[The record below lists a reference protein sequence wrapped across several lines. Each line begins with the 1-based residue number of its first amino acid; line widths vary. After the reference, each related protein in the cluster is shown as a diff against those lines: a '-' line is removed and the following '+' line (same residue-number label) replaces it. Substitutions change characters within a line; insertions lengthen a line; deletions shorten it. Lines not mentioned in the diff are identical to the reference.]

1 MIFSKSKAMT
11 SKILAGFLALIM
23 LVSIIPLGTFVTAF
37 AATIDSYTVS
47 LTDGTDIIAL
57 DDVKITIKNKNDV
70 EKVLSQSSKNGIAT
84 FNNFIEEDE
93 TYIVSID
100 SIVGYKNVADFEIT
114 PTAGE
119 SNKDVA
125 LTAIGKITIS
135 GKVVDENDVA
145 YSGASVAI
153 SGYTNATTTTNASG
167 EYSFE
172 VYEGQNYTIKATA
185 KEAKYEEKT
194 TTITNPTKDYTCDT
208 LKFAVKQ
215 FTIATT
221 AGNNGTITPTESVEY
236 GSNKVVKAVAN
247 DGYRIESYKV
257 DGQEQSAAKGEK
269 EYAYTFSNITEAHK
283 VDVSFIRQTYKI
295 TFTVSENGKVT
306 YNDGTDQ
313 EVTGGSVNI
322 EKIFNES
329 TDPANPTKVIV
340 EVIPNPTYR
349 VSKISYKGDL
359 ETDKKEEKNYT
370 QNNKS
375 LEGSEAITL
384 EMNKNY
390 TFEAEF
396 ALNQYDINIANE
408 TDKGT
413 VTVSGSTNK
422 VATKANYGDEL
433 KFQIKNTQGYIIKE
447 VKVNDVTTAFEY
459 DNDAAAYV
467 VIVKDVSDTINF
479 NVSYG
484 INDKLYSFK
493 DNVKLEIK
501 NGTKSIVFN
510 DGANELNS
518 ISELKSSNTDGLVV
532 KTEGNTIVLK
542 SGSEIVFTNKNKDKR
557 GRNQNIELQFVY
569 SQFET
574 NDKGWYNPRSNSVI
588 VSKSCEL
595 TNVQVKP
602 NDRNTIN
609 PQDAIKASEQPIK
622 YTIVIDNDVP
632 EISVPES
639 EFKWTNANNVE
650 ITGTVTDKNEE
661 KKPSSGLAYIVW
673 NKDATLNNDAV
684 LNATENKVLLK
695 SDGKFSFTSVDG
707 EQNSLYYIYAVD
719 IAGNVSDA
727 KSVSVR
733 IDRKDPTVTAFTYS
747 TSETSVVEDF
757 ISFLTFGTVSS
768 KSIYV
773 TVTGADEDITSGLKE
788 ITLYKG
794 SDVFETKTTTGN
806 TATFKL
812 TEAEF
817 KNGAEISATV
827 TDIAGNVSNNTKP
840 TDEGVTTKAKN
851 NTVKIDTAKPEA
863 TIQPD
868 EAVYTDGDGKLW
880 YNGNTALNIVATD
893 NNAGICSVEIK
904 LNGESLKTD
913 VEGKAI
919 DTDFSAVYT
928 TSEKFVINTAQN
940 AVDGENVIEVI
951 VTNNAGVQSE
961 TKIQKVYIDTTAPD
975 ITNFEVTRVGGKA
988 LDKILNF
995 LTFGI
1000 FFNDQVEVT
1009 VTAADSNATSGV
1021 KTVTLF
1027 AGEKVFETKNVENDK
1042 VTFVIPTDAITDE
1055 TKHFDAVISA
1065 KATDNTGNT
1074 TQTAVEP
1081 NTENSNVKDS
1091 GLMIET
1097 IKPTI
1102 DVEFPEAVTG
1112 KNNNTATAGDW
1123 YNSDVKFAITANDAD
1138 AGLRNVLITI
1148 NDKELVNDNLYASEK
1163 ITSKEYEVNTAD
1175 AVRADDGSYTLKV
1188 IVTDNAGNVSDT
1200 YSKTIFKDVDKPY
1213 ITGFDFAPDKYIEG
1227 SETKSTVEVTDYG
1240 FYFKADTKVTISSK
1254 DDAPTAGVKSI
1265 TYYTVDID
1273 SGKSEEITELVN
1285 KDNCIDFT
1293 IKANFKGQIYAK
1305 ATDNVLNVASD
1316 FVNPDSAIVES
1327 PEKHEKEEHIAFS
1340 KSPTE
1345 HKTQDETELYSKDV
1359 PVTLTVTDTYSGIR
1373 NIEWEVVA
1381 PYDTEN
1387 NQSGKVS
1394 VNNDK
1399 TFGEGSD
1406 TDWKQTKTE
1415 SNLVTEMQ
1423 KTITVNN
1430 NSNDIVVLVKMTDRA
1445 GNTSEKQIKFSIDK
1459 TNPVIEVEYDNNVP
1473 DETYKDI
1480 FKANRTA
1487 TIKITERNF
1496 NGKDVIH
1503 RITNTDGVIPALS
1516 AWEEHKNTENPDET
1530 YYTATIAY
1538 TADGDYTF
1546 DISYSDL
1553 ADNAAE
1559 KFTQHKFTIDKTIP
1573 TVVVSYDNNSA
1584 LNGNYYKADRTA
1596 TITIVE
1602 HNFDSSRVN
1611 VVGTAT
1617 DNGTALSFPATS
1629 TWTSNGDTHTA
1640 TINYSSDSKYTFD
1653 IEFLDMAGNSIADYA
1668 AEEFFVDKT
1677 APTLEI
1683 SGVADKSA
1691 NNGTVAPVVTYSDT
1705 NFNKDAIN
1713 IELSGVSNGKV
1724 NYAGS
1729 VEDIANGQKFT
1740 YADFEKIQD
1749 VDDIY
1754 TLTATL
1760 TDMAGNETTKTIVFS
1775 ANRFGSVYTFDSFL
1789 KSIEG
1794 KYTNT
1799 EQDVVF
1805 TETNVDTLDRESIKL
1820 KLIKNGTPSDLKEGN
1835 DYTITTSG
1843 GNGQWSQYKYVV
1855 NKALFA
1861 DDGNYRLTIYSID
1874 AAGNVNENIDESKK
1888 AEISFGIDKTNPVIV
1903 PIDFESG
1910 KQYPVE
1916 VKNVKAEVKDNL
1928 VLESVKVYL
1937 NGEEIEYKVEGE
1949 TYTFDIPKSNSKQ
1962 DVKIVAVD
1970 AAGNEQLIEIT
1981 DFLVND
1987 NFFVRWYNNT
1997 PLFIGSI
2004 IGVVVIALGVFSLI
2018 LFGKKKKKDDE

>member
-1 MIFSKSKAMT
+1 MGKTLDIKNTWKRGRLKMIFSKSKTMA
-11 SKILAGFLALIM
+11 SKILAGFLALMM
-23 LVSIIPLGTFVTAF
+23 LVSVIPLGTLVTAF

-47 LTDGTDIIAL
+47 LTDGADIIAL
-57 DDVKITIKNKNDV
+57 DDVRITIKSKNDV
-70 EKVLSQSSKNGIAT
+70 EKVLSQATKNGVAT
-84 FNNFIEEDE
+84 FNNFVDEDE
-93 TYIVSID
+93 TYIVSVD
-100 SIVGYKNVADFEIT
+100 SIVGYNNVADFEIT

-119 SNKDVA
+119 SNTDVA

-172 VYEGQNYTIKATA
+172 AYEGQNYTIKAIA
-185 KEAKYEEKT
+185 KEDKYEEKT

-208 LKFAVKQ
+208 LKFTVKQ

-221 AGNNGTITPTESVEY
+221 AGENGTVTSTESVEY

-306 YNDGTDQ
+306 YNDGTAQ
-313 EVTGGSVNI
+313 EVAGGSVNI

-329 TDPANPTKVIV
+329 TDPANPTKI
-340 EVIPNPTYR
+340 ELTATPEANYR
-349 VSKISYKGDL
+349 VSQVIVDNGNPETFSENDKSYTKEFEMTKDHSFVVEFKLNTYTVKVNAVENGSVTFPNGKSEITVNYGDNTELKITPQIGYELTSLTVGST
-359 ETDKKEEKNYT
+359 ESIEK
-370 QNNKS
+370 
-375 LEGSEAITL
+375 IT
-384 EMNKNY
+384 EKDGYY
-390 TFEAEF
+390 TFALENITQDTEINVEF
-396 ALNQYDINIANE
+396 TKRNIANV
-408 TDKGT
+408 TDKIDNEYYTISFTNPAIVKGNEYIIRDGDSATITPKAPYKRVNINWSWASGETGKTIVISKSKKIDSIFVSEKNSGGWSDEIPVNIQIRIDDTAPTVGT
-413 VTVSGSTNK
+413 VSKTP
-422 VATKANYGDEL
+422 
-433 KFQIKNTQGYIIKE
+433 
-447 VKVNDVTTAFEY
+447 
-459 DNDAAAYV
+459 
-467 VIVKDVSDTINF
+467 
-479 NVSYG
+479 NVDWN
-484 INDKLYSFK
+484 NDKYSIF
-493 DNVKLEIK
+493 VP
-501 NGTKSIVFN
+501 V
-510 DGANELNS
+510 
-518 ISELKSSNTDGLVV
+518 TDDYAGV
-532 KTEGNTIVLK
+532 
-542 SGSEIVFTNKNKDKR
+542 DKV
-557 GRNQNIELQFVY
+557 VY
-569 SQFET
+569 SPNNDISAAVNAKWNNEHQAYQFET
-574 NDKGWYNPRSNSVI
+574 IDTEYNGN
-588 VSKSCEL
+588 
-595 TNVQVKP
+595 
-602 NDRNTIN
+602 
-609 PQDAIKASEQPIK
+609 
-622 YTIVIDNDVP
+622 
-632 EISVPES
+632 
-639 EFKWTNANNVE
+639 
-650 ITGTVTDKNEE
+650 
-661 KKPSSGLAYIVW
+661 
-673 NKDATLNNDAV
+673 
-684 LNATENKVLLK
+684 
-695 SDGKFSFTSVDG
+695 
-707 EQNSLYYIYAVD
+707 YYIWAYD
-719 IAGNVSDA
+719 LLGNVSNPTQ
-727 KSVSVR
+727 VR
-733 IDRKDPTVTAFTYS
+733 VQIDRKAPTITAFTYS
-747 TSETSVVEDF
+747 SSETSVVEDF
-757 ISFLTFGTVSS
+757 IKFLTFGTVSS

-773 TVTGADEDITSGLKE
+773 TVTGSDEDITSGLKE

-827 TDIAGNVSNNTKP
+827 TDVAGNVSNNTKP
-840 TDEGVTTKAKN
+840 TDESVTTKAKN

-868 EAVYTDGDGKLW
+868 EAVYTDGEGKLW
-880 YNGNTALNIVATD
+880 YDGNTALNIVATD
-893 NNAGICSVEIK
+893 NNAGICSVEVK

-913 VEGKAI
+913 AEGKAI
-919 DTDFSAVYT
+919 DTDFSATYT
-928 TSEKFVINTAQN
+928 TSEKFVINTSQN
-940 AVDGENVIEVI
+940 AADGENVIEVT
-951 VTNNAGVQSE
+951 VTNNAGVRSE
-961 TKIQKVYIDTTAPD
+961 TQIQKVYIDTTAPD

-1021 KTVTLF
+1021 KTITLF

-1042 VTFVIPTDAITDE
+1042 ATFVIPTDAITDE

-1065 KATDNTGNT
+1065 KAIDNTGNT

-1102 DVEFPEAVTG
+1102 DVKFPEAVTG
-1112 KNNNTATAGDW
+1112 KNANTATAGDW

-1148 NDKELVNDNLYASEK
+1148 NDKELVNENLYASEK

-1175 AVRADDGSYTLKV
+1175 AVRAEDGSYTLKV
-1188 IVTDNAGNVSDT
+1188 VVTDNAGNVSDT

-1285 KDNCIDFT
+1285 KDNCIEFT

-1340 KSPTE
+1340 KSSTE
-1345 HKTQDETELYSKDV
+1345 CKTQDETELYAKDV

-1399 TFGEGSD
+1399 TFAEGSD

-1430 NSNDIVVLVKMTDRA
+1430 NSNNIVVLVKMTDRA
-1445 GNTSEKQIKFSIDK
+1445 GNTSEKQIEFSIDK
-1459 TNPVIEVEYDNNVP
+1459 TNPVIEVKYDNNVP

-1538 TADGDYTF
+1538 AADGDYTF

-1559 KFTQHKFTIDKTIP
+1559 KFAQHKFTIDKTIP
-1573 TVVVSYDNNSA
+1573 TIVVSYDNNTA

-1653 IEFLDMAGNSIADYA
+1653 IEFLDMAGNPIADYTT
-1668 AEEFFVDKT
+1668 EEFFVDKT

-1705 NFNKDAIN
+1705 NFNKDAVN

-1729 VEDIANGQKFT
+1729 AEDIANGQKFT
-1740 YADFEKIQD
+1740 YADFEKVQN

-1820 KLIKNGTPSDLKEGN
+1820 KLVKNGTPSDLKEGN

-1861 DDGNYRLTIYSID
+1861 DDGNYRLTIYSMD

-1928 VLESVKVYL
+1928 VLESVKIYL
-1937 NGEEIEYKVEGE
+1937 NGEEVEYKVDGE
-1949 TYTFDIPKSNSKQ
+1949 AYTFDIPEANEKQ
-1962 DVKIVAVD
+1962 NVEFVAVD
-1970 AAGNEQLIEIT
+1970 AAGNEYKLQVD
-1981 DFLVND
+1981 DFLVSTNI
-1987 NFFVRWYNNT
+1987 FVRWYNNT
-1997 PLFIGSI
+1997 PLFVGSI
-2004 IGVVVIALGVFSLI
+2004 IGVVVLAVAITAFI
-2018 LFGKKKKKDDE
+2018 LFGKKKKKDEEK

>member
-1 MIFSKSKAMT
+1 MIFSKSKTMV

-23 LVSIIPLGTFVTAF
+23 LVSVIPLGALVTAF
-37 AATIDSYTVS
+37 ATTIDNYTMS
-47 LTDGTDIIAL
+47 LTDGADIIAL

-70 EKVLSQSSKNGIAT
+70 EKVLSQTSKNGIAT

-145 YSGASVAI
+145 YSGAFVAI

-172 VYEGQNYTIKATA
+172 AYEGQNYTIKATA

-208 LKFAVKQ
+208 LKFDVKQ
-215 FTIATT
+215 YTIATT

-236 GSNKVVKAVAN
+236 GSNKVVQAVAN

-257 DGQEQSAAKGEK
+257 NGQEQSAAKGEK

-306 YNDGTDQ
+306 YNDGTVQ
-313 EVTGGSVNI
+313 EVAGGSVNI

-329 TDPANPTKVIV
+329 TDPANPTKI
-340 EVIPNPTYR
+340 ELTATPNANYR
-349 VSKISYKGDL
+349 VSQVIVDNGKPETFSENDKTYTKEFEMTKDHSFVVEFKLNTYTVEVNTGENGSVTFPNGKSKITVNHGDNTEL
-359 ETDKKEEKNYT
+359 KIIPQIGYELTSLTVGSTESIEK
-370 QNNKS
+370 
-375 LEGSEAITL
+375 I
-384 EMNKNY
+384 
-390 TFEAEF
+390 AEKDGYYVF
-396 ALNQYDINIANE
+396 ALENITQDTQISVEFTKINIANV
-408 TDKGT
+408 TDKIDNEYYT
-413 VTVSGSTNK
+413 ISFTNPAIVK
-422 VATKANYGDEL
+422 GNE
-433 KFQIKNTQGYIIKE
+433 YIIKDGDVVTITPKAPYKR
-447 VKVNDVTTAFEY
+447 VKINRSWASGETGKTIVISKSKKIDSIFVSERNSGGWSDEIPVNIQIRVDNTAPT
-459 DNDAAAYV
+459 V
-467 VIVKDVSDTINF
+467 GTVSKTP
-479 NVSYG
+479 NVDWN
-484 INDKLYSFK
+484 NDKYSIF
-493 DNVKLEIK
+493 VP
-501 NGTKSIVFN
+501 V
-510 DGANELNS
+510 
-518 ISELKSSNTDGLVV
+518 TDDYAGV
-532 KTEGNTIVLK
+532 
-542 SGSEIVFTNKNKDKR
+542 DKV
-557 GRNQNIELQFVY
+557 VY
-569 SQFET
+569 SPNNDISAAVNAEWNNEHQAYQFET
-574 NDKGWYNPRSNSVI
+574 IDTEYNGN
-588 VSKSCEL
+588 
-595 TNVQVKP
+595 
-602 NDRNTIN
+602 
-609 PQDAIKASEQPIK
+609 
-622 YTIVIDNDVP
+622 
-632 EISVPES
+632 
-639 EFKWTNANNVE
+639 
-650 ITGTVTDKNEE
+650 
-661 KKPSSGLAYIVW
+661 
-673 NKDATLNNDAV
+673 
-684 LNATENKVLLK
+684 
-695 SDGKFSFTSVDG
+695 
-707 EQNSLYYIYAVD
+707 YYIWAYD
-719 IAGNVSDA
+719 LLGNVSNPTQ
-727 KSVSVR
+727 VR
-733 IDRKDPTVTAFTYS
+733 VQIDRKAPTVTAFTYS
-747 TSETSVVEDF
+747 TSETSVVENF
-757 ISFLTFGTVSS
+757 IKFLTFGTVSS

-773 TVTGADEDITSGLKE
+773 TVTGSDEDITSGLKE

-919 DTDFSAVYT
+919 DTDFSAAYT

-940 AVDGENVIEVI
+940 AVNGENVIEVI

-961 TKIQKVYIDTTAPD
+961 SKIQKVYIDTTAPD

-1021 KTVTLF
+1021 KTITLF

-1112 KNNNTATAGDW
+1112 KNTNTATAGDW

-1148 NDKELVNDNLYASEK
+1148 NDKELVNDNLYASKK

-1213 ITGFDFAPDKYIEG
+1213 ITGFDFAADKYIEG

-1340 KSPTE
+1340 KSSTE
-1345 HKTQDETELYSKDV
+1345 YKTQDETELYAKDV

-1381 PYDTEN
+1381 PYNTEN

-1399 TFGEGSD
+1399 TFAEGSD

-1459 TNPVIEVEYDNNVP
+1459 TNPVIEVKYDNNVP

-1480 FKANRTA
+1480 FKASRTA

-1503 RITNTDGVIPALS
+1503 RITNTDSVIPALS

-1538 TADGDYTF
+1538 TVDGDYTF

-1559 KFTQHKFTIDKTIP
+1559 KFAQHKFTIDKTIP

-1640 TINYSSDSKYTFD
+1640 TINYTSDSKYTFD
-1653 IEFLDMAGNSIADYA
+1653 IEFLDMAGNPIADYTT
-1668 AEEFFVDKT
+1668 EEFFVDKT

-1691 NNGTVAPVVTYSDT
+1691 NNGTVAPVVTYTDT
-1705 NFNKDAIN
+1705 NFNKDAVN
-1713 IELSGVSNGKV
+1713 IELSSVSNGKV

-1729 VEDIANGQKFT
+1729 AEDIANGQKFT
-1740 YADFEKIQD
+1740 YADFEKVQN

-1760 TDMAGNETTKTIVFS
+1760 TDMAGNETTKSIVFS
-1775 ANRFGSVYTFDSFL
+1775 ANRFGSVYTFGSFL

-1820 KLIKNGTPSDLKEGN
+1820 KLVKNGTPSDLKEGN

-1861 DDGNYRLTIYSID
+1861 DDGNYRLTIYSMD
-1874 AAGNVNENIDESKK
+1874 AAGNVNENINESKK

-1928 VLESVKVYL
+1928 VLESVKIYL
-1937 NGEEIEYKVEGE
+1937 NGEEVEYKVDGE
-1949 TYTFDIPKSNSKQ
+1949 SYTFDVPEANEKQ
-1962 DVKIVAVD
+1962 NVEFVAVD
-1970 AAGNEQLIEIT
+1970 AAGNEYKLQVD
-1981 DFLVND
+1981 DFLVSTNI
-1987 NFFVRWYNNT
+1987 FVRWYNNT
-1997 PLFIGSI
+1997 PLFVGSI
-2004 IGVVVIALGVFSLI
+2004 IGVVVLAVAITAFI
-2018 LFGKKKKKDDE
+2018 LFGKKKKKDEEK

>member
-1 MIFSKSKAMT
+1 MIFSKSKTMA

-23 LVSIIPLGTFVTAF
+23 LVSVIPLGALVTAF
-37 AATIDSYTVS
+37 ATTIDSYTVS
-47 LTDGTDIIAL
+47 LTDGADIIAL

-70 EKVLSQSSKNGIAT
+70 EKILSQSSKNGIAT

-153 SGYTNATTTTNASG
+153 SGYTNVTTTTNASG

-172 VYEGQNYTIKATA
+172 AYEGQNYTIKATA

-306 YNDGTDQ
+306 YNDGTAQ
-313 EVTGGSVNI
+313 EVAGGSVNI

-329 TDPANPTKVIV
+329 TDSANPTKIELTATPNANYRVYQVIV
-340 EVIPNPTYR
+340 DNGKSETFSENDKTYTKEFEMTKDHSF
-349 VSKISYKGDL
+349 VVEFKLNTYIVKTIDSENGYSTVDKTVVDYDGTAIITIKPENNSYKVDSITIK
-359 ETDKKEEKNYT
+359 TDDDSNGIPVDKAT
-370 QNNKS
+370 
-375 LEGSEAITL
+375 
-384 EMNKNY
+384 
-390 TFEAEF
+390 
-396 ALNQYDINIANE
+396 DINYVENEDGSVSYTLQSIRNNTTVDVKYVAIPVEVSEWAEKVTIESKEGTLIKQYNDDQGNYVLVFSNDAVVNVKANSPYSHTDMKFTSKSSFEGWKSNDRCKDYNDSFEIERLQVKNGKRGNE
-408 TDKGT
+408 TEIGLNGK
-413 VTVSGSTNK
+413 K
-422 VATKANYGDEL
+422 
-433 KFQIKNTQGYIIKE
+433 II
-447 VKVNDVTTAFEY
+447 
-459 DNDAAAYV
+459 
-467 VIVKDVSDTINF
+467 VIIDKDVP
-479 NVSYG
+479 
-484 INDKLYSFK
+484 
-493 DNVKLEIK
+493 
-501 NGTKSIVFN
+501 
-510 DGANELNS
+510 
-518 ISELKSSNTDGLVV
+518 VV
-532 KTEGNTIVLK
+532 E
-542 SGSEIVFTNKNKDKR
+542 
-557 GRNQNIELQFVY
+557 
-569 SQFET
+569 
-574 NDKGWYNPRSNSVI
+574 P
-588 VSKSCEL
+588 
-595 TNVQVKP
+595 
-602 NDRNTIN
+602 
-609 PQDAIKASEQPIK
+609 
-622 YTIVIDNDVP
+622 DNDVMD
-632 EISVPES
+632 
-639 EFKWTNANNVE
+639 WTNSNQVT
-650 ITGTVTDKNEE
+650 ITGSVSDSNTSA
-661 KKPSSGLAYIVW
+661 KPSSGLSHIIW
-673 NKDATLNNDAV
+673 IKDATMSKDEV
-684 LNATENKVLLK
+684 LAATFNKVK
-695 SDGKFSFTSVDG
+695 IESDGTYSFDSVEG
-707 EQNSLYYIYAVD
+707 EQNSIYYIYAVD

-733 IDRKDPTVTAFTYS
+733 IDQKDPAVTAFTYS
-747 TSETSVVEDF
+747 ISETSVVENF
-757 ISFLTFGTVSS
+757 IKFLTFGTVSS

-773 TVTGADEDITSGLKE
+773 TVTGSDEDITSGLKE

-863 TIQPD
+863 TIQTD

-913 VEGKAI
+913 IEGKAI
-919 DTDFSAVYT
+919 DTDFSAAYT

-940 AVDGENVIEVI
+940 AVNGENVIEVI

-961 TKIQKVYIDTTAPD
+961 SKIQKVYIDTTAPD

-1021 KTVTLF
+1021 KTITLF
-1027 AGEKVFETKNVENDK
+1027 AGEKVFETKKVENDK

-1074 TQTAVEP
+1074 TQTTVEP

-1112 KNNNTATAGDW
+1112 KNTNTATAGDW

-1148 NDKELVNDNLYASEK
+1148 NDKELVNDNLYASKK

-1213 ITGFDFAPDKYIEG
+1213 ITGFDFALDKYIEG

-1327 PEKHEKEEHIAFS
+1327 LEKHEKEEHIAFS
-1340 KSPTE
+1340 KSSTE
-1345 HKTQDETELYSKDV
+1345 YKTQDETELYAKDV
-1359 PVTLTVTDTYSGIR
+1359 SVTLTVTDTYSGIR

-1399 TFGEGSD
+1399 TFAEGSD

-1459 TNPVIEVEYDNNVP
+1459 TNPVIEVKYDNNVP

-1480 FKANRTA
+1480 FKASRTA

-1553 ADNAAE
+1553 ADNATE
-1559 KFTQHKFTIDKTIP
+1559 KFAQHKFTIDKTIP

-1640 TINYSSDSKYTFD
+1640 TINYTSDSKYTFD
-1653 IEFLDMAGNSIADYA
+1653 IEFLDMAGNPIADYTT
-1668 AEEFFVDKT
+1668 EEFFVDKT

-1691 NNGTVAPVVTYSDT
+1691 NNGTVAPVVTYTDT
-1705 NFNKDAIN
+1705 NFNKDAVN
-1713 IELSGVSNGKV
+1713 IELSSVSNGKV

-1729 VEDIANGQKFT
+1729 AEDIANGQKFT
-1740 YADFEKIQD
+1740 YADFEKVQN

-1760 TDMAGNETTKTIVFS
+1760 TDMAGNETTKSIVFS

-1820 KLIKNGTPSDLKEGN
+1820 KLVKNGTPSDLKEGN

-1861 DDGNYRLTIYSID
+1861 DDGNYRLTIYSMD

-1928 VLESVKVYL
+1928 VLESVKIYL
-1937 NGEEIEYKVEGE
+1937 NGEEVEYKVEGE
-1949 TYTFDIPKSNSKQ
+1949 SYTFDVPEANEKQ
-1962 DVKIVAVD
+1962 NVEFVAVD
-1970 AAGNEQLIEIT
+1970 AAGNEYKLQVD
-1981 DFLVND
+1981 DFLVSTNI
-1987 NFFVRWYNNT
+1987 FVRWYNNT
-1997 PLFIGSI
+1997 PLFVGSI
-2004 IGVVVIALGVFSLI
+2004 IGVVVLAVAITAFI
-2018 LFGKKKKKDDE
+2018 LFGKKKKKDEEK

>member
-1 MIFSKSKAMT
+1 MIFSKSKTMA
-11 SKILAGFLALIM
+11 SKILAGFLALMM
-23 LVSIIPLGTFVTAF
+23 LVSVIPLGTLVTAF

-47 LTDGTDIIAL
+47 LTDGADIIAL
-57 DDVKITIKNKNDV
+57 DDVRITIKSKNDV
-70 EKVLSQSSKNGIAT
+70 EKVLSQATKNGVAT
-84 FNNFIEEDE
+84 FNNFVDEDE
-93 TYIVSID
+93 TYIVSVD
-100 SIVGYKNVADFEIT
+100 SIVGYNNVADFEIT

-119 SNKDVA
+119 SNTDVA

-172 VYEGQNYTIKATA
+172 AYEGQNYTIKAIA
-185 KEAKYEEKT
+185 KEDKYEEKT

-208 LKFAVKQ
+208 LKFTVKQ

-221 AGNNGTITPTESVEY
+221 AGENGTVTSTESVEY

-306 YNDGTDQ
+306 YNDGTAQ

-329 TDPANPTKVIV
+329 TDPANPTKI
-340 EVIPNPTYR
+340 ELTATPNANYR
-349 VSKISYKGDL
+349 VSQVIVDNGKPETFSENDKTYTKEFEMTKDHSFVVEFKLNTYTVKTIDGENGYSTVDKTVVNYDETAIITIKPENNSYKVDSITIKTDDNSTGILVDK
-359 ETDKKEEKNYT
+359 ETDINYVENEDGSVTYALQNIRKNTIVDVKYVAIPVEEG
-370 QNNKS
+370 
-375 LEGSEAITL
+375 EWSE
-384 EMNKNY
+384 K
-390 TFEAEF
+390 
-396 ALNQYDINIANE
+396 
-408 TDKGT
+408 
-413 VTVSGSTNK
+413 VTVEPKEGTLVKQYNDVQGNYVLVFSNDA
-422 VATKANYGDEL
+422 VVNVKANSPYSHTDM
-433 KFQIKNTQGYIIKE
+433 KFTSKSRFEGWKSNDRCKDYNASFEIERLQVKNGKRGNEIEIGLNGKKIIVIIDKDAPT
-447 VKVNDVTTAFEY
+447 VKPDKDVMDWTNSDQVT
-459 DNDAAAYV
+459 
-467 VIVKDVSDTINF
+467 ITGSVSDT
-479 NVSYG
+479 
-484 INDKLYSFK
+484 
-493 DNVKLEIK
+493 
-501 NGTKSIVFN
+501 
-510 DGANELNS
+510 
-518 ISELKSSNTDGLVV
+518 NT
-532 KTEGNTIVLK
+532 
-542 SGSEIVFTNKNKDKR
+542 S
-557 GRNQNIELQFVY
+557 
-569 SQFET
+569 
-574 NDKGWYNPRSNSVI
+574 
-588 VSKSCEL
+588 
-595 TNVQVKP
+595 
-602 NDRNTIN
+602 
-609 PQDAIKASEQPIK
+609 A
-622 YTIVIDNDVP
+622 
-632 EISVPES
+632 
-639 EFKWTNANNVE
+639 
-650 ITGTVTDKNEE
+650 
-661 KKPSSGLAYIVW
+661 KPSSGLSYIIW
-673 NKDATLNNDAV
+673 SKDATMSKDEV
-684 LNATENKVLLK
+684 LAATSNKVKIK
-695 SDGKFSFTSVDG
+695 SDGTYSFDSVEG
-707 EQNSLYYIYAVD
+707 EQNSTYYIYAVD

-727 KSVSVR
+727 KSVNVR
-733 IDRKDPTVTAFTYS
+733 IDQKAPTVTAFTYS

-757 ISFLTFGTVSS
+757 IKFLTFGTVSS

-773 TVTGADEDITSGLKE
+773 TVTGSDEDITSGLKE

-817 KNGAEISATV
+817 KNGADISATV
-827 TDIAGNVSNNTKP
+827 TDVAGNVSNNTKP

-868 EAVYTDGDGKLW
+868 EAVYTDGDGNLW

-893 NNAGICSVEIK
+893 NNAGICSVEIE
-904 LNGESLKTD
+904 LNGVTLEKD
-913 VEGKAI
+913 INGKDIEKA
-919 DTDFSAVYT
+919 DFSGSYT
-928 TSEKFVINTAQN
+928 TSESFVINTSQN
-940 AVDGENVIEVI
+940 AVDGENVIKVT

-975 ITNFEVTRVGGKA
+975 ITTFEVTRVGGKA

-1021 KTVTLF
+1021 KTITLF
-1027 AGEKVFETKNVENDK
+1027 AGEKAFETKNVENDK
-1042 VTFVIPTDAITDE
+1042 ATFVIPTDAITDE

-1081 NTENSNVKDS
+1081 NTENSNVKNS

-1102 DVEFPEAVTG
+1102 DVKFPEAVTG
-1112 KNNNTATAGDW
+1112 KNANKATAGDW

-1163 ITSKEYEVNTAD
+1163 ITSKAYEVNTAD

-1200 YSKTIFKDVDKPY
+1200 YSKTIFKDVDRPY

-1227 SETKSTVEVTDYG
+1227 SETKSTVEVRDYG

-1345 HKTQDETELYSKDV
+1345 YKTQDETELYAKDV

-1399 TFGEGSD
+1399 TFAEGSD

-1459 TNPVIEVEYDNNVP
+1459 TNPVIEVKYDNNVP

-1559 KFTQHKFTIDKTIP
+1559 KFAQHKFTIDKTIP

-1653 IEFLDMAGNSIADYA
+1653 IEFLDMAGNPIADYTT
-1668 AEEFFVDKT
+1668 EEFFVDKT

-1705 NFNKDAIN
+1705 NFNKDAVN

-1729 VEDIANGQKFT
+1729 AEDIANGQKFT
-1740 YADFEKIQD
+1740 YADFEKVQN

-1820 KLIKNGTPSDLKEGN
+1820 KLVKNGTPSDLKEGN

-1861 DDGNYRLTIYSID
+1861 DDGNYRLTIYSMD

-1928 VLESVKVYL
+1928 VLESVKIYL
-1937 NGEEIEYKVEGE
+1937 NGEEVEYKVDGE
-1949 TYTFDIPKSNSKQ
+1949 SYTFDIPEANEKQ
-1962 DVKIVAVD
+1962 NVEFVAVD
-1970 AAGNEQLIEIT
+1970 AAGNEYKLQVD
-1981 DFLVND
+1981 DFLVSTNI
-1987 NFFVRWYNNT
+1987 FVRWYNNT
-1997 PLFIGSI
+1997 PLFVGSI
-2004 IGVVVIALGVFSLI
+2004 IGVVVLAVAITAFI
-2018 LFGKKKKKDDE
+2018 LFGKKKKKDEEK

>member
-1 MIFSKSKAMT
+1 MGKTLDIKNTWKRGRLKMIFSKSKTMA
-11 SKILAGFLALIM
+11 SKILAGFLALMM
-23 LVSIIPLGTFVTAF
+23 LVSVIPLGTLVTAF

-47 LTDGTDIIAL
+47 LTDGADIIAL
-57 DDVKITIKNKNDV
+57 DDVRITIKSKNDV
-70 EKVLSQSSKNGIAT
+70 EKVLSQATKNGVAT
-84 FNNFIEEDE
+84 FNNFVDEDE
-93 TYIVSID
+93 TYIVSVD
-100 SIVGYKNVADFEIT
+100 SIVGYNNVADFEIT

-119 SNKDVA
+119 SNTDVA

-172 VYEGQNYTIKATA
+172 AYEAQNYTIKATA
-185 KEAKYEEKT
+185 KEEKYEEKT

-208 LKFAVKQ
+208 LKFTVKQ

-221 AGNNGTITPTESVEY
+221 AGENGTVTSTESVEY

-283 VDVSFIRQTYKI
+283 VDVSFVRQTYKI

-306 YNDGTDQ
+306 YNDGTAQ
-313 EVTGGSVNI
+313 EVAGGSVNI

-329 TDPANPTKVIV
+329 TDPANPTKI
-340 EVIPNPTYR
+340 ELTATPNANYR
-349 VSKISYKGDL
+349 VSQVIVDNGKP
-359 ETDKKEEKNYT
+359 ETFSENDKTYTKEFEMTKDHSFVVEFKLNTYT
-370 QNNKS
+370 VKTIDGENGYSTVDKTIVDYD
-375 LEGSEAITL
+375 GTATITITPD
-384 EMNKNY
+384 NGY
-390 TFEAEF
+390 
-396 ALNQYDINIANE
+396 NIE
-408 TDKGT
+408 TVEVNG
-413 VTVSGSTNK
+413 
-422 VATKANYGDEL
+422 VATSAYTITSDEDTYKL
-433 KFQIKNTQGYIIKE
+433 VIENIIENT
-447 VKVNDVTTAFEY
+447 D
-459 DNDAAAYV
+459 V
-467 VIVKDVSDTINF
+467 VITYSQVPTI
-479 NVSYG
+479 SM
-484 INDKLYSFK
+484 
-493 DNVKLEIK
+493 DNVML
-501 NGTKSIVFN
+501 
-510 DGANELNS
+510 
-518 ISELKSSNTDGLVV
+518 NTDDVIKV
-532 KTEGNTIVLK
+532 DDSEGNTIKYVFANNGK
-542 SGSEIVFTNKNKDKR
+542 AVFTTTKNGIRINGDRSTGVAFNNPKWEITKSTLVTK
-557 GRNQNIELQFVY
+557 IEVY
-569 SQFET
+569 SGL
-574 NDKGWYNPRSNSVI
+574 KW
-588 VSKSCEL
+588 SKVDLSK
-595 TNVQVKP
+595 NIQ
-602 NDRNTIN
+602 
-609 PQDAIKASEQPIK
+609 
-622 YTIVIDNDVP
+622 IVIDKDAPTVKPDKDVMD
-632 EISVPES
+632 
-639 EFKWTNANNVE
+639 WTNSNQVT
-650 ITGTVTDKNEE
+650 ITGSVSDTNTSA
-661 KKPSSGLAYIVW
+661 KPSSGLSHIIW
-673 NKDATLNNDAV
+673 SKDATMSKDEV
-684 LNATENKVLLK
+684 LAATSNKVK
-695 SDGKFSFTSVDG
+695 IESDGTYLFDSVKG
-707 EQNSLYYIYAVD
+707 EQNSIYYIYAVD

-727 KSVSVR
+727 KSVNVR
-733 IDRKDPTVTAFTYS
+733 IDQKKPTVTAFTYS

-757 ISFLTFGTVSS
+757 IKFLTFGTVSS

-773 TVTGADEDITSGLKE
+773 TVTGSDEDITSGLKE

-817 KNGAEISATV
+817 KNGAEISATA

-851 NTVKIDTAKPEA
+851 NTVKIDIAKPEA

-919 DTDFSAVYT
+919 DTDFSAAYT

-1021 KTVTLF
+1021 KTITLF

-1112 KNNNTATAGDW
+1112 KNTNTATAGDW

-1188 IVTDNAGNVSDT
+1188 IVTDNAGNVSDA

-1345 HKTQDETELYSKDV
+1345 YKTQDETELYSKDV

-1559 KFTQHKFTIDKTIP
+1559 KFAQYKFTIDKTIP
-1573 TVVVSYDNNSA
+1573 TVVVSYDNNTA

-1653 IEFLDMAGNSIADYA
+1653 IEFLDMAGNPIADYTT
-1668 AEEFFVDKT
+1668 EEFFVDKT

-1705 NFNKDAIN
+1705 NFNKDAVN

-1729 VEDIANGQKFT
+1729 AEDIANGQKFT
-1740 YADFEKIQD
+1740 YADFEKVQN

-1820 KLIKNGTPSDLKEGN
+1820 KLVKNGTPSDLKEGN

-1861 DDGNYRLTIYSID
+1861 DDGNYRLTIYSMD

-1928 VLESVKVYL
+1928 VLESVKIYL
-1937 NGEEIEYKVEGE
+1937 NGEEVEYKVDGE
-1949 TYTFDIPKSNSKQ
+1949 AYTFDIPEANEKQ
-1962 DVKIVAVD
+1962 NVEFVAVD
-1970 AAGNEQLIEIT
+1970 AAGNEYKLQVD
-1981 DFLVND
+1981 DFLVSTNI
-1987 NFFVRWYNNT
+1987 FVRWYNNT
-1997 PLFIGSI
+1997 PLFVGSI
-2004 IGVVVIALGVFSLI
+2004 IGVVVLAVAITAFI
-2018 LFGKKKKKDDE
+2018 LFGKKKKKDEEK

>member
-1 MIFSKSKAMT
+1 MIFSKSKTMT

-23 LVSIIPLGTFVTAF
+23 LVSVIPLGTLVTAF

-47 LTDGTDIIAL
+47 LTDGADIIAL

-70 EKVLSQSSKNGIAT
+70 EKVLSQPSKNGIAT

-135 GKVVDENDVA
+135 GKVVDENGVA

-221 AGNNGTITPTESVEY
+221 AGNNGTVTPTESVEY

-269 EYAYTFSNITEAHK
+269 EYTHTFSNITEAHK

-306 YNDGTDQ
+306 YNDGTAQ

-329 TDPANPTKVIV
+329 TDPANPTKI
-340 EVIPNPTYR
+340 ELTATPNANYR
-349 VSKISYKGDL
+349 VSQVIVDNGKPETFSENDKTYTKEFEMTKDHSFVVEFKLNTYTVKTIDGENGYSTVDKTVVNYDETAIITIKPENNSYKVDSITIKTDDNSTGILVDK
-359 ETDKKEEKNYT
+359 ETDINYVENEDGSVTYALQNIRKNTIVDVKYVAIPVEEG
-370 QNNKS
+370 
-375 LEGSEAITL
+375 EWSE
-384 EMNKNY
+384 K
-390 TFEAEF
+390 
-396 ALNQYDINIANE
+396 
-408 TDKGT
+408 
-413 VTVSGSTNK
+413 VTVEPKEGTLVKQYNDVQGNYVLVFSNDA
-422 VATKANYGDEL
+422 VVNVKANSPYSHTDM
-433 KFQIKNTQGYIIKE
+433 KFTSKSRFEGWKSNDRCKDYNASFEIERLQVKNGKRGNEIEIGLNGKKIIVIIDKDAPT
-447 VKVNDVTTAFEY
+447 VKPDKDVMDWTNSDQVT
-459 DNDAAAYV
+459 
-467 VIVKDVSDTINF
+467 ITGSVSDT
-479 NVSYG
+479 
-484 INDKLYSFK
+484 
-493 DNVKLEIK
+493 
-501 NGTKSIVFN
+501 
-510 DGANELNS
+510 
-518 ISELKSSNTDGLVV
+518 NT
-532 KTEGNTIVLK
+532 
-542 SGSEIVFTNKNKDKR
+542 S
-557 GRNQNIELQFVY
+557 
-569 SQFET
+569 
-574 NDKGWYNPRSNSVI
+574 
-588 VSKSCEL
+588 
-595 TNVQVKP
+595 
-602 NDRNTIN
+602 
-609 PQDAIKASEQPIK
+609 A
-622 YTIVIDNDVP
+622 
-632 EISVPES
+632 
-639 EFKWTNANNVE
+639 
-650 ITGTVTDKNEE
+650 
-661 KKPSSGLAYIVW
+661 KPSSGLSYIIW
-673 NKDATLNNDAV
+673 SKDATMSKDEV
-684 LNATENKVLLK
+684 LAATSNKVKIK
-695 SDGKFSFTSVDG
+695 SDGTYSFDSVEG
-707 EQNSLYYIYAVD
+707 EQNSTYYIYAVD

-727 KSVSVR
+727 KSVNVR
-733 IDRKDPTVTAFTYS
+733 IDQKAPTVTAFTYS

-757 ISFLTFGTVSS
+757 IKFLTFGTVSS

-773 TVTGADEDITSGLKE
+773 TVTGSDEDITSGLKE

-817 KNGAEISATV
+817 KNGADISATV
-827 TDIAGNVSNNTKP
+827 TDVAGNVSNNTKP

-868 EAVYTDGDGKLW
+868 EAVYTDGDGNLW

-893 NNAGICSVEIK
+893 NNAGICSVEIE
-904 LNGESLKTD
+904 LNGVTLEKD
-913 VEGKAI
+913 INGKDIEKA
-919 DTDFSAVYT
+919 DFSGSYT
-928 TSEKFVINTAQN
+928 TSESFVINTSQN
-940 AVDGENVIEVI
+940 AVDGENVIKVT

-975 ITNFEVTRVGGKA
+975 ITTFEVTRVGGKA

-1021 KTVTLF
+1021 KTITLF
-1027 AGEKVFETKNVENDK
+1027 AGEKAFETKNVENDK
-1042 VTFVIPTDAITDE
+1042 ATFVIPTDAITDE

-1081 NTENSNVKDS
+1081 NTENSNVKNS

-1102 DVEFPEAVTG
+1102 DVKFPEAVTG
-1112 KNNNTATAGDW
+1112 KNANTATAGDW

-1163 ITSKEYEVNTAD
+1163 ITSKAYEVNTAD

-1200 YSKTIFKDVDKPY
+1200 YSKTIFKDVDRPY

-1227 SETKSTVEVTDYG
+1227 SETKSTVEVRDYG

-1345 HKTQDETELYSKDV
+1345 YKTQDETELYAKDV

-1399 TFGEGSD
+1399 TFAEGSD

-1459 TNPVIEVEYDNNVP
+1459 TNPVIEVKYDNNVP

-1559 KFTQHKFTIDKTIP
+1559 KFAQHKFTIDKTIP

-1653 IEFLDMAGNSIADYA
+1653 IEFLDMAGNPIADYTT
-1668 AEEFFVDKT
+1668 EEFFVDKT

-1705 NFNKDAIN
+1705 NFNKDAVN

-1729 VEDIANGQKFT
+1729 AEDIANGQKFT
-1740 YADFEKIQD
+1740 YADFEKVQN

-1820 KLIKNGTPSDLKEGN
+1820 KLVKNGTPSDLKEGN

-1861 DDGNYRLTIYSID
+1861 DDGNYRLTIYSMD

-1928 VLESVKVYL
+1928 VLESVKIYL
-1937 NGEEIEYKVEGE
+1937 NGEEVEYKVDGE
-1949 TYTFDIPKSNSKQ
+1949 SYTFDIPEANEKQ
-1962 DVKIVAVD
+1962 NVEFVAVD
-1970 AAGNEQLIEIT
+1970 AAGNEYKLQVD
-1981 DFLVND
+1981 DFLVSTNI
-1987 NFFVRWYNNT
+1987 FVRWYNNT
-1997 PLFIGSI
+1997 PLFVGSI
-2004 IGVVVIALGVFSLI
+2004 IGVVVLAVAITAFI
-2018 LFGKKKKKDDE
+2018 LFGKKKKKDEEK

>member
-1 MIFSKSKAMT
+1 MGKTLDIKNTWKRGRLKMIFSKSKTMA
-11 SKILAGFLALIM
+11 SKILAGFLALMM
-23 LVSIIPLGTFVTAF
+23 LVSVIPLGTLVTAF

-47 LTDGTDIIAL
+47 LTDGADIIAL
-57 DDVKITIKNKNDV
+57 DDVRITIKSKNDV
-70 EKVLSQSSKNGIAT
+70 EKVLSQATKNGVAT
-84 FNNFIEEDE
+84 FNNFVDEDE
-93 TYIVSID
+93 TYIVSVD
-100 SIVGYKNVADFEIT
+100 SIVGYNNVADFEIT

-119 SNKDVA
+119 SNTDVA

-172 VYEGQNYTIKATA
+172 AYEGQNYTIKAIA
-185 KEAKYEEKT
+185 KEDKYEEKT

-208 LKFAVKQ
+208 LKFTVKQ

-221 AGNNGTITPTESVEY
+221 AGENGTVTSTESVEY

-306 YNDGTDQ
+306 YNDGTAQ
-313 EVTGGSVNI
+313 EVAGGSVNI

-329 TDPANPTKVIV
+329 TDPANPTKI
-340 EVIPNPTYR
+340 ELTATPEANYR
-349 VSKISYKGDL
+349 VSQVIVDNGNPETFSENDKSYTKEFEMTKDHSFVVEFKLNTYTVKVNAVENGSVTFPNGKLEITVNYGDNTELKITPQIGYELTSLTVGST
-359 ETDKKEEKNYT
+359 ESIEK
-370 QNNKS
+370 
-375 LEGSEAITL
+375 IT
-384 EMNKNY
+384 EKDGYY
-390 TFEAEF
+390 TFALENITQDTEINVEF
-396 ALNQYDINIANE
+396 TKRNIANV
-408 TDKGT
+408 TDKIDNEYYTISFTNPAIVKGNEYIIRDGDSATITPKAPYKRVNINWSWASGETGKTIVISKSKKIDSIFVSEKNSGGWSDEIPVNIQIRIDDTAPTVGT
-413 VTVSGSTNK
+413 VSKTP
-422 VATKANYGDEL
+422 
-433 KFQIKNTQGYIIKE
+433 
-447 VKVNDVTTAFEY
+447 
-459 DNDAAAYV
+459 
-467 VIVKDVSDTINF
+467 
-479 NVSYG
+479 NVDWN
-484 INDKLYSFK
+484 NDKYSIF
-493 DNVKLEIK
+493 VP
-501 NGTKSIVFN
+501 V
-510 DGANELNS
+510 
-518 ISELKSSNTDGLVV
+518 TDDYAGV
-532 KTEGNTIVLK
+532 
-542 SGSEIVFTNKNKDKR
+542 DKV
-557 GRNQNIELQFVY
+557 VY
-569 SQFET
+569 SPNNDISAAVNAKWNNEHQAYQFET
-574 NDKGWYNPRSNSVI
+574 IDTEYNGN
-588 VSKSCEL
+588 
-595 TNVQVKP
+595 
-602 NDRNTIN
+602 
-609 PQDAIKASEQPIK
+609 
-622 YTIVIDNDVP
+622 
-632 EISVPES
+632 
-639 EFKWTNANNVE
+639 
-650 ITGTVTDKNEE
+650 
-661 KKPSSGLAYIVW
+661 
-673 NKDATLNNDAV
+673 
-684 LNATENKVLLK
+684 
-695 SDGKFSFTSVDG
+695 
-707 EQNSLYYIYAVD
+707 YYIWAYD
-719 IAGNVSDA
+719 LLGNVSNPTQ
-727 KSVSVR
+727 VR
-733 IDRKDPTVTAFTYS
+733 VQIDRKAPTITAFTYS
-747 TSETSVVEDF
+747 SSETSVVEDF
-757 ISFLTFGTVSS
+757 IKFLTFGTVSS

-773 TVTGADEDITSGLKE
+773 TVTGSDEDITSGLKE

-827 TDIAGNVSNNTKP
+827 TDVAGNVSNNTKP
-840 TDEGVTTKAKN
+840 TDESVTTKAKN

-868 EAVYTDGDGKLW
+868 EAVYTDGEGKLW
-880 YNGNTALNIVATD
+880 YDGNTALNIVATD
-893 NNAGICSVEIK
+893 NNAGICSVEVK

-913 VEGKAI
+913 AEGKAI
-919 DTDFSAVYT
+919 DTDFSATYT
-928 TSEKFVINTAQN
+928 TSEKFVINTSQN
-940 AVDGENVIEVI
+940 AADGENVIEVT
-951 VTNNAGVQSE
+951 VTNNAGVRSE
-961 TKIQKVYIDTTAPD
+961 TQIQKVYIDTTAPD

-1021 KTVTLF
+1021 KTITLF

-1042 VTFVIPTDAITDE
+1042 ATFVIPTDAITDE

-1065 KATDNTGNT
+1065 KAIDNTGNT

-1102 DVEFPEAVTG
+1102 DVKFPEAVTG
-1112 KNNNTATAGDW
+1112 KNANTATAGDW

-1148 NDKELVNDNLYASEK
+1148 NDKELVNENLYASEK

-1175 AVRADDGSYTLKV
+1175 AVRAEDGSYTLKV
-1188 IVTDNAGNVSDT
+1188 VVMDNAGNVSDT

-1227 SETKSTVEVTDYG
+1227 SEIKSTVEVTDYG

-1285 KDNCIDFT
+1285 KDNCIEFT

-1340 KSPTE
+1340 KSSTE
-1345 HKTQDETELYSKDV
+1345 CKTQDETELYAKDV

-1399 TFGEGSD
+1399 TFAEGSD

-1430 NSNDIVVLVKMTDRA
+1430 NSNNIVVLVKMTDRA
-1445 GNTSEKQIKFSIDK
+1445 GNTSEKQIEFSIDK
-1459 TNPVIEVEYDNNVP
+1459 TNPVIEVKYDNNVP

-1538 TADGDYTF
+1538 AADGDYTF

-1559 KFTQHKFTIDKTIP
+1559 KFAQHKFTIDKTIP
-1573 TVVVSYDNNSA
+1573 TVVVSYDNNTA

-1653 IEFLDMAGNSIADYA
+1653 IEFLDMAGNPIADYTT
-1668 AEEFFVDKT
+1668 EEFFVDKT

-1705 NFNKDAIN
+1705 NFNKDAVN

-1729 VEDIANGQKFT
+1729 AEDIANGQKFT
-1740 YADFEKIQD
+1740 YADFEKVQN

-1820 KLIKNGTPSDLKEGN
+1820 KLVKNGTPSDLKEGN

-1861 DDGNYRLTIYSID
+1861 DDGNYRLTIYSMD

-1928 VLESVKVYL
+1928 VLESVKIYL
-1937 NGEEIEYKVEGE
+1937 NGEEVEYKVDGE
-1949 TYTFDIPKSNSKQ
+1949 AYTFDIPEANEKQ
-1962 DVKIVAVD
+1962 NVEFVAVD
-1970 AAGNEQLIEIT
+1970 AAGNEYKLQVD
-1981 DFLVND
+1981 DFLVSTNI
-1987 NFFVRWYNNT
+1987 FVRWYNNT
-1997 PLFIGSI
+1997 PLFVGSI
-2004 IGVVVIALGVFSLI
+2004 IGVVVLAVAITAFI
-2018 LFGKKKKKDDE
+2018 LFGKKKKKDEEK

>member
-1 MIFSKSKAMT
+1 MIFSKSKTMA
-11 SKILAGFLALIM
+11 SKILTGFLALIM
-23 LVSIIPLGTFVTAF
+23 LVSVIPLGTLVTAF
-37 AATIDSYTVS
+37 AVTIDSYTVS
-47 LTDGTDIIAL
+47 LTDGADIIAL

-70 EKVLSQSSKNGIAT
+70 EKVLSQPSKNGIAT

-119 SNKDVA
+119 SNKNVV
-125 LTAIGKITIS
+125 LTVIGKITIS

-153 SGYTNATTTTNASG
+153 SGYTDATTITNASG

-208 LKFAVKQ
+208 LKFTVKQ

-221 AGNNGTITPTESVEY
+221 AGENGTVTSTESVEY

-306 YNDGTDQ
+306 YNDGTAQ
-313 EVTGGSVNI
+313 EVAGGSVNI

-329 TDPANPTKVIV
+329 TDPANPTKI
-340 EVIPNPTYR
+340 ELTATPEANYR
-349 VSKISYKGDL
+349 VSQVIVDNGNPETFSENDKSYTKEFEMTKDHSFVVEFKLNTYTVKVNAVENGSVTFPNGKLEITVNYGDNTELKITPQIGYELTSLTVGST
-359 ETDKKEEKNYT
+359 ESIEK
-370 QNNKS
+370 
-375 LEGSEAITL
+375 IT
-384 EMNKNY
+384 EKDGYY
-390 TFEAEF
+390 TFALENITQDTEINVEF
-396 ALNQYDINIANE
+396 TKRNIANV
-408 TDKGT
+408 TDKIDNEYYTISFTNPAIVKGNEYIIRDGDSATITPKAPYKRVNINWSWASGETGKTIVISKSKKIDSIFVSERNSGGWSDEIPVNIQIRVDNTAPTVGT
-413 VTVSGSTNK
+413 VSKTP
-422 VATKANYGDEL
+422 
-433 KFQIKNTQGYIIKE
+433 
-447 VKVNDVTTAFEY
+447 
-459 DNDAAAYV
+459 
-467 VIVKDVSDTINF
+467 
-479 NVSYG
+479 NVDWN
-484 INDKLYSFK
+484 NDKYSIF
-493 DNVKLEIK
+493 VP
-501 NGTKSIVFN
+501 V
-510 DGANELNS
+510 
-518 ISELKSSNTDGLVV
+518 TDDYAGV
-532 KTEGNTIVLK
+532 
-542 SGSEIVFTNKNKDKR
+542 DKV
-557 GRNQNIELQFVY
+557 VY
-569 SQFET
+569 SPNNDISAAVNAEWNNEHQAYQFET
-574 NDKGWYNPRSNSVI
+574 IDTEYNGN
-588 VSKSCEL
+588 
-595 TNVQVKP
+595 
-602 NDRNTIN
+602 
-609 PQDAIKASEQPIK
+609 
-622 YTIVIDNDVP
+622 
-632 EISVPES
+632 
-639 EFKWTNANNVE
+639 
-650 ITGTVTDKNEE
+650 
-661 KKPSSGLAYIVW
+661 
-673 NKDATLNNDAV
+673 
-684 LNATENKVLLK
+684 
-695 SDGKFSFTSVDG
+695 
-707 EQNSLYYIYAVD
+707 YYIWAYD
-719 IAGNVSDA
+719 LLGNVSNPTQ
-727 KSVSVR
+727 VR
-733 IDRKDPTVTAFTYS
+733 VQIDRKAPTVTAFTYS

-757 ISFLTFGTVSS
+757 IKFLTFGTVSS

-773 TVTGADEDITSGLKE
+773 TVTGSDEDITSGLKE

-817 KNGAEISATV
+817 KDGAEISATV

-919 DTDFSAVYT
+919 DTDFSAAYT

-951 VTNNAGVQSE
+951 VTNNAGVQSD

-975 ITNFEVTRVGGKA
+975 ITNFEVTRVHDQA
-988 LDKILNF
+988 LDKTLNF

-1000 FFNDQVEVT
+1000 FCNDQVEVT

-1021 KTVTLF
+1021 KTITLF

-1042 VTFVIPTDAITDE
+1042 VTFVIPTDDITDE

-1065 KATDNTGNT
+1065 KATDYTNNT
-1074 TQTAVEP
+1074 TPTAVEP
-1081 NTENSNVKDS
+1081 NTGNSNVKDS

-1112 KNNNTATAGDW
+1112 KNTNTATAGDW

-1138 AGLRNVLITI
+1138 AGLKNVLITI

-1175 AVRADDGSYTLKV
+1175 AVRADDGSYALKV

-1254 DDAPTAGVKSI
+1254 DDAPAAGVKSI

-1345 HKTQDETELYSKDV
+1345 YKTQDETELYAKDV

-1399 TFGEGSD
+1399 TFVEGSD

-1445 GNTSEKQIKFSIDK
+1445 GNTSEKQIEFSIDK
-1459 TNPVIEVEYDNNVP
+1459 TNPVIEVKYDNNVP

-1538 TADGDYTF
+1538 AADGDYTF

-1559 KFTQHKFTIDKTIP
+1559 KFAQHKFTIDKTIP
-1573 TVVVSYDNNSA
+1573 TVVVSYDNNTA

-1653 IEFLDMAGNSIADYA
+1653 IEFLDMAGNPIADYTT
-1668 AEEFFVDKT
+1668 EEFFVDKT

-1705 NFNKDAIN
+1705 NFNKDAVN

-1729 VEDIANGQKFT
+1729 AEDIANGQKFT
-1740 YADFEKIQD
+1740 YADFEKVQNI
-1749 VDDIY
+1749 DDIY

-1820 KLIKNGTPSDLKEGN
+1820 KLVKNGTPSDLKEGN

-1861 DDGNYRLTIYSID
+1861 DDGNYRLTIYSMD

-1928 VLESVKVYL
+1928 VLESVKIYL
-1937 NGEEIEYKVEGE
+1937 NGEEVEYKVDGE
-1949 TYTFDIPKSNSKQ
+1949 AYTFDIPEANEKQ
-1962 DVKIVAVD
+1962 NVEFVAVD
-1970 AAGNEQLIEIT
+1970 AAGNEYKLQVD
-1981 DFLVND
+1981 DFLVSTNI
-1987 NFFVRWYNNT
+1987 FVRWYNNT
-1997 PLFIGSI
+1997 PLFVGSI
-2004 IGVVVIALGVFSLI
+2004 IGVVVLAVAITAFI
-2018 LFGKKKKKDDE
+2018 LFGKKKKKDEEK

>member
-1 MIFSKSKAMT
+1 MGKTLDIKNTWKRGRLKMIFSKSKTMA
-11 SKILAGFLALIM
+11 SKILAGFLALMM
-23 LVSIIPLGTFVTAF
+23 LVSVIPLGTLVTAF

-47 LTDGTDIIAL
+47 LTDGADIIAL
-57 DDVKITIKNKNDV
+57 DDVKITIKSKNDV
-70 EKVLSQSSKNGIAT
+70 EKVLSQATKNGVAT
-84 FNNFIEEDE
+84 FNNFVDEDE
-93 TYIVSID
+93 TYIVSVD
-100 SIVGYKNVADFEIT
+100 SIVGYNNIADFEIT

-119 SNKDVA
+119 SNTDVA

-172 VYEGQNYTIKATA
+172 AYEGQNYTIKATA
-185 KEAKYEEKT
+185 KEEKYEEKT
-194 TTITNPTKDYTCDT
+194 TTITNPTKDYTCNT
-208 LKFAVKQ
+208 LKFTVKQ
-215 FTIATT
+215 FTIVTT
-221 AGNNGTITPTESVEY
+221 AGENGTVTSTESVEY

-306 YNDGTDQ
+306 YNDGTAQ
-313 EVTGGSVNI
+313 EVAGGSVNI

-329 TDPANPTKVIV
+329 TDPANPTKI
-340 EVIPNPTYR
+340 ELTATPEANYR
-349 VSKISYKGDL
+349 VSQVIVDNGKPETFSENDKTYTKEFEMTKDHSFVVEFKLNTYTVKTIDGENGYSTVDKTVVDYDGTATITITPNNGYNIETVEVNGVATSAYTITSDEDTYKLVIENIIENTEVVITYSQVPTISMDNVML
-359 ETDKKEEKNYT
+359 NTDDAIKVDD
-370 QNNKS
+370 
-375 LEGSEAITL
+375 SEANTIKYVFANNGKAVFTTTKNGIRINGDRSTGVAFNNPKWEITKSTL
-384 EMNKNY
+384 VTKIEVYSGLKWSKVDLSKNI
-390 TFEAEF
+390 
-396 ALNQYDINIANE
+396 QIVI
-408 TDKGT
+408 DKDAPT
-413 VTVSGSTNK
+413 VKPDKDVMDWTNSDQVTITGS
-422 VATKANYGDEL
+422 
-433 KFQIKNTQGYIIKE
+433 
-447 VKVNDVTTAFEY
+447 
-459 DNDAAAYV
+459 
-467 VIVKDVSDTINF
+467 VSDT
-479 NVSYG
+479 
-484 INDKLYSFK
+484 
-493 DNVKLEIK
+493 
-501 NGTKSIVFN
+501 
-510 DGANELNS
+510 
-518 ISELKSSNTDGLVV
+518 NT
-532 KTEGNTIVLK
+532 
-542 SGSEIVFTNKNKDKR
+542 S
-557 GRNQNIELQFVY
+557 
-569 SQFET
+569 
-574 NDKGWYNPRSNSVI
+574 
-588 VSKSCEL
+588 
-595 TNVQVKP
+595 
-602 NDRNTIN
+602 
-609 PQDAIKASEQPIK
+609 A
-622 YTIVIDNDVP
+622 
-632 EISVPES
+632 
-639 EFKWTNANNVE
+639 
-650 ITGTVTDKNEE
+650 
-661 KKPSSGLAYIVW
+661 KPSSGLSYIVW
-673 NKDATLNNDAV
+673 SKDATMSKDEV
-684 LNATENKVLLK
+684 LAATSNKVKIK
-695 SDGKFSFTSVDG
+695 SDGTYSFNSVAG
-707 EQNSLYYIYAVD
+707 EQNSTYYIYAVD
-719 IAGNVSDA
+719 IAGNVSNA
-727 KSVSVR
+727 KSVNVR
-733 IDRKDPTVTAFTYS
+733 IDQKAPTVTAFTYS

-757 ISFLTFGTVSS
+757 IKFLTFGTVSS

-773 TVTGADEDITSGLKE
+773 TVTGSDEDITSGLKE

-827 TDIAGNVSNNTKP
+827 TDVAGNVSNNTKP
-840 TDEGVTTKAKN
+840 TDESVTTKAKN

-863 TIQPD
+863 TIKPD
-868 EAVYTDGDGKLW
+868 EAVYTDGEGKLW
-880 YNGNTALNIVATD
+880 YDGNTALNIVATD
-893 NNAGICSVEIK
+893 NNAGICSVEVK

-913 VEGKAI
+913 AEGKAI
-919 DTDFSAVYT
+919 DTDFSATYT
-928 TSEKFVINTAQN
+928 TSEKFVINTSQN
-940 AVDGENVIEVI
+940 AADGENVIEVT
-951 VTNNAGVQSE
+951 VTNNAGVRSE
-961 TKIQKVYIDTTAPD
+961 TQIQQVYIDTTAPD

-1021 KTVTLF
+1021 KTITLF

-1042 VTFVIPTDAITDE
+1042 ATFVIPTDAITDE

-1065 KATDNTGNT
+1065 KAIDNTGNT

-1102 DVEFPEAVTG
+1102 DVKFPEAVTG
-1112 KNNNTATAGDW
+1112 KNANTATAGDW

-1148 NDKELVNDNLYASEK
+1148 NDKELVNENLYASEK

-1175 AVRADDGSYTLKV
+1175 AVRAEDGSYTLKV
-1188 IVTDNAGNVSDT
+1188 VVTDNAGNVSDT

-1240 FYFKADTKVTISSK
+1240 FYFKANTKVTISSK

-1273 SGKSEEITELVN
+1273 SGKSKEIPKLVN
-1285 KDNCIDFT
+1285 KDNCIEFT

-1340 KSPTE
+1340 KSSTE
-1345 HKTQDETELYSKDV
+1345 CKTQDETELYAKDV

-1399 TFGEGSD
+1399 TFAEGSD

-1430 NSNDIVVLVKMTDRA
+1430 NSNNIVVLVKMTDRA
-1445 GNTSEKQIKFSIDK
+1445 GNTSEKQIEFSIDK
-1459 TNPVIEVEYDNNVP
+1459 TNPVIEVKYDNNVP

-1538 TADGDYTF
+1538 AADGDYTF

-1559 KFTQHKFTIDKTIP
+1559 KFAQHKFTIDKTIP
-1573 TVVVSYDNNSA
+1573 TVVVSYDNNTA

-1653 IEFLDMAGNSIADYA
+1653 IEFLDMAGNPIADYTT
-1668 AEEFFVDKT
+1668 EEFFVDKT

-1705 NFNKDAIN
+1705 NFNKDAVN

-1729 VEDIANGQKFT
+1729 AEDIANGQKFT
-1740 YADFEKIQD
+1740 YADFEKVQN

-1820 KLIKNGTPSDLKEGN
+1820 KLVKNGTPSDLKEGN

-1861 DDGNYRLTIYSID
+1861 DDGNYRLTIYSMD

-1903 PIDFESG
+1903 PIYFESG

-1928 VLESVKVYL
+1928 VLESVKIYL
-1937 NGEEIEYKVEGE
+1937 NGEEVEYKVDGE
-1949 TYTFDIPKSNSKQ
+1949 AYTFDIPEANEKQ
-1962 DVKIVAVD
+1962 NVEFVAVD
-1970 AAGNEQLIEIT
+1970 AAGNEYKLQVD
-1981 DFLVND
+1981 DFLVSTNI
-1987 NFFVRWYNNT
+1987 FVRWYNNT
-1997 PLFIGSI
+1997 PLFVGSI
-2004 IGVVVIALGVFSLI
+2004 IGVVVLAVAITAFI
-2018 LFGKKKKKDDE
+2018 LFGKKKKKDEEK

>member
-1 MIFSKSKAMT
+1 MGKTLDIKNTWKRGRLKMIFSKSKTMA
-11 SKILAGFLALIM
+11 SKILAGFLALMM
-23 LVSIIPLGTFVTAF
+23 LVSVIPLGTLVTAF

-47 LTDGTDIIAL
+47 LTDGADIIAL
-57 DDVKITIKNKNDV
+57 DDVRITIKSKNDV
-70 EKVLSQSSKNGIAT
+70 EKVLSQATKNGVAT
-84 FNNFIEEDE
+84 FNNFVDEDE
-93 TYIVSID
+93 TYIVSVD
-100 SIVGYKNVADFEIT
+100 SIVGYNNVADFEIT

-119 SNKDVA
+119 SNTDVA

-172 VYEGQNYTIKATA
+172 AYEGQNYTIKAIA
-185 KEAKYEEKT
+185 KEDKYEEKT

-208 LKFAVKQ
+208 LKFTVKQ

-221 AGNNGTITPTESVEY
+221 AGENGTVTSTESVEY

-306 YNDGTDQ
+306 YNDGTAQ
-313 EVTGGSVNI
+313 EVAGGSVNI

-329 TDPANPTKVIV
+329 TDPANPTKI
-340 EVIPNPTYR
+340 ELTATPEANYR
-349 VSKISYKGDL
+349 VSQVIVDNGNPETFSENDKSYTKEFEMTKDHSFVVEFKLNTYTVKVNAVENGSVTFPNGKSEITVNYGDNTELKITPQIGYELTSLTVGST
-359 ETDKKEEKNYT
+359 ESIEK
-370 QNNKS
+370 
-375 LEGSEAITL
+375 IT
-384 EMNKNY
+384 EKDGYY
-390 TFEAEF
+390 TFALENITQDTEINVEF
-396 ALNQYDINIANE
+396 TKRNIANV
-408 TDKGT
+408 TDKIDNEYYTISFTNPAIVKGNEYIIRDGDSATITPKAPYKRVNINWSWASGETGKTIVISKSKKIDSIFVSEKNSGGWSDEIPVNIQIRIDDTAPTVGT
-413 VTVSGSTNK
+413 VSKTP
-422 VATKANYGDEL
+422 
-433 KFQIKNTQGYIIKE
+433 
-447 VKVNDVTTAFEY
+447 
-459 DNDAAAYV
+459 
-467 VIVKDVSDTINF
+467 
-479 NVSYG
+479 NVDWN
-484 INDKLYSFK
+484 NDKYSIF
-493 DNVKLEIK
+493 VP
-501 NGTKSIVFN
+501 V
-510 DGANELNS
+510 
-518 ISELKSSNTDGLVV
+518 TDDYAGV
-532 KTEGNTIVLK
+532 
-542 SGSEIVFTNKNKDKR
+542 DKV
-557 GRNQNIELQFVY
+557 VY
-569 SQFET
+569 SPNNDISAAVNAKWNNEHQAYQFET
-574 NDKGWYNPRSNSVI
+574 IDTEYNGN
-588 VSKSCEL
+588 
-595 TNVQVKP
+595 
-602 NDRNTIN
+602 
-609 PQDAIKASEQPIK
+609 
-622 YTIVIDNDVP
+622 
-632 EISVPES
+632 
-639 EFKWTNANNVE
+639 
-650 ITGTVTDKNEE
+650 
-661 KKPSSGLAYIVW
+661 
-673 NKDATLNNDAV
+673 
-684 LNATENKVLLK
+684 
-695 SDGKFSFTSVDG
+695 
-707 EQNSLYYIYAVD
+707 YYIWAYD
-719 IAGNVSDA
+719 LLGNVSNPTQ
-727 KSVSVR
+727 VR
-733 IDRKDPTVTAFTYS
+733 VQIDRKAPTITAFTYS
-747 TSETSVVEDF
+747 SSETSVVEDF
-757 ISFLTFGTVSS
+757 IKFLTFGTVSS

-773 TVTGADEDITSGLKE
+773 TVTGSDEDITSGLKE

-827 TDIAGNVSNNTKP
+827 TDVAGNVSNNTKP
-840 TDEGVTTKAKN
+840 TDESVTTKAKN

-868 EAVYTDGDGKLW
+868 EAVYTDGEGKLW
-880 YNGNTALNIVATD
+880 YDGNTALNIVATD
-893 NNAGICSVEIK
+893 NNAGICSVEVK

-913 VEGKAI
+913 AEGKAI
-919 DTDFSAVYT
+919 DTDFSATYT
-928 TSEKFVINTAQN
+928 TSEKFVINTSQN
-940 AVDGENVIEVI
+940 AADGENVIEVT
-951 VTNNAGVQSE
+951 VTNNAGVRSE
-961 TKIQKVYIDTTAPD
+961 TQIQKVYIDTTAPD

-1021 KTVTLF
+1021 KTITLF

-1042 VTFVIPTDAITDE
+1042 ATFVIPTDAITDE

-1065 KATDNTGNT
+1065 KAIDNTGNT

-1102 DVEFPEAVTG
+1102 DVKFPEAVTG
-1112 KNNNTATAGDW
+1112 KNANTATAGDW

-1148 NDKELVNDNLYASEK
+1148 NDKELVNENLYASEK
-1163 ITSKEYEVNTAD
+1163 IISKEYEVNTAD
-1175 AVRADDGSYTLKV
+1175 AVRAEDGSYTLKV
-1188 IVTDNAGNVSDT
+1188 VVTDNAGNVSDT

-1285 KDNCIDFT
+1285 KDNCIEFT

-1340 KSPTE
+1340 KSSTE
-1345 HKTQDETELYSKDV
+1345 CKTQDETELYAKDV

-1399 TFGEGSD
+1399 TFAEGSD

-1430 NSNDIVVLVKMTDRA
+1430 NSNNIVVLVKMTDRA
-1445 GNTSEKQIKFSIDK
+1445 GNTSEKQIEFSIDK
-1459 TNPVIEVEYDNNVP
+1459 TNPVIEVKYDNNVP

-1538 TADGDYTF
+1538 AADGDYTF

-1559 KFTQHKFTIDKTIP
+1559 KFAQHKFTIDKTIP
-1573 TVVVSYDNNSA
+1573 TVVVSYDNNTA

-1653 IEFLDMAGNSIADYA
+1653 IEFLDMAGNPIADYTT
-1668 AEEFFVDKT
+1668 EEFFVDKT

-1705 NFNKDAIN
+1705 NFNKDAVN

-1729 VEDIANGQKFT
+1729 AEDIANGQKFT
-1740 YADFEKIQD
+1740 YADFEKVQN

-1820 KLIKNGTPSDLKEGN
+1820 KLVKNGTPSDLKEGN

-1861 DDGNYRLTIYSID
+1861 DDGNYRLTIYSMD

-1928 VLESVKVYL
+1928 VLESVKIYL
-1937 NGEEIEYKVEGE
+1937 NGEEVEYKVDGE
-1949 TYTFDIPKSNSKQ
+1949 AYTFDIPEANEKQ
-1962 DVKIVAVD
+1962 NVEFVAVD
-1970 AAGNEQLIEIT
+1970 AAGNEYKLQVD
-1981 DFLVND
+1981 DFLVSTNI
-1987 NFFVRWYNNT
+1987 FVRWYNNT
-1997 PLFIGSI
+1997 PLFVGSI
-2004 IGVVVIALGVFSLI
+2004 IGVVVLAVAITAFI
-2018 LFGKKKKKDDE
+2018 LFGKKKKKDEEK

>member
-1 MIFSKSKAMT
+1 MIFSKSKTMT

-23 LVSIIPLGTFVTAF
+23 LVSVIPLGTLVTAF

-47 LTDGTDIIAL
+47 LTDGADIIAL

-70 EKVLSQSSKNGIAT
+70 EKVLSQPSKNGIAT

-135 GKVVDENDVA
+135 GKVVDENGVA

-221 AGNNGTITPTESVEY
+221 AGNNGTVTPTESVEY

-269 EYAYTFSNITEAHK
+269 EYTHTFSNITEAHK

-306 YNDGTDQ
+306 YNDGTAQ

-329 TDPANPTKVIV
+329 TDPANPTKI
-340 EVIPNPTYR
+340 ELTATPNANYR
-349 VSKISYKGDL
+349 VSQVIVDNGKPETFSENDKTYTKEFEMTKDHSFVVEFKLNTYTVKTIDGENGYSTVDKTVVNYDETAIITIKPENNSYKVDSITIKTDDNSTGILVDK
-359 ETDKKEEKNYT
+359 ETDINYVENEDGSVTYALQNIRKNTIVDVKYVAIPVEEG
-370 QNNKS
+370 
-375 LEGSEAITL
+375 EWSE
-384 EMNKNY
+384 K
-390 TFEAEF
+390 
-396 ALNQYDINIANE
+396 
-408 TDKGT
+408 
-413 VTVSGSTNK
+413 VTVEPKEGTLVKQYNDVQGNYVLVFSNDA
-422 VATKANYGDEL
+422 VVNVKANSPYSHTDM
-433 KFQIKNTQGYIIKE
+433 KFTSKSRFEGWKSNDRCKDYNASFEIERLQVKNGKRGNEIEIGLNGKKIIVIIDKDAPT
-447 VKVNDVTTAFEY
+447 VKPDKDVMDWTNSDQVT
-459 DNDAAAYV
+459 
-467 VIVKDVSDTINF
+467 ITGSVSDT
-479 NVSYG
+479 
-484 INDKLYSFK
+484 
-493 DNVKLEIK
+493 
-501 NGTKSIVFN
+501 
-510 DGANELNS
+510 
-518 ISELKSSNTDGLVV
+518 NT
-532 KTEGNTIVLK
+532 
-542 SGSEIVFTNKNKDKR
+542 S
-557 GRNQNIELQFVY
+557 
-569 SQFET
+569 
-574 NDKGWYNPRSNSVI
+574 
-588 VSKSCEL
+588 
-595 TNVQVKP
+595 
-602 NDRNTIN
+602 
-609 PQDAIKASEQPIK
+609 A
-622 YTIVIDNDVP
+622 
-632 EISVPES
+632 
-639 EFKWTNANNVE
+639 
-650 ITGTVTDKNEE
+650 
-661 KKPSSGLAYIVW
+661 KPSSGLSYIIW
-673 NKDATLNNDAV
+673 SKDATMSKDEV
-684 LNATENKVLLK
+684 LAATSNKVKIK
-695 SDGKFSFTSVDG
+695 SDGTYSFDSVEG
-707 EQNSLYYIYAVD
+707 EQNSTYYIYAVD

-727 KSVSVR
+727 KSVNVR
-733 IDRKDPTVTAFTYS
+733 IDQKAPTVTAFTYS

-757 ISFLTFGTVSS
+757 IKFLTFGTVSS

-773 TVTGADEDITSGLKE
+773 TVTGSDEDITSGLKE

-817 KNGAEISATV
+817 KNGADISATV
-827 TDIAGNVSNNTKP
+827 TDVAGNVSNNTKP

-868 EAVYTDGDGKLW
+868 EAVYTDGDGNLW

-893 NNAGICSVEIK
+893 NNAGICSVEIE
-904 LNGESLKTD
+904 LNGVTLEKD
-913 VEGKAI
+913 INGKDIEKA
-919 DTDFSAVYT
+919 DFSGSYT
-928 TSEKFVINTAQN
+928 TSESFVINTSQN
-940 AVDGENVIEVI
+940 AVDGENVIKVT

-975 ITNFEVTRVGGKA
+975 ITTFEVTRVGGKA

-1021 KTVTLF
+1021 KTITLF
-1027 AGEKVFETKNVENDK
+1027 AGEKAFETKNVENDK
-1042 VTFVIPTDAITDE
+1042 ATFVIPTDAITDE

-1081 NTENSNVKDS
+1081 NTENSNVKNS

-1102 DVEFPEAVTG
+1102 DVKFPKAVTG
-1112 KNNNTATAGDW
+1112 KNANTATAGDW

-1163 ITSKEYEVNTAD
+1163 ITSKAYEVNTAD

-1200 YSKTIFKDVDKPY
+1200 YSKTIFKDVDRPY

-1227 SETKSTVEVTDYG
+1227 SETKSTVEVRDYG

-1345 HKTQDETELYSKDV
+1345 YKTQDETELYAKDV

-1399 TFGEGSD
+1399 TFAEGSD

-1459 TNPVIEVEYDNNVP
+1459 TNPVIEVKYDNNVP

-1559 KFTQHKFTIDKTIP
+1559 KFAQHKFTIDKTIP

-1653 IEFLDMAGNSIADYA
+1653 IEFLDMAGNPIADYTT
-1668 AEEFFVDKT
+1668 EEFFVDKT

-1705 NFNKDAIN
+1705 NFNKDAVN

-1729 VEDIANGQKFT
+1729 AEDIANGQKFT
-1740 YADFEKIQD
+1740 YADFEKVQN

-1820 KLIKNGTPSDLKEGN
+1820 KLVKNGTPSDLKEGN

-1861 DDGNYRLTIYSID
+1861 DDGNYRLTIYSMD
-1874 AAGNVNENIDESKK
+1874 AAGNVKENIDESKK

-1928 VLESVKVYL
+1928 VLESVKIYL
-1937 NGEEIEYKVEGE
+1937 NGEEVEYKVDGE
-1949 TYTFDIPKSNSKQ
+1949 SYTFDIPEANEKQ
-1962 DVKIVAVD
+1962 NVEFVAVD
-1970 AAGNEQLIEIT
+1970 AAGNEYKLQVD
-1981 DFLVND
+1981 DFLVSTNI
-1987 NFFVRWYNNT
+1987 FVRWYNNT
-1997 PLFIGSI
+1997 PLFVGSI
-2004 IGVVVIALGVFSLI
+2004 IGVVVLAVAITAFI
-2018 LFGKKKKKDDE
+2018 LFGKKKKKDEEK

>member
-1 MIFSKSKAMT
+1 MIFSKSKTMA
-11 SKILAGFLALIM
+11 SKILAGFLALMM
-23 LVSIIPLGTFVTAF
+23 LVSVIPLGTLVTAF

-47 LTDGTDIIAL
+47 LTDGADIIAL
-57 DDVKITIKNKNDV
+57 DDVRITIKSKNDV
-70 EKVLSQSSKNGIAT
+70 EKVLSQATKNGVAT
-84 FNNFIEEDE
+84 FNNFVDEDK
-93 TYIVSID
+93 TYIVSVD
-100 SIVGYKNVADFEIT
+100 SIVGYNNVADFEIT

-119 SNKDVA
+119 SNTDVA

-172 VYEGQNYTIKATA
+172 AYEGQNYTIKATA
-185 KEAKYEEKT
+185 KEDKYEEKT
-194 TTITNPTKDYTCDT
+194 TTITNPTKDYICDT
-208 LKFAVKQ
+208 LKFTVKQ

-221 AGNNGTITPTESVEY
+221 AGENGTVTSTESVEY

-306 YNDGTDQ
+306 YNDGTAQ
-313 EVTGGSVNI
+313 EVAGGSVNI

-329 TDPANPTKVIV
+329 TDPANPTKI
-340 EVIPNPTYR
+340 ELTATPEANYR
-349 VSKISYKGDL
+349 VSQVIVDNGNPETFSENDKSYTKEFEMTKDHSFVVEFKLNTYTVKVNAVENDSVTFSNGKSEITVNYGDNTELKITPQIGYELTSLTVGST
-359 ETDKKEEKNYT
+359 ESIEK
-370 QNNKS
+370 
-375 LEGSEAITL
+375 IT
-384 EMNKNY
+384 EKDGYY
-390 TFEAEF
+390 TFALENITQDTEINVEF
-396 ALNQYDINIANE
+396 TKRNIANV
-408 TDKGT
+408 TDKIDNEYYTISFTNPAIVKGNEYIIRDGDSATITPKAPYKRVNINWSWASGETGKTIVISKSKKIDSIFVSEKNSGGWSDEIPVNIQIRIDDTAPTVGT
-413 VTVSGSTNK
+413 VSKTP
-422 VATKANYGDEL
+422 
-433 KFQIKNTQGYIIKE
+433 
-447 VKVNDVTTAFEY
+447 
-459 DNDAAAYV
+459 
-467 VIVKDVSDTINF
+467 
-479 NVSYG
+479 NVDWN
-484 INDKLYSFK
+484 NDKYSIF
-493 DNVKLEIK
+493 VP
-501 NGTKSIVFN
+501 V
-510 DGANELNS
+510 
-518 ISELKSSNTDGLVV
+518 TDDYAGV
-532 KTEGNTIVLK
+532 
-542 SGSEIVFTNKNKDKR
+542 DKV
-557 GRNQNIELQFVY
+557 VY
-569 SQFET
+569 SPNNDISAAVNAKWNNEHQAYQFET
-574 NDKGWYNPRSNSVI
+574 IDTEYNGN
-588 VSKSCEL
+588 
-595 TNVQVKP
+595 
-602 NDRNTIN
+602 
-609 PQDAIKASEQPIK
+609 
-622 YTIVIDNDVP
+622 
-632 EISVPES
+632 
-639 EFKWTNANNVE
+639 
-650 ITGTVTDKNEE
+650 
-661 KKPSSGLAYIVW
+661 
-673 NKDATLNNDAV
+673 
-684 LNATENKVLLK
+684 
-695 SDGKFSFTSVDG
+695 
-707 EQNSLYYIYAVD
+707 YYIWAYD
-719 IAGNVSDA
+719 LLGNVSNPTQ
-727 KSVSVR
+727 VR
-733 IDRKDPTVTAFTYS
+733 VQIDRKAPTITAFTYS
-747 TSETSVVEDF
+747 SSETSVVEDF
-757 ISFLTFGTVSS
+757 IKFLTFGTVSS

-773 TVTGADEDITSGLKE
+773 TVTGSDEDITSGLKE

-827 TDIAGNVSNNTKP
+827 TDVAGNVSNNTKP
-840 TDEGVTTKAKN
+840 TDESVTTKAKN

-868 EAVYTDGDGKLW
+868 EAVYTDGEGKLW
-880 YNGNTALNIVATD
+880 YDGNTALNIVATD
-893 NNAGICSVEIK
+893 NNAGICSVEVK

-913 VEGKAI
+913 AEGKAI
-919 DTDFSAVYT
+919 DTDFSATYT
-928 TSEKFVINTAQN
+928 TSEKFVINTSQN
-940 AVDGENVIEVI
+940 AADGENVIEVT
-951 VTNNAGVQSE
+951 VTNNAGVRSE
-961 TKIQKVYIDTTAPD
+961 TQIQKVYIDTTAPD

-1021 KTVTLF
+1021 KTITLF

-1042 VTFVIPTDAITDE
+1042 ATFVIPTDAITDE

-1065 KATDNTGNT
+1065 KAIDNTGNT

-1102 DVEFPEAVTG
+1102 DVKFPETVTG
-1112 KNNNTATAGDW
+1112 KNANTATAGDW

-1148 NDKELVNDNLYASEK
+1148 NDKELVNENLYASEK

-1175 AVRADDGSYTLKV
+1175 AVRAEDGSYTLKV
-1188 IVTDNAGNVSDT
+1188 VVTDNAGNVSDT

-1265 TYYTVDID
+1265 TYYTVDTD

-1285 KDNCIDFT
+1285 KDNCIEFT

-1340 KSPTE
+1340 KSSTE
-1345 HKTQDETELYSKDV
+1345 YKTQDETELYAKDV

-1399 TFGEGSD
+1399 TFAEGSD

-1430 NSNDIVVLVKMTDRA
+1430 NSNNIVVLVKMTDRA
-1445 GNTSEKQIKFSIDK
+1445 GNTSEKQIEFSIDK
-1459 TNPVIEVEYDNNVP
+1459 TNPVIEVKYDNNVP

-1480 FKANRTA
+1480 FKANRAA

-1538 TADGDYTF
+1538 AADGDYTF

-1559 KFTQHKFTIDKTIP
+1559 KFAQHKFTIDKTIP
-1573 TVVVSYDNNSA
+1573 TVVVSYDNNTA

-1653 IEFLDMAGNSIADYA
+1653 IEFLDMAGNPIADYTT
-1668 AEEFFVDKT
+1668 EEFFVDKT

-1705 NFNKDAIN
+1705 NFNKDAVN

-1729 VEDIANGQKFT
+1729 AEDIANGQKFT
-1740 YADFEKIQD
+1740 YADFEKVQN

-1820 KLIKNGTPSDLKEGN
+1820 KLVKNGTPSDLKEGN

-1855 NKALFA
+1855 NKTLFA
-1861 DDGNYRLTIYSID
+1861 DDGNYRLTIYSMD

-1928 VLESVKVYL
+1928 VLESVKIYL
-1937 NGEEIEYKVEGE
+1937 NGEEVEYKVDGE
-1949 TYTFDIPKSNSKQ
+1949 AYTFDIPEANEKQ
-1962 DVKIVAVD
+1962 NVEFVAVD
-1970 AAGNEQLIEIT
+1970 AAGNEYKLQVD
-1981 DFLVND
+1981 DFLVSTNI
-1987 NFFVRWYNNT
+1987 FVRWYNNT
-1997 PLFIGSI
+1997 PLFVGSI
-2004 IGVVVIALGVFSLI
+2004 IGVVVLAVAITAFI
-2018 LFGKKKKKDDE
+2018 LFGKKKKKDEEK

>member
-1 MIFSKSKAMT
+1 MGKTLDIKNTWKRGRLKMIFSKSKTMA
-11 SKILAGFLALIM
+11 SKILAGFLALMM
-23 LVSIIPLGTFVTAF
+23 LVSVIPLGTLVTAF

-47 LTDGTDIIAL
+47 LTDGADIIAL
-57 DDVKITIKNKNDV
+57 DDVRITIKSKNDV
-70 EKVLSQSSKNGIAT
+70 EKVLSQATKNGVAT
-84 FNNFIEEDE
+84 FNNFVDEDK
-93 TYIVSID
+93 TYIVSVD
-100 SIVGYKNVADFEIT
+100 SIVGYNNVADFEIT

-119 SNKDVA
+119 SNTDVA

-172 VYEGQNYTIKATA
+172 AYEGQNYTIKATA
-185 KEAKYEEKT
+185 KEDKYEEKT

-208 LKFAVKQ
+208 LKFTVKQ

-221 AGNNGTITPTESVEY
+221 AGENGTVTSTESVEY

-306 YNDGTDQ
+306 YNDGTAQ
-313 EVTGGSVNI
+313 EVAGGSVNI

-329 TDPANPTKVIV
+329 TDPANPTKI
-340 EVIPNPTYR
+340 ELTATPEANYR
-349 VSKISYKGDL
+349 VSQVIVDNGNPETFSENDKSYTKEFEMTKDHSFVVEFKLNTYTVKVNAVENGSVTFPNGKSEITVNYGDNTELKITPQIGYELTSLTVGST
-359 ETDKKEEKNYT
+359 ESIEK
-370 QNNKS
+370 
-375 LEGSEAITL
+375 IT
-384 EMNKNY
+384 EKDGYY
-390 TFEAEF
+390 TFALENITQDTEINVEF
-396 ALNQYDINIANE
+396 TKRNIANV
-408 TDKGT
+408 TDKIDNEYYTISFTNPAIVKGNEYIIRDGDSATITPKAPYKRVNINWSWASGETGKTIVISKSKKIDSIFVSEKNSGGWSDEIPVNIQIRIDDTAPTVGT
-413 VTVSGSTNK
+413 VSKTP
-422 VATKANYGDEL
+422 
-433 KFQIKNTQGYIIKE
+433 
-447 VKVNDVTTAFEY
+447 
-459 DNDAAAYV
+459 
-467 VIVKDVSDTINF
+467 
-479 NVSYG
+479 NVDWN
-484 INDKLYSFK
+484 NDKYSIF
-493 DNVKLEIK
+493 VP
-501 NGTKSIVFN
+501 V
-510 DGANELNS
+510 
-518 ISELKSSNTDGLVV
+518 TDDYAGV
-532 KTEGNTIVLK
+532 
-542 SGSEIVFTNKNKDKR
+542 DKV
-557 GRNQNIELQFVY
+557 VY
-569 SQFET
+569 SPNNDISAAVNAKWNNEHQAYQFET
-574 NDKGWYNPRSNSVI
+574 IDTEYNGN
-588 VSKSCEL
+588 
-595 TNVQVKP
+595 
-602 NDRNTIN
+602 
-609 PQDAIKASEQPIK
+609 
-622 YTIVIDNDVP
+622 
-632 EISVPES
+632 
-639 EFKWTNANNVE
+639 
-650 ITGTVTDKNEE
+650 
-661 KKPSSGLAYIVW
+661 
-673 NKDATLNNDAV
+673 
-684 LNATENKVLLK
+684 
-695 SDGKFSFTSVDG
+695 
-707 EQNSLYYIYAVD
+707 YYIWAYD
-719 IAGNVSDA
+719 LLGNVSNPTQ
-727 KSVSVR
+727 VR
-733 IDRKDPTVTAFTYS
+733 VQIDRKAPTITAFTYS
-747 TSETSVVEDF
+747 SSETSVVEDF
-757 ISFLTFGTVSS
+757 IKFLTFGTVSS

-773 TVTGADEDITSGLKE
+773 TVTGSDEDITSGLKE

-827 TDIAGNVSNNTKP
+827 TDVAGNVSNNTKP
-840 TDEGVTTKAKN
+840 TDESVTTKAKN

-868 EAVYTDGDGKLW
+868 EAVYTDGEGKLW
-880 YNGNTALNIVATD
+880 YDGNTALNIVATD
-893 NNAGICSVEIK
+893 NNAGICSVEVK

-913 VEGKAI
+913 AEGKAI
-919 DTDFSAVYT
+919 DTDFSATYT
-928 TSEKFVINTAQN
+928 TSEKFVINTSQN
-940 AVDGENVIEVI
+940 AADGENVIEVT
-951 VTNNAGVQSE
+951 VTNNAGVRSE
-961 TKIQKVYIDTTAPD
+961 TQIQKVYIDTTAPD

-1021 KTVTLF
+1021 KTITLF

-1042 VTFVIPTDAITDE
+1042 ATFVIPTDAITDE

-1065 KATDNTGNT
+1065 KAIDNTGNT

-1102 DVEFPEAVTG
+1102 DVKFPEAVTG
-1112 KNNNTATAGDW
+1112 KNANTATAGDW

-1148 NDKELVNDNLYASEK
+1148 NDKELVNENLYASEK

-1175 AVRADDGSYTLKV
+1175 AVRAEDGSYTLKV
-1188 IVTDNAGNVSDT
+1188 VVTDNAGNVSDT

-1285 KDNCIDFT
+1285 KDNCIEFT

-1340 KSPTE
+1340 KSSTE
-1345 HKTQDETELYSKDV
+1345 YKTQDETELYAKDV

-1399 TFGEGSD
+1399 TFAEGSD

-1430 NSNDIVVLVKMTDRA
+1430 NSNNIVVLVKMTDRA
-1445 GNTSEKQIKFSIDK
+1445 GNTSEKQIEFSIDK
-1459 TNPVIEVEYDNNVP
+1459 TNPVIEVKYDNNVP

-1538 TADGDYTF
+1538 AAEGDYTF

-1559 KFTQHKFTIDKTIP
+1559 KFAQHKFTIDKTIP
-1573 TVVVSYDNNSA
+1573 TVVVSYDNNTA

-1653 IEFLDMAGNSIADYA
+1653 IEFLDMAGNPIADYTT
-1668 AEEFFVDKT
+1668 EEFFVDKT

-1705 NFNKDAIN
+1705 NFNKDAVN

-1729 VEDIANGQKFT
+1729 AEDIENGQKFT
-1740 YADFEKIQD
+1740 YADFEKVQN

-1820 KLIKNGTPSDLKEGN
+1820 KLVKNGTPSDLKEGN

-1861 DDGNYRLTIYSID
+1861 DDGNYRLTIYSMD

-1928 VLESVKVYL
+1928 VLESVKIYL
-1937 NGEEIEYKVEGE
+1937 NGEEVEYKVDGE
-1949 TYTFDIPKSNSKQ
+1949 AYTFDIPEANEKQ
-1962 DVKIVAVD
+1962 NVEFVAVD
-1970 AAGNEQLIEIT
+1970 AAGNEYKLQVD
-1981 DFLVND
+1981 DFLVSTNI
-1987 NFFVRWYNNT
+1987 FVRWYNNT
-1997 PLFIGSI
+1997 PLFVGSI
-2004 IGVVVIALGVFSLI
+2004 IGVVVLAVAITAFI
-2018 LFGKKKKKDDE
+2018 LFGKKKKKDEEK

>member
-1 MIFSKSKAMT
+1 MGKTLDIKNTWKRGRLKMIFSKSKTMT

-23 LVSIIPLGTFVTAF
+23 LVSVIPLGTLVTAF

-47 LTDGTDIIAL
+47 LTDGADIIAL

-70 EKVLSQSSKNGIAT
+70 EKVLSQPSKNGIAT

-135 GKVVDENDVA
+135 GKVVDENGVA

-221 AGNNGTITPTESVEY
+221 AGNNGTVTPTESVEY

-269 EYAYTFSNITEAHK
+269 EYTHTFSNITEAHK

-306 YNDGTDQ
+306 YNDGTAQ

-329 TDPANPTKVIV
+329 TDPANPTKI
-340 EVIPNPTYR
+340 ELTATPNANYR
-349 VSKISYKGDL
+349 VSQVIVDNGKPETFSENDKTYTKEFEMTKDHSFVVEFKLNTYTVKTIDGENGYSTVDKTVVNYDETAIITIKPENNSYKVDSITIKTDDNSTGILVDK
-359 ETDKKEEKNYT
+359 ETDINYVENEDGSVTYALQNIRKNTIVDVKYVAIPVEEG
-370 QNNKS
+370 
-375 LEGSEAITL
+375 EWSE
-384 EMNKNY
+384 K
-390 TFEAEF
+390 
-396 ALNQYDINIANE
+396 
-408 TDKGT
+408 
-413 VTVSGSTNK
+413 VTVEPKEGTLVKQYNDVQGNYVLVFSNDA
-422 VATKANYGDEL
+422 VVNVKANSPYSHTDM
-433 KFQIKNTQGYIIKE
+433 KFTSKSRFEGWKSNDRCKDYNASFEIERLQVKNGKRGNEIEIGLNGKKIIVIIDKDAPT
-447 VKVNDVTTAFEY
+447 VKPDKDVMDWTNSDQVT
-459 DNDAAAYV
+459 
-467 VIVKDVSDTINF
+467 ITGSVSDT
-479 NVSYG
+479 
-484 INDKLYSFK
+484 
-493 DNVKLEIK
+493 
-501 NGTKSIVFN
+501 
-510 DGANELNS
+510 
-518 ISELKSSNTDGLVV
+518 NT
-532 KTEGNTIVLK
+532 
-542 SGSEIVFTNKNKDKR
+542 S
-557 GRNQNIELQFVY
+557 
-569 SQFET
+569 
-574 NDKGWYNPRSNSVI
+574 
-588 VSKSCEL
+588 
-595 TNVQVKP
+595 
-602 NDRNTIN
+602 
-609 PQDAIKASEQPIK
+609 A
-622 YTIVIDNDVP
+622 
-632 EISVPES
+632 
-639 EFKWTNANNVE
+639 
-650 ITGTVTDKNEE
+650 
-661 KKPSSGLAYIVW
+661 KPSSGLSYIIW
-673 NKDATLNNDAV
+673 SKDATMSKDEV
-684 LNATENKVLLK
+684 LAATSNKVKIK
-695 SDGKFSFTSVDG
+695 SDGTYSFDSVEG
-707 EQNSLYYIYAVD
+707 EQNSTYYIYAVD

-727 KSVSVR
+727 KSVNVR
-733 IDRKDPTVTAFTYS
+733 IDQKAPTVTAFTYS

-757 ISFLTFGTVSS
+757 IKFLTFGTVSS

-773 TVTGADEDITSGLKE
+773 TVTGSDEDITSGLKE

-817 KNGAEISATV
+817 KNGADISATV
-827 TDIAGNVSNNTKP
+827 TDVAGNVSNNTKP

-868 EAVYTDGDGKLW
+868 EAVYTDGDGNLW

-893 NNAGICSVEIK
+893 NNAGICSVEIE
-904 LNGESLKTD
+904 LNGVTLEKD
-913 VEGKAI
+913 INGKDIEKA
-919 DTDFSAVYT
+919 DFSGSYT
-928 TSEKFVINTAQN
+928 TSESFVINTSQN
-940 AVDGENVIEVI
+940 AVDGENVIKVT

-975 ITNFEVTRVGGKA
+975 ITTFEVTRVGGKA

-1021 KTVTLF
+1021 KTITLF
-1027 AGEKVFETKNVENDK
+1027 AGEKAFETKNVENDK
-1042 VTFVIPTDAITDE
+1042 ATFVIPTDAITDE

-1081 NTENSNVKDS
+1081 NTENSNVKNS

-1102 DVEFPEAVTG
+1102 DVKFPKAVTG
-1112 KNNNTATAGDW
+1112 KNANTATAGDW

-1163 ITSKEYEVNTAD
+1163 ITSKAYEVNTAD

-1200 YSKTIFKDVDKPY
+1200 YSKTIFKDVDRPY

-1227 SETKSTVEVTDYG
+1227 SETKSTVEVRDYG

-1345 HKTQDETELYSKDV
+1345 YKTQDETELYAKDV

-1399 TFGEGSD
+1399 TFAEGSD

-1459 TNPVIEVEYDNNVP
+1459 TNPVIEVKYDNNVP

-1559 KFTQHKFTIDKTIP
+1559 KFAQHKFTIDKTIP

-1653 IEFLDMAGNSIADYA
+1653 IEFLDMAGNPIADYTT
-1668 AEEFFVDKT
+1668 EEFFVDKT

-1705 NFNKDAIN
+1705 NFNKDAVN

-1729 VEDIANGQKFT
+1729 AEDIANGQKFT
-1740 YADFEKIQD
+1740 YADFEKVQN

-1820 KLIKNGTPSDLKEGN
+1820 KLVKNGTPSDLKEGN

-1861 DDGNYRLTIYSID
+1861 DDGNYRLTIYSMD

-1928 VLESVKVYL
+1928 VLESVNIYL
-1937 NGEEIEYKVEGE
+1937 NGEEVEYKVDGE
-1949 TYTFDIPKSNSKQ
+1949 SYTFDIPEANEKQ
-1962 DVKIVAVD
+1962 NVEFVAVD
-1970 AAGNEQLIEIT
+1970 AAGNEYKLQVD
-1981 DFLVND
+1981 DFLVSTNI
-1987 NFFVRWYNNT
+1987 FVRWYNNT
-1997 PLFIGSI
+1997 PLFVGSI
-2004 IGVVVIALGVFSLI
+2004 IGVVVLAVAITAFI
-2018 LFGKKKKKDDE
+2018 LFGKKKKKDEEK

>member
-1 MIFSKSKAMT
+1 MGKTLDIKNTWKRGRLKMIFSKSKTMA

-23 LVSIIPLGTFVTAF
+23 LVSVIPLGTLVTAF

-47 LTDGTDIIAL
+47 LTDGADIIAL

-135 GKVVDENDVA
+135 GKVVDENGVA

-172 VYEGQNYTIKATA
+172 VYEGQNYTIKVTA

-221 AGNNGTITPTESVEY
+221 AGNNGTVTPTKSVEY

-269 EYAYTFSNITEAHK
+269 EYTHTFSNITEAHK

-306 YNDGTDQ
+306 YNDGTAQ

-329 TDPANPTKVIV
+329 TDPANPTKI
-340 EVIPNPTYR
+340 ELTATPNANYR
-349 VSKISYKGDL
+349 VSQVIVDNGKPETFSENDKTYTKEFEMTKDHSFVVEFKLNTYTVKTIDGENGYSTVDKTVVDYDGTATITITPNNGYNIETVEVNGVATSAYTITSDEDTYKLVIENIIENTEVVITYSQVPTISMDNVML
-359 ETDKKEEKNYT
+359 NTDDAIKVDD
-370 QNNKS
+370 
-375 LEGSEAITL
+375 SEANTIKYVFANNGKAVFTTTKNGIRINGDRSTGVAFNNPKWEITKSTL
-384 EMNKNY
+384 VTKIEVYSGLKWSKVDLSKNIQIVIDKDAP
-390 TFEAEF
+390 TVKPDKDVMDWTNS
-396 ALNQYDINIANE
+396 NQ
-408 TDKGT
+408 
-413 VTVSGSTNK
+413 VTITGS
-422 VATKANYGDEL
+422 
-433 KFQIKNTQGYIIKE
+433 
-447 VKVNDVTTAFEY
+447 
-459 DNDAAAYV
+459 
-467 VIVKDVSDTINF
+467 VSDT
-479 NVSYG
+479 
-484 INDKLYSFK
+484 
-493 DNVKLEIK
+493 
-501 NGTKSIVFN
+501 
-510 DGANELNS
+510 
-518 ISELKSSNTDGLVV
+518 NT
-532 KTEGNTIVLK
+532 
-542 SGSEIVFTNKNKDKR
+542 S
-557 GRNQNIELQFVY
+557 
-569 SQFET
+569 
-574 NDKGWYNPRSNSVI
+574 
-588 VSKSCEL
+588 
-595 TNVQVKP
+595 
-602 NDRNTIN
+602 
-609 PQDAIKASEQPIK
+609 A
-622 YTIVIDNDVP
+622 
-632 EISVPES
+632 
-639 EFKWTNANNVE
+639 
-650 ITGTVTDKNEE
+650 
-661 KKPSSGLAYIVW
+661 KPSSGLSHIIW
-673 NKDATLNNDAV
+673 SKDATMSKDEVLDA
-684 LNATENKVLLK
+684 TSNKVK
-695 SDGKFSFTSVDG
+695 IESDGTYSFDSVEG
-707 EQNSLYYIYAVD
+707 EQNSIYYIYAVD

-727 KSVSVR
+727 KSVNVR
-733 IDRKDPTVTAFTYS
+733 IDQKKPTVTAFTYS

-757 ISFLTFGTVSS
+757 IKFLTFGTVSS

-773 TVTGADEDITSGLKE
+773 TVTGSDEDITSGLKE
-788 ITLYKG
+788 IMLYKG

-840 TDEGVTTKAKN
+840 TDEGVTTKARN

-904 LNGESLKTD
+904 LNGDILKTD

-919 DTDFSAVYT
+919 DTDFSAAYT

-961 TKIQKVYIDTTAPD
+961 SKIQKVYIDTTAPD
-975 ITNFEVTRVGGKA
+975 ITNFEVTRVGGKE

-1021 KTVTLF
+1021 KTITLF
-1027 AGEKVFETKNVENDK
+1027 ADEKVFETKNVKNDK
-1042 VTFVIPTDAITDE
+1042 ATFVIPTDAVTDE

-1112 KNNNTATAGDW
+1112 KNTNTATAGDW
-1123 YNSDVKFAITANDAD
+1123 YDSDVKFAITANDAD

-1163 ITSKEYEVNTAD
+1163 ITSNEYEVNTAD

-1254 DDAPTAGVKSI
+1254 DDAPDDAPTAGVKSI

-1345 HKTQDETELYSKDV
+1345 YKTQDETELYAKDV

-1399 TFGEGSD
+1399 TFAEGSD

-1459 TNPVIEVEYDNNVP
+1459 TNPVIEVKYDNNVP

-1559 KFTQHKFTIDKTIP
+1559 KFAQHKFTIDKTIP

-1653 IEFLDMAGNSIADYA
+1653 IEFLDMAGNPIADYTT
-1668 AEEFFVDKT
+1668 EEFFVDKT

-1705 NFNKDAIN
+1705 NFNKDAVN

-1729 VEDIANGQKFT
+1729 AEDIENGQKFT
-1740 YADFEKIQD
+1740 YADFEKVQN

-1820 KLIKNGTPSDLKEGN
+1820 KLVKNGTPSDLKEGN

-1861 DDGNYRLTIYSID
+1861 DDGNYRLTIYSMD

-1928 VLESVKVYL
+1928 VLESVKIYL
-1937 NGEEIEYKVEGE
+1937 NGEEVEYKVDGE
-1949 TYTFDIPKSNSKQ
+1949 SYTFDIPEANEKQ
-1962 DVKIVAVD
+1962 NVEFVAVD
-1970 AAGNEQLIEIT
+1970 AAGNEYKLQVD
-1981 DFLVND
+1981 DFLVSTNI
-1987 NFFVRWYNNT
+1987 FVRWYNNT
-1997 PLFIGSI
+1997 PLFVGSI
-2004 IGVVVIALGVFSLI
+2004 IGVVVLAVAITAFI
-2018 LFGKKKKKDDE
+2018 LFGKKKKKDEEK

>member
-1 MIFSKSKAMT
+1 MIFSKSKT
-11 SKILAGFLALIM
+11 KVSKILAGFLVLVM
-23 LVSIIPLGTFVTAF
+23 LVGAIPLGTLFTAF

-57 DDVKITIKNKNDV
+57 DDVKITIKNKNDADK
-70 EKVLSQSSKNGIAT
+70 ELSQVTKNGIAT

-93 TYIVSID
+93 TYIVSVD
-100 SIVGYKNVADFEIT
+100 SIVGYINVADFEIT

-119 SNKDVA
+119 SNKDVV
-125 LTAIGKITIS
+125 LTSIGKITIS
-135 GKVVDENDVA
+135 GKVVDENDIA

-153 SGYTNATTTTNASG
+153 SGYTNATTTTNDLG

-172 VYEGQNYTIKATA
+172 AYEGQNYTIKATA

-194 TTITNPTKDYTCDT
+194 TTITNPTKDYICDT

-215 FTIATT
+215 FTIETT
-221 AGNNGTITPTESVEY
+221 AGDEGTVTSTESVEY

-283 VDVSFIRQTYKI
+283 VDVSFIIQEYKI
-295 TFTVSENGKVT
+295 TFQVSENGKVT
-306 YNDGTDQ
+306 YNDGTAQ
-313 EVTGGSVNI
+313 EVVGGSVNF
-322 EKIFNES
+322 EKSFNES
-329 TDPANPTKVIV
+329 TDPANPTKVKV
-340 EVIPNPTYR
+340 TATPDENYR
-349 VSKISYKGDL
+349 VSKVTVDGVDEEFTDNSHIYTKEFEMTKDHSFVVEFKLNTCTVNTIDGNNGHSEVEETVVDYNGTTTITITPDNGYNIETVEVNGIATSAYKITSDDVTYKLDIENIIENTKVVISYSQVPTISMDNVTLK
-359 ETDKKEEKNYT
+359 TDDVIKVDD
-370 QNNKS
+370 
-375 LEGSEAITL
+375 SEANTIKYVFANNGKAVFTT
-384 EMNKNY
+384 NKNGIR
-390 TFEAEF
+390 
-396 ALNQYDINIANE
+396 INGGGRTGGAFKNPEWEI
-408 TDKGT
+408 TK
-413 VTVSGSTNK
+413 STLVK
-422 VATKANYGDEL
+422 KIEVYSEL
-433 KFQIKNTQGYIIKE
+433 KWFKVDLSKDIQIVIDKDAPTVKPDKDVMDWTNSNQVTIKGS
-447 VKVNDVTTAFEY
+447 
-459 DNDAAAYV
+459 
-467 VIVKDVSDTINF
+467 VSDT
-479 NVSYG
+479 
-484 INDKLYSFK
+484 
-493 DNVKLEIK
+493 
-501 NGTKSIVFN
+501 
-510 DGANELNS
+510 
-518 ISELKSSNTDGLVV
+518 NTPA
-532 KTEGNTIVLK
+532 E
-542 SGSEIVFTNKNKDKR
+542 
-557 GRNQNIELQFVY
+557 
-569 SQFET
+569 
-574 NDKGWYNPRSNSVI
+574 
-588 VSKSCEL
+588 
-595 TNVQVKP
+595 
-602 NDRNTIN
+602 
-609 PQDAIKASEQPIK
+609 
-622 YTIVIDNDVP
+622 
-632 EISVPES
+632 
-639 EFKWTNANNVE
+639 
-650 ITGTVTDKNEE
+650 
-661 KKPSSGLAYIVW
+661 PSSGLSHIIW
-673 NKDATLNNDAV
+673 SIDATLSKDKV
-684 LNATENKVLLK
+684 LAATSNKVK
-695 SDGKFSFTSVDG
+695 IESDGTYSFDSVEG
-707 EQNSLYYIYAVD
+707 EQNLIYYIYAVD

-727 KSVSVR
+727 KPVEVR
-733 IDRKDPTVTAFTYS
+733 IDQKAPTVTAFTYS
-747 TSETSVVEDF
+747 TSETSVVEKF
-757 ISFLTFGTVSS
+757 IKFLTFGTVSS
-768 KSIYV
+768 KPIYV
-773 TVTGADEDITSGLKE
+773 TVTGSDEDITSGLKE

-794 SDVFETKTTTGN
+794 SNVFETKTTTGN

-827 TDIAGNVSNNTKP
+827 TDVAGNVSSK
-840 TDEGVTTKAKN
+840 TKATEVTPDNKVPSDIIKIDGTTIP
-851 NTVKIDTAKPEA
+851 TVKFEPS
-863 TIQPD
+863 D
-868 EAVYTDGDGKLW
+868 ELYKDSDKLW
-880 YNGNTALNIVATD
+880 YNGDTALNVTVED
-893 NNAGICSVEIK
+893 SNTGIRSVEIK
-904 LNGESLKTD
+904 LNGVALEKD
-913 VEGKAI
+913 VNGKDI
-919 DTDFSAVYT
+919 EKSDFSGSYT
-928 TSEKFVINTAQN
+928 TSESFVINTSQN
-940 AVDGENVIEVI
+940 AEDGENVIEVT

-975 ITNFEVTRVGGKA
+975 ITNFEVTRVGGDA

-1000 FFNDQVEVT
+1000 FFNEQVEVT

-1021 KTVTLF
+1021 KTITLF
-1027 AGEKVFETKNVENDK
+1027 AGEEVFETKNVENDK
-1042 VTFVIPTDAITDE
+1042 AKFVIPTDAVTDE
-1055 TKHFDAVISA
+1055 TKYFDAVVSA

-1074 TQTAVEP
+1074 TQNAVKP
-1081 NTENSNVKDS
+1081 KDS

-1102 DVEFPEAVTG
+1102 DVKFPEAVTG
-1112 KNNNTATAGDW
+1112 KNANTATAGDW
-1123 YNSDVKFAITANDAD
+1123 YNSDVKFAIAANDAD

-1240 FYFKADTKVTISSK
+1240 FYFNTDTKVTISSK

-1265 TYYTVDID
+1265 TYYTVDIN

-1340 KSPTE
+1340 KSSTE
-1345 HKTQDETELYSKDV
+1345 YKTQDETELYAKDV

-1399 TFGEGSD
+1399 SFAEGSD

-1430 NSNDIVVLVKMTDRA
+1430 NSNDIVILVKMTDRA

-1459 TNPVIEVEYDNNVP
+1459 TNPVIEVKYDNNVS

-1496 NGKDVIH
+1496 NEKDVIH

-1538 TADGDYTF
+1538 PADGDYTF
-1546 DISYSDL
+1546 DISYSDI

-1559 KFTQHKFTIDKTIP
+1559 KFAQHKFTIDKTIP
-1573 TVVVSYDNNSA
+1573 TVVVSYDNNTA
-1584 LNGNYYKADRTA
+1584 FNGNYYKADRTA

-1617 DNGTALSFPATS
+1617 DNGIALSFPVTS

-1653 IEFLDMAGNSIADYA
+1653 IEFLDMAGNPIADYST
-1668 AEEFFVDKT
+1668 EEFFVDKT

-1691 NNGTVAPVVTYSDT
+1691 INGTVAPVVTYSDT
-1705 NFNKDAIN
+1705 NFNKDAVN
-1713 IELSGVSNGKV
+1713 IELSGVKNGKV

-1729 VEDIANGQKFT
+1729 AEDIANGQRFT
-1740 YADFEKIQD
+1740 YADFEKVQN

-1820 KLIKNGTPSDLKEGN
+1820 KLVKNGTPSDLKEGN

-1855 NKALFA
+1855 NKALFV
-1861 DDGNYRLTIYSID
+1861 DDGNYRLTIYSMD

-1928 VLESVKVYL
+1928 VLESVKIYL
-1937 NGEEIEYKVEGE
+1937 SGEEVEYKVDGE
-1949 TYTFDIPKSNSKQ
+1949 TYTFDIPEANEKQ
-1962 DVKIVAVD
+1962 NVEFVAVD
-1970 AAGNEQLIEIT
+1970 AADNEYKLQVDEV
-1981 DFLVND
+1981 LVSTNI
-1987 NFFVRWYNNT
+1987 FVRWYNNT
-1997 PLFIGSI
+1997 PLFVCSI
-2004 IGVVVIALGVFSLI
+2004 IGVVVLAVAITAFI
-2018 LFGKKKKKDDE
+2018 LFGKKKKKDEEK

>member
-1 MIFSKSKAMT
+1 MIFSKSKTMA
-11 SKILAGFLALIM
+11 SKILAGFLALMM
-23 LVSIIPLGTFVTAF
+23 LVSVIPLGTLVTAF

-47 LTDGTDIIAL
+47 LTDGADIIAL
-57 DDVKITIKNKNDV
+57 DDVKITIKSKNDV
-70 EKVLSQSSKNGIAT
+70 EKVLSQATKNGVAT
-84 FNNFIEEDE
+84 FNNFVDEDE
-93 TYIVSID
+93 TYIVSVD
-100 SIVGYKNVADFEIT
+100 SIVGYNNIADFEIT

-119 SNKDVA
+119 SNTDVA

-172 VYEGQNYTIKATA
+172 AYEGQNYTIKATA
-185 KEAKYEEKT
+185 KEEKYEEKT

-208 LKFAVKQ
+208 LKFTVKQ
-215 FTIATT
+215 FTIVTT
-221 AGNNGTITPTESVEY
+221 AGENGTVTSTESVEY

-306 YNDGTDQ
+306 YNDGTAQ
-313 EVTGGSVNI
+313 EVAGGSVNI

-329 TDPANPTKVIV
+329 TDPANPTKI
-340 EVIPNPTYR
+340 ELTATPEANYR
-349 VSKISYKGDL
+349 VSQVIVDNGKPETFSENDKTYTKEFEMTKDHSFVVEFKLNTYTVKTIDGENGYSTVDKTVVDYDGTATITITPNNGYNIETVEVNGVATSAYTITSDEDTYKLVIENIIENTEVVITYSQVPTISMDNVML
-359 ETDKKEEKNYT
+359 NTDDAIKVDD
-370 QNNKS
+370 
-375 LEGSEAITL
+375 SEANTIKYVFANNGKAVFTTTKNGIRINGDRSTGVAFNNPKWEITKSTL
-384 EMNKNY
+384 VTKIEVYSGLKWSKVDLSKNI
-390 TFEAEF
+390 
-396 ALNQYDINIANE
+396 QIVI
-408 TDKGT
+408 DKDAPT
-413 VTVSGSTNK
+413 VKPDKDVMDWTNSDQVTITGS
-422 VATKANYGDEL
+422 
-433 KFQIKNTQGYIIKE
+433 
-447 VKVNDVTTAFEY
+447 
-459 DNDAAAYV
+459 
-467 VIVKDVSDTINF
+467 VSDT
-479 NVSYG
+479 
-484 INDKLYSFK
+484 
-493 DNVKLEIK
+493 
-501 NGTKSIVFN
+501 
-510 DGANELNS
+510 
-518 ISELKSSNTDGLVV
+518 NT
-532 KTEGNTIVLK
+532 
-542 SGSEIVFTNKNKDKR
+542 S
-557 GRNQNIELQFVY
+557 
-569 SQFET
+569 
-574 NDKGWYNPRSNSVI
+574 
-588 VSKSCEL
+588 
-595 TNVQVKP
+595 
-602 NDRNTIN
+602 
-609 PQDAIKASEQPIK
+609 A
-622 YTIVIDNDVP
+622 
-632 EISVPES
+632 
-639 EFKWTNANNVE
+639 
-650 ITGTVTDKNEE
+650 
-661 KKPSSGLAYIVW
+661 KPSSGLSYIVW
-673 NKDATLNNDAV
+673 SKDATMSKDEVRA
-684 LNATENKVLLK
+684 ATSNKVKIK
-695 SDGKFSFTSVDG
+695 SDGTYSFNSVAG
-707 EQNSLYYIYAVD
+707 EQNSTYYIYAVD
-719 IAGNVSDA
+719 IAGNVSNA
-727 KSVSVR
+727 KSVNVR
-733 IDRKDPTVTAFTYS
+733 IDQKAPTVTAFTYS

-757 ISFLTFGTVSS
+757 IKFLTFGTVSS

-773 TVTGADEDITSGLKE
+773 TVTGSDEDITSGLKE

-827 TDIAGNVSNNTKP
+827 TDVAGNVSNNTKP

-863 TIQPD
+863 TIKPD
-868 EAVYTDGDGKLW
+868 EAVYTDGDGNLW

-893 NNAGICSVEIK
+893 NNAGICSVEVK

-913 VEGKAI
+913 AEGKAI
-919 DTDFSAVYT
+919 DTDFSATYT
-928 TSEKFVINTAQN
+928 TSEKFVINTSQN
-940 AVDGENVIEVI
+940 AADGENVIEVT

-961 TKIQKVYIDTTAPD
+961 TQIQKDYIDTTAPD

-1021 KTVTLF
+1021 KTITLF

-1042 VTFVIPTDAITDE
+1042 ATFVIPTDAITDE

-1102 DVEFPEAVTG
+1102 DVKFPEAVTG
-1112 KNNNTATAGDW
+1112 KNANTATAGDW

-1163 ITSKEYEVNTAD
+1163 ITLKEYEVNTNAEGV
-1175 AVRADDGSYTLKV
+1175 VRAGDGSYTLKV

-1285 KDNCIDFT
+1285 KDNCIEFT

-1340 KSPTE
+1340 KSSTE
-1345 HKTQDETELYSKDV
+1345 YKTQDETELYAKDV

-1399 TFGEGSD
+1399 TFAEGSD
-1406 TDWKQTKTE
+1406 TDWKQIKTE

-1430 NSNDIVVLVKMTDRA
+1430 NSNNIVVLVKMTDRA
-1445 GNTSEKQIKFSIDK
+1445 GNTSEKQIEFSIDK
-1459 TNPVIEVEYDNNVP
+1459 TNPVIEVKYDNNVP

-1516 AWEEHKNTENPDET
+1516 AWEEHKNTDNPDET

-1538 TADGDYTF
+1538 AADGDYTF

-1559 KFTQHKFTIDKTIP
+1559 KFAQHKFTIDKTIP
-1573 TVVVSYDNNSA
+1573 TVVVSYDNNTA

-1653 IEFLDMAGNSIADYA
+1653 IEFLDMAGNPIADYTT
-1668 AEEFFVDKT
+1668 EEFFVDKT

-1705 NFNKDAIN
+1705 NFNKDAVN

-1729 VEDIANGQKFT
+1729 AEDIANGQKFT
-1740 YADFEKIQD
+1740 YADFEKVQN

-1820 KLIKNGTPSDLKEGN
+1820 KLVKNGTPSDLKEGN

-1861 DDGNYRLTIYSID
+1861 DDGNYRLTIYSMD

-1928 VLESVKVYL
+1928 VLESVKIYL
-1937 NGEEIEYKVEGE
+1937 NGEEVEYKVDGE
-1949 TYTFDIPKSNSKQ
+1949 AYTFDIPEANEKQ
-1962 DVKIVAVD
+1962 NVEFVAVD
-1970 AAGNEQLIEIT
+1970 AAGNEYKLQVD
-1981 DFLVND
+1981 DFLVSTNI
-1987 NFFVRWYNNT
+1987 FVRWYNNT

-2004 IGVVVIALGVFSLI
+2004 IGVVVLAVAITAFI
-2018 LFGKKKKKDDE
+2018 LFGKKKKKDEEK

>member
-1 MIFSKSKAMT
+1 MGKTLDIKNTWKRGRLKMIFSKSKTMA
-11 SKILAGFLALIM
+11 SKILAGFLALMM
-23 LVSIIPLGTFVTAF
+23 LVSVIPLGTLVTAF

-47 LTDGTDIIAL
+47 LTDGADIIAL
-57 DDVKITIKNKNDV
+57 DDVRITIKSKNDV
-70 EKVLSQSSKNGIAT
+70 EKVLSQATKNGVAT
-84 FNNFIEEDE
+84 FNNFVDEDE
-93 TYIVSID
+93 TYIVSVD
-100 SIVGYKNVADFEIT
+100 SIVGYNNVADFEIT

-119 SNKDVA
+119 SNTDVA

-172 VYEGQNYTIKATA
+172 AYEGQNYTIKAIA
-185 KEAKYEEKT
+185 KEDKYEEKT

-208 LKFAVKQ
+208 LKFTVKQ

-221 AGNNGTITPTESVEY
+221 AGENGTVTSTESVEY

-306 YNDGTDQ
+306 YNDGTAQ

-329 TDPANPTKVIV
+329 TDPANPTKI
-340 EVIPNPTYR
+340 ELTATPNANYR
-349 VSKISYKGDL
+349 VSQVIVDNGKPETFSENDKTYTKEFEMTKDHSFVVEFKLNTYTVKTIDGENGYSTVDKTVVNYDETAIITIKPENNSYKVDSITIKTDDNSTGILVDK
-359 ETDKKEEKNYT
+359 ETDINYVENEDGSVTYALQNIRKNTIVDVKYVAIPVEEG
-370 QNNKS
+370 
-375 LEGSEAITL
+375 EWSE
-384 EMNKNY
+384 K
-390 TFEAEF
+390 
-396 ALNQYDINIANE
+396 
-408 TDKGT
+408 
-413 VTVSGSTNK
+413 VTVEPKEGTLVKQYNDVQGNYVLVFSNDA
-422 VATKANYGDEL
+422 VVNVKANSPYSHTDM
-433 KFQIKNTQGYIIKE
+433 KFTSKSRFEGWKSNDRCKDYNASFEIERLQVKNGKRGNEIEIGLNGKKIIVIIDKDAPT
-447 VKVNDVTTAFEY
+447 VKPDKDVMDWTNSDQVT
-459 DNDAAAYV
+459 
-467 VIVKDVSDTINF
+467 ITGSVSDT
-479 NVSYG
+479 
-484 INDKLYSFK
+484 
-493 DNVKLEIK
+493 
-501 NGTKSIVFN
+501 
-510 DGANELNS
+510 
-518 ISELKSSNTDGLVV
+518 NT
-532 KTEGNTIVLK
+532 
-542 SGSEIVFTNKNKDKR
+542 S
-557 GRNQNIELQFVY
+557 
-569 SQFET
+569 
-574 NDKGWYNPRSNSVI
+574 
-588 VSKSCEL
+588 
-595 TNVQVKP
+595 
-602 NDRNTIN
+602 
-609 PQDAIKASEQPIK
+609 A
-622 YTIVIDNDVP
+622 
-632 EISVPES
+632 
-639 EFKWTNANNVE
+639 
-650 ITGTVTDKNEE
+650 
-661 KKPSSGLAYIVW
+661 KPSSGLSYIIW
-673 NKDATLNNDAV
+673 SKDATMSKDEV
-684 LNATENKVLLK
+684 LAATSNKVKIK
-695 SDGKFSFTSVDG
+695 SDGTYSFDSVEG
-707 EQNSLYYIYAVD
+707 EQNSTYYIYAVD

-727 KSVSVR
+727 KSVNVR
-733 IDRKDPTVTAFTYS
+733 IDQKAPTVTAFTYS

-757 ISFLTFGTVSS
+757 IKFLTFGTVSS

-773 TVTGADEDITSGLKE
+773 TVTGSDEDITSGLKE

-817 KNGAEISATV
+817 KNGADISATV
-827 TDIAGNVSNNTKP
+827 TDVAGNVSNNTKP

-868 EAVYTDGDGKLW
+868 EAVYTDGDGNLW

-893 NNAGICSVEIK
+893 NNAGICSVEIE
-904 LNGESLKTD
+904 LNGVTLEKD
-913 VEGKAI
+913 INGKDIEKA
-919 DTDFSAVYT
+919 DFSGSYT
-928 TSEKFVINTAQN
+928 TSESFVINTSQN
-940 AVDGENVIEVI
+940 AVDGENVIKVT

-975 ITNFEVTRVGGKA
+975 ITTFEVTRVGGKA

-1021 KTVTLF
+1021 KTITLF
-1027 AGEKVFETKNVENDK
+1027 AGEKAFETKNVENDK
-1042 VTFVIPTDAITDE
+1042 ATFVIPTDAITDE

-1081 NTENSNVKDS
+1081 NTENSNVKNS

-1102 DVEFPEAVTG
+1102 DVKFPEAVTG
-1112 KNNNTATAGDW
+1112 KNANKATAGDW

-1163 ITSKEYEVNTAD
+1163 ITSKAYEVNTAD

-1200 YSKTIFKDVDKPY
+1200 YSKTIFKDVDRPY

-1227 SETKSTVEVTDYG
+1227 SETKSTVEVRDYG

-1345 HKTQDETELYSKDV
+1345 YKTQDETELYAKDV

-1399 TFGEGSD
+1399 TFAEGSD

-1459 TNPVIEVEYDNNVP
+1459 TNPVIEVKYDNNVP

-1559 KFTQHKFTIDKTIP
+1559 KFAQHKFTIDKTIP

-1653 IEFLDMAGNSIADYA
+1653 IEFLDMAGNPIADYTT
-1668 AEEFFVDKT
+1668 EEFFVDKT

-1705 NFNKDAIN
+1705 NFNKDAVN

-1729 VEDIANGQKFT
+1729 AEDIANGQKFT
-1740 YADFEKIQD
+1740 YADFEKVQN

-1820 KLIKNGTPSDLKEGN
+1820 KLVKNGTPSDLKEGN

-1861 DDGNYRLTIYSID
+1861 DDGNYRLTIYSMD

-1928 VLESVKVYL
+1928 VLESVKIYL
-1937 NGEEIEYKVEGE
+1937 NGEEVEYKVDGE
-1949 TYTFDIPKSNSKQ
+1949 SYTFDIPEANEKQ
-1962 DVKIVAVD
+1962 NVEFVAVD
-1970 AAGNEQLIEIT
+1970 AAGNEYKLQVD
-1981 DFLVND
+1981 DFLVSTNI
-1987 NFFVRWYNNT
+1987 FVRWYNNT
-1997 PLFIGSI
+1997 PLFVGSI
-2004 IGVVVIALGVFSLI
+2004 IGVVVLAVAITAFI
-2018 LFGKKKKKDDE
+2018 LFGKKKKKDEEK

>member
-1 MIFSKSKAMT
+1 MIFSKSKTMA
-11 SKILAGFLALIM
+11 SKILAGFLALMM
-23 LVSIIPLGTFVTAF
+23 LVSVIPLGTLVTAF

-47 LTDGTDIIAL
+47 LTDGADIIAL
-57 DDVKITIKNKNDV
+57 DDVRITIKSKNDV
-70 EKVLSQSSKNGIAT
+70 EKVLSQATKNGVAT
-84 FNNFIEEDE
+84 FNNFVDEDE
-93 TYIVSID
+93 TYIVSVD
-100 SIVGYKNVADFEIT
+100 SIVGYNNVADFEIT

-119 SNKDVA
+119 SNTDVA

-172 VYEGQNYTIKATA
+172 AYEGQNYTIKAIA
-185 KEAKYEEKT
+185 KEDKYEEKT

-208 LKFAVKQ
+208 LKFTVKQ

-221 AGNNGTITPTESVEY
+221 AGENGTVTSTESVEY

-306 YNDGTDQ
+306 YNDGTAQ
-313 EVTGGSVNI
+313 EVAGGSVNI

-329 TDPANPTKVIV
+329 TDPANPTKI
-340 EVIPNPTYR
+340 ELTATPEANYR
-349 VSKISYKGDL
+349 VSQVIVDNGNPETFSENDKSYTKEFEMTKDHSFVVEFKLNTYTVKVNAVENGSVTFPNGKSEITVNYGDNTELKITPQIGYELTSLTVGST
-359 ETDKKEEKNYT
+359 ESIEK
-370 QNNKS
+370 
-375 LEGSEAITL
+375 IT
-384 EMNKNY
+384 EKDGYY
-390 TFEAEF
+390 TFALENITQDTEINVEF
-396 ALNQYDINIANE
+396 TKRNIANV
-408 TDKGT
+408 TDKIDNEYYTISFTNPAIVKGNEYIIRDGDSATITPKAPYKRVNINWSWASGETGKTIVISKSKKIDSIFVSEKNSGGWSDEIPVNIQIRIDDTAPTVGT
-413 VTVSGSTNK
+413 VSKTP
-422 VATKANYGDEL
+422 
-433 KFQIKNTQGYIIKE
+433 
-447 VKVNDVTTAFEY
+447 
-459 DNDAAAYV
+459 
-467 VIVKDVSDTINF
+467 
-479 NVSYG
+479 NVDWN
-484 INDKLYSFK
+484 NDKYSIF
-493 DNVKLEIK
+493 VP
-501 NGTKSIVFN
+501 V
-510 DGANELNS
+510 
-518 ISELKSSNTDGLVV
+518 TDDYAGV
-532 KTEGNTIVLK
+532 
-542 SGSEIVFTNKNKDKR
+542 DKV
-557 GRNQNIELQFVY
+557 VY
-569 SQFET
+569 SPNNDISAAVNAKWNNEHQAYQFET
-574 NDKGWYNPRSNSVI
+574 IDTEYNGN
-588 VSKSCEL
+588 
-595 TNVQVKP
+595 
-602 NDRNTIN
+602 
-609 PQDAIKASEQPIK
+609 
-622 YTIVIDNDVP
+622 
-632 EISVPES
+632 
-639 EFKWTNANNVE
+639 
-650 ITGTVTDKNEE
+650 
-661 KKPSSGLAYIVW
+661 
-673 NKDATLNNDAV
+673 
-684 LNATENKVLLK
+684 
-695 SDGKFSFTSVDG
+695 
-707 EQNSLYYIYAVD
+707 YYIWAYD
-719 IAGNVSDA
+719 LLGNVSNPTQ
-727 KSVSVR
+727 VR
-733 IDRKDPTVTAFTYS
+733 VQIDRKAPTITAFTYS
-747 TSETSVVEDF
+747 SSETSVVEDF
-757 ISFLTFGTVSS
+757 IKFLTFGTVSS

-773 TVTGADEDITSGLKE
+773 TVTGSDEDITSGLKE

-827 TDIAGNVSNNTKP
+827 TDVAGNVSNNTKP
-840 TDEGVTTKAKN
+840 TDESVTTKAKN

-868 EAVYTDGDGKLW
+868 EAVYTDGEGKLW
-880 YNGNTALNIVATD
+880 YDGNTALNIVATD
-893 NNAGICSVEIK
+893 NNAGICSVEVK

-913 VEGKAI
+913 AEGKAI
-919 DTDFSAVYT
+919 DTDFSATYT
-928 TSEKFVINTAQN
+928 TSEKFVINTSQN
-940 AVDGENVIEVI
+940 AADGENVIEVT
-951 VTNNAGVQSE
+951 VTNNAGVRSE
-961 TKIQKVYIDTTAPD
+961 TQIQKVYIDTTAPD

-1021 KTVTLF
+1021 KTITLF

-1042 VTFVIPTDAITDE
+1042 ATFVIPTDAITDE

-1065 KATDNTGNT
+1065 KAIDNTGNT

-1102 DVEFPEAVTG
+1102 DVKFPEAVTG
-1112 KNNNTATAGDW
+1112 KNANTATAGDW

-1148 NDKELVNDNLYASEK
+1148 NDKELVNENLYASEK

-1175 AVRADDGSYTLKV
+1175 AVRAEDGSYTLKV
-1188 IVTDNAGNVSDT
+1188 VVTDNAGNVSDT

-1285 KDNCIDFT
+1285 KDNCIEFT

-1340 KSPTE
+1340 KSSTE
-1345 HKTQDETELYSKDV
+1345 CKTQDETELYAKDV

-1399 TFGEGSD
+1399 TFAEGSD

-1430 NSNDIVVLVKMTDRA
+1430 NSNNIVVLVKMTDRA
-1445 GNTSEKQIKFSIDK
+1445 GNTSEKQIEFSIDK
-1459 TNPVIEVEYDNNVP
+1459 TNPVIEVKYDNNVP

-1538 TADGDYTF
+1538 AADGDYTF

-1559 KFTQHKFTIDKTIP
+1559 KFAQHKFTIDKTIP
-1573 TVVVSYDNNSA
+1573 TVVVSYDNNTA

-1653 IEFLDMAGNSIADYA
+1653 IEFLDMAGNPIADYTT
-1668 AEEFFVDKT
+1668 EEFFVDKT

-1705 NFNKDAIN
+1705 NFNKDAVN

-1729 VEDIANGQKFT
+1729 AEDIANGQKFT
-1740 YADFEKIQD
+1740 YADFEKVQN

-1820 KLIKNGTPSDLKEGN
+1820 KLVKNGTPSDLKEGN

-1861 DDGNYRLTIYSID
+1861 DDGNYRLTIYSMD

-1928 VLESVKVYL
+1928 VLESVKIYL
-1937 NGEEIEYKVEGE
+1937 NGEEVEYKVDGE
-1949 TYTFDIPKSNSKQ
+1949 AYTFDIPEANEKQ
-1962 DVKIVAVD
+1962 NVEFVAVD
-1970 AAGNEQLIEIT
+1970 AAGNEYKLQVD
-1981 DFLVND
+1981 DFLVSTNI
-1987 NFFVRWYNNT
+1987 FVRWYNNT
-1997 PLFIGSI
+1997 PLFVGSI
-2004 IGVVVIALGVFSLI
+2004 IGVVVLAVAITAFI
-2018 LFGKKKKKDDE
+2018 LFGKKKKKDEEK

>member
-1 MIFSKSKAMT
+1 MIFSKSKTMA
-11 SKILAGFLALIM
+11 SKISAGFLALIM
-23 LVSIIPLGTFVTAF
+23 LVSIIPLGTLVTAF

-47 LTDGTDIIAL
+47 LTDGADIIAL

-114 PTAGE
+114 PTVEE

-153 SGYTNATTTTNASG
+153 SGYTNASTTTNASG

-208 LKFAVKQ
+208 LKFSVNQ

-221 AGNNGTITPTESVEY
+221 AGNNGTITPTESIEY

-306 YNDGTDQ
+306 YNDGTAQ
-313 EVTGGSVNI
+313 EVAGGSVNI

-329 TDPANPTKVIV
+329 TDPANPTKI
-340 EVIPNPTYR
+340 ELTATPNANYR
-349 VSKISYKGDL
+349 VSQVIVDNGKP
-359 ETDKKEEKNYT
+359 ETFSENDKKYTKEFEMTKDHSFIVEFKLNTYTVKVNTGENGSVTFPNGKSEITVNHGDNTELKIIPQIGYELTSLTVGSTESIEK
-370 QNNKS
+370 
-375 LEGSEAITL
+375 I
-384 EMNKNY
+384 
-390 TFEAEF
+390 AEKDGYYIF
-396 ALNQYDINIANE
+396 ALENITRDTQISVEFTKRNIANV
-408 TDKGT
+408 TDKIDNEYYTISFSNPAIVKG
-413 VTVSGSTNK
+413 N
-422 VATKANYGDEL
+422 E
-433 KFQIKNTQGYIIKE
+433 YIIKDGD
-447 VKVNDVTTAFEY
+447 VATITPKAPYKRVN
-459 DNDAAAYV
+459 
-467 VIVKDVSDTINF
+467 INW
-479 NVSYG
+479 SR
-484 INDKLYSFK
+484 
-493 DNVKLEIK
+493 
-501 NGTKSIVFN
+501 
-510 DGANELNS
+510 A
-518 ISELKSSNTDGLVV
+518 
-532 KTEGNTIVLK
+532 
-542 SGSEIVFTNKNKDKR
+542 SG
-557 GRNQNIELQFVY
+557 
-569 SQFET
+569 ET
-574 NDKGWYNPRSNSVI
+574 GK
-588 VSKSCEL
+588 
-595 TNVQVKP
+595 
-602 NDRNTIN
+602 
-609 PQDAIKASEQPIK
+609 
-622 YTIVIDNDVP
+622 TIVISKSKKIDSIFVSKRNHGGWSDEIPVNIQIRVDNMGPTIGKVSKTPNVDWNNDKYSIFVP
-632 EISVPES
+632 VKDDYAGVDKVVYSPNDDISAAV
-639 EFKWTNANNVE
+639 NAEWNNE
-650 ITGTVTDKNEE
+650 HQAYQFGTVD
-661 KKPSSGLAYIVW
+661 
-673 NKDATLNNDAV
+673 
-684 LNATENKVLLK
+684 TEYNG
-695 SDGKFSFTSVDG
+695 D
-707 EQNSLYYIYAVD
+707 YYIWAYD
-719 IAGNVSDA
+719 LLGNISNPTKV
-727 KSVSVR
+727 KVQ
-733 IDRKDPTVTAFTYS
+733 IDRKAPTVTAFTYS
-747 TSETSVVEDF
+747 TSETSVSEKF
-757 ISFLTFGTVSS
+757 IKFLTFGTVSS

-773 TVTGADEDITSGLKE
+773 TVTGSDENITSGLKE

-904 LNGESLKTD
+904 LNGKSLKTD

-919 DTDFSAVYT
+919 DTDFSAAYT

-1021 KTVTLF
+1021 KTITLF
-1027 AGEKVFETKNVENDK
+1027 AGEKVYETKNVKNDK

-1112 KNNNTATAGDW
+1112 KNTNTATAGDW
-1123 YNSDVKFAITANDAD
+1123 YNSDVKFVITANDAD
-1138 AGLRNVLITI
+1138 AGLRNVLIAI
-1148 NDKELVNDNLYASEK
+1148 NDKELVNDNLNASEK
-1163 ITSKEYEVNTAD
+1163 ITTKKYEVNTAD

-1188 IVTDNAGNVSDT
+1188 IVTDNAGNVSVP

-1305 ATDNVLNVASD
+1305 ATDNVMNVDSD

-1345 HKTQDETELYSKDV
+1345 YKTQDETELYAKDV

-1373 NIEWEVVA
+1373 NIEWKVVA

-1399 TFGEGSD
+1399 TLAEGSD

-1459 TNPVIEVEYDNNVP
+1459 TNPVIEVKYDNNVP

-1516 AWEEHKNTENPDET
+1516 AWEEHKNTESPEET

-1559 KFTQHKFTIDKTIP
+1559 KFAQHKFTIDKTIP

-1629 TWTSNGDTHTA
+1629 SWTSNGDTHTA

-1653 IEFLDMAGNSIADYA
+1653 IEFLDMAGNSISDYTP
-1668 AEEFFVDKT
+1668 EEFYVDKT

-1683 SGVADKSA
+1683 SGVEDKSA
-1691 NNGTVAPVVTYSDT
+1691 NNNTVAPVVTYSDT
-1705 NFNKDAIN
+1705 NFNKDSVN
-1713 IELSGVSNGKV
+1713 IELSGVNNGKV

-1729 VEDIANGQKFT
+1729 VEDVTNGQKFT
-1740 YADFEKIQD
+1740 YADFEKVQN

-1820 KLIKNGTPSDLKEGN
+1820 KLVKNGTPSDLKEGN

-1843 GNGQWSQYKYVV
+1843 GNGQWSQYKYIV

-1861 DDGNYRLTIYSID
+1861 DDGNYRLTIYSMD

-1928 VLESVKVYL
+1928 VLESVKIYL
-1937 NGEEIEYKVEGE
+1937 NGEEVEYKVDGE
-1949 TYTFDIPKSNSKQ
+1949 TYTFDIPEVNEKQ
-1962 DVKIVAVD
+1962 NVEFVAVD
-1970 AAGNEQLIEIT
+1970 AAGNEYRLPID
-1981 DFLVND
+1981 DFLVSTNI
-1987 NFFVRWYNNT
+1987 FVRWYNNT
-1997 PLFIGSI
+1997 PLFVGSI
-2004 IGVVVIALGVFSLI
+2004 IGVVVLAVAITAFI
-2018 LFGKKKKKDDE
+2018 LFGKKKKKDEEK

>member
-1 MIFSKSKAMT
+1 MIFSKSKTMA
-11 SKILAGFLALIM
+11 SKILAGFLALMM
-23 LVSIIPLGTFVTAF
+23 LVSVIPLGTLVTAF

-47 LTDGTDIIAL
+47 LTDGADIIAL
-57 DDVKITIKNKNDV
+57 DDVRITIKSKNDV
-70 EKVLSQSSKNGIAT
+70 EKVLSQATKNGVAT
-84 FNNFIEEDE
+84 FNNFVDEDE
-93 TYIVSID
+93 TYIVSVD
-100 SIVGYKNVADFEIT
+100 SIVGYNNVADFEIT

-119 SNKDVA
+119 SNTDVA

-172 VYEGQNYTIKATA
+172 AYEGQNYTIKAIA
-185 KEAKYEEKT
+185 KEDKYEEKT

-208 LKFAVKQ
+208 LKFTVKQ

-221 AGNNGTITPTESVEY
+221 AGENGTVTSTESVEY

-306 YNDGTDQ
+306 YNDGTSQ
-313 EVTGGSVNI
+313 EVAGGSVNI

-329 TDPANPTKVIV
+329 TDPANPTKI
-340 EVIPNPTYR
+340 ELTATPEANYR
-349 VSKISYKGDL
+349 VSQVIVDNGNPETFSENDKSYTKEFEMTKDHSFVVEFKLNTYTVKVNAVENGSVTFPNGKSEITVNYGDNTELKITPQIGYELTSLTVGST
-359 ETDKKEEKNYT
+359 ESIEK
-370 QNNKS
+370 
-375 LEGSEAITL
+375 IT
-384 EMNKNY
+384 EKDGYY
-390 TFEAEF
+390 TFALENITQDTEINIEF
-396 ALNQYDINIANE
+396 TKRNIANV
-408 TDKGT
+408 TDKIDNEYYTISFTNPAIVKGNEYIIRDGDSATITPKAPYKRVNINWSWASGETGKTIVISKSKKIDSIFVSEKNSGGWSDEIPVNIQIRIDDTAPTVGT
-413 VTVSGSTNK
+413 VSKTP
-422 VATKANYGDEL
+422 
-433 KFQIKNTQGYIIKE
+433 
-447 VKVNDVTTAFEY
+447 
-459 DNDAAAYV
+459 
-467 VIVKDVSDTINF
+467 
-479 NVSYG
+479 NVDWN
-484 INDKLYSFK
+484 NDKYSIF
-493 DNVKLEIK
+493 VP
-501 NGTKSIVFN
+501 V
-510 DGANELNS
+510 
-518 ISELKSSNTDGLVV
+518 TDDYAGV
-532 KTEGNTIVLK
+532 
-542 SGSEIVFTNKNKDKR
+542 DKV
-557 GRNQNIELQFVY
+557 VY
-569 SQFET
+569 SPNNDISAAVNAKWNNEHQAYQFET
-574 NDKGWYNPRSNSVI
+574 IDTEYNGN
-588 VSKSCEL
+588 
-595 TNVQVKP
+595 
-602 NDRNTIN
+602 
-609 PQDAIKASEQPIK
+609 
-622 YTIVIDNDVP
+622 
-632 EISVPES
+632 
-639 EFKWTNANNVE
+639 
-650 ITGTVTDKNEE
+650 
-661 KKPSSGLAYIVW
+661 
-673 NKDATLNNDAV
+673 
-684 LNATENKVLLK
+684 
-695 SDGKFSFTSVDG
+695 
-707 EQNSLYYIYAVD
+707 YYIWAYD
-719 IAGNVSDA
+719 LLGNVSNPTQ
-727 KSVSVR
+727 VR
-733 IDRKDPTVTAFTYS
+733 VQIDRKAPTITAFTYS
-747 TSETSVVEDF
+747 SSETSVVEDF
-757 ISFLTFGTVSS
+757 IKFLTFGTVSS

-773 TVTGADEDITSGLKE
+773 TVTGSDEDITSGLKE

-827 TDIAGNVSNNTKP
+827 TDVAGNVSNNTKP
-840 TDEGVTTKAKN
+840 TDESVTTKAKN

-868 EAVYTDGDGKLW
+868 EAVYTDGEGKLW
-880 YNGNTALNIVATD
+880 YDGNTALNIVATD
-893 NNAGICSVEIK
+893 NNAGICSVEVK

-913 VEGKAI
+913 AEGKAI
-919 DTDFSAVYT
+919 DTDFSATYT
-928 TSEKFVINTAQN
+928 TSEKFVINTSQN
-940 AVDGENVIEVI
+940 AADGENVIEVT
-951 VTNNAGVQSE
+951 VTNNAGVRSE
-961 TKIQKVYIDTTAPD
+961 TQIQKVYIDTTAPD

-1021 KTVTLF
+1021 KTITLF

-1042 VTFVIPTDAITDE
+1042 ATFVIPTDAITDE

-1065 KATDNTGNT
+1065 KAIDNTGNT

-1102 DVEFPEAVTG
+1102 DVKFPEAVTG
-1112 KNNNTATAGDW
+1112 KNANTATAGDW

-1148 NDKELVNDNLYASEK
+1148 NDKELVNENLYASEK

-1175 AVRADDGSYTLKV
+1175 AVRAEDGSYTLKV
-1188 IVTDNAGNVSDT
+1188 VVTDNAGNVSDT

-1273 SGKSEEITELVN
+1273 SGKSEEIPELVN
-1285 KDNCIDFT
+1285 KDNCIEFT

-1340 KSPTE
+1340 KSSTE
-1345 HKTQDETELYSKDV
+1345 CKTQDETELYAKDV

-1399 TFGEGSD
+1399 TFAEGSD

-1430 NSNDIVVLVKMTDRA
+1430 NSNNIVVLVKMTDRA
-1445 GNTSEKQIKFSIDK
+1445 GNTSEKQIEFSIDK
-1459 TNPVIEVEYDNNVP
+1459 TNPVIEVKYDNNVP

-1538 TADGDYTF
+1538 AADGDYTF

-1559 KFTQHKFTIDKTIP
+1559 KFAQHKFTIDKTIP
-1573 TVVVSYDNNSA
+1573 TVVVSYDNNTA

-1653 IEFLDMAGNSIADYA
+1653 IEFLDMAGNPIADYTT
-1668 AEEFFVDKT
+1668 EEFFVDKT

-1705 NFNKDAIN
+1705 NFNKDAVN

-1729 VEDIANGQKFT
+1729 AEDIANGQKFT
-1740 YADFEKIQD
+1740 YADFEKVQN

-1820 KLIKNGTPSDLKEGN
+1820 KLVKNGTPSDLKEGN

-1861 DDGNYRLTIYSID
+1861 DDGNYRLTIYSMD

-1928 VLESVKVYL
+1928 VLESVKIYL
-1937 NGEEIEYKVEGE
+1937 NGEEVEYKVDGE
-1949 TYTFDIPKSNSKQ
+1949 AYTFDIPEANEKQ
-1962 DVKIVAVD
+1962 NVEFVAVD
-1970 AAGNEQLIEIT
+1970 AAGNEYKLQVD
-1981 DFLVND
+1981 DFLVSTNI
-1987 NFFVRWYNNT
+1987 FVRWYNNT
-1997 PLFIGSI
+1997 PLFVGSI
-2004 IGVVVIALGVFSLI
+2004 IGVVVLAVAITAFI
-2018 LFGKKKKKDDE
+2018 LFGKKKKKDEEK

>member
-1 MIFSKSKAMT
+1 MIFSKSKTMA
-11 SKILAGFLALIM
+11 SKILAGFLALMM
-23 LVSIIPLGTFVTAF
+23 LVSVIPLGTLVTAF

-47 LTDGTDIIAL
+47 LTDGADIIAL
-57 DDVKITIKNKNDV
+57 DDVKITIKSKNDV
-70 EKVLSQSSKNGIAT
+70 EKVLSQATKNGVAT
-84 FNNFIEEDE
+84 FNNFVDEDE
-93 TYIVSID
+93 TYIVSVD
-100 SIVGYKNVADFEIT
+100 SIVGYNNIADFEIT

-119 SNKDVA
+119 SNTDVA

-172 VYEGQNYTIKATA
+172 AYEGQNYTIKATA
-185 KEAKYEEKT
+185 KEEKYEEKT

-208 LKFAVKQ
+208 LKFTVKQ
-215 FTIATT
+215 FTIVTT
-221 AGNNGTITPTESVEY
+221 AGENGTVTSTESVEY

-306 YNDGTDQ
+306 YNDGTAQ
-313 EVTGGSVNI
+313 EVAGGSVNI

-329 TDPANPTKVIV
+329 TDPANPTKI
-340 EVIPNPTYR
+340 ELTATPEANYR
-349 VSKISYKGDL
+349 VSQVIVDNGKPETFSENDKTYTKEFEMTKDHSFVVEFKLNTYTVKTIDGENGYSTVDKTVVDYDGTATITITPNNGYNIETVEVNGVATSAYTITSDEDTYKLVIENIIENTEVVITYSQVPTISMDNVML
-359 ETDKKEEKNYT
+359 NTDDAIKVDD
-370 QNNKS
+370 
-375 LEGSEAITL
+375 SEANTIKYVFANNGKAVFTTTKNGIRINGDRSTGVAFNNPKWEITKSTL
-384 EMNKNY
+384 VTKIEVYSGLKWSKVDLSKNI
-390 TFEAEF
+390 
-396 ALNQYDINIANE
+396 QIVI
-408 TDKGT
+408 DKDAPT
-413 VTVSGSTNK
+413 VKPDKDVMDWTNSDQVTITGS
-422 VATKANYGDEL
+422 
-433 KFQIKNTQGYIIKE
+433 
-447 VKVNDVTTAFEY
+447 
-459 DNDAAAYV
+459 
-467 VIVKDVSDTINF
+467 VSDT
-479 NVSYG
+479 
-484 INDKLYSFK
+484 
-493 DNVKLEIK
+493 
-501 NGTKSIVFN
+501 
-510 DGANELNS
+510 
-518 ISELKSSNTDGLVV
+518 NT
-532 KTEGNTIVLK
+532 
-542 SGSEIVFTNKNKDKR
+542 S
-557 GRNQNIELQFVY
+557 
-569 SQFET
+569 
-574 NDKGWYNPRSNSVI
+574 
-588 VSKSCEL
+588 
-595 TNVQVKP
+595 
-602 NDRNTIN
+602 
-609 PQDAIKASEQPIK
+609 A
-622 YTIVIDNDVP
+622 
-632 EISVPES
+632 
-639 EFKWTNANNVE
+639 
-650 ITGTVTDKNEE
+650 
-661 KKPSSGLAYIVW
+661 KPSSGLSYIVW
-673 NKDATLNNDAV
+673 SKDATMSKDEV
-684 LNATENKVLLK
+684 LAATSNKVKIK
-695 SDGKFSFTSVDG
+695 SDGTYSFNSVAG
-707 EQNSLYYIYAVD
+707 EQNSTYYIYAVD
-719 IAGNVSDA
+719 IAGNVSNA
-727 KSVSVR
+727 KSVNVR
-733 IDRKDPTVTAFTYS
+733 IDQKAPTVTAFTYS

-757 ISFLTFGTVSS
+757 IKFLTFGTVSS

-773 TVTGADEDITSGLKE
+773 TVTGSDEDITSGLKE

-827 TDIAGNVSNNTKP
+827 TDVAGNVSNNTKP

-863 TIQPD
+863 TIKPD
-868 EAVYTDGDGKLW
+868 EAVYTDGDGNLW

-893 NNAGICSVEIK
+893 NNAGICSVEVK

-913 VEGKAI
+913 AEGKAI
-919 DTDFSAVYT
+919 DTDFSATYT
-928 TSEKFVINTAQN
+928 TSEKFVINTSQN
-940 AVDGENVIEVI
+940 AADGENVIEVT

-961 TKIQKVYIDTTAPD
+961 TQIQKVYIDTTAPD

-1021 KTVTLF
+1021 KTITLF

-1042 VTFVIPTDAITDE
+1042 ATFVIPTDAITDE

-1102 DVEFPEAVTG
+1102 DVKFPEAVTG
-1112 KNNNTATAGDW
+1112 KNANTATAGDW

-1163 ITSKEYEVNTAD
+1163 ITLKEYEVNTNAEGV
-1175 AVRADDGSYTLKV
+1175 VRAGDGSYTLKV

-1265 TYYTVDID
+1265 TCYTVDID

-1285 KDNCIDFT
+1285 KDNCIEFT
-1293 IKANFKGQIYAK
+1293 IKENFKGQIYAK

-1340 KSPTE
+1340 KSSTE
-1345 HKTQDETELYSKDV
+1345 YKTQDETELYAKDV

-1399 TFGEGSD
+1399 TFAEGSD
-1406 TDWKQTKTE
+1406 TDWKQIKTE

-1430 NSNDIVVLVKMTDRA
+1430 NSNNIVVLVKMTDRA
-1445 GNTSEKQIKFSIDK
+1445 GNTSEKQIEFSIDK
-1459 TNPVIEVEYDNNVP
+1459 TNPVIEVKYDNNVP

-1516 AWEEHKNTENPDET
+1516 AWEEHKNTDNPDET

-1538 TADGDYTF
+1538 AADGDYTF

-1559 KFTQHKFTIDKTIP
+1559 KFAQHKFTIDKTIP
-1573 TVVVSYDNNSA
+1573 TVVVSYDNNTA

-1653 IEFLDMAGNSIADYA
+1653 IEFLDMAGNPIADYTT
-1668 AEEFFVDKT
+1668 EEFFVDKT

-1705 NFNKDAIN
+1705 NFNKDAVN

-1729 VEDIANGQKFT
+1729 AEDIANGQKFT
-1740 YADFEKIQD
+1740 YADFEKVQN

-1820 KLIKNGTPSDLKEGN
+1820 KLVKNGTPSDLKEGN

-1861 DDGNYRLTIYSID
+1861 DDGNYRLTIYSMD

-1928 VLESVKVYL
+1928 VLESVKIYL
-1937 NGEEIEYKVEGE
+1937 NGEEVEYKVDGE
-1949 TYTFDIPKSNSKQ
+1949 AYTFDIPEANEKQ
-1962 DVKIVAVD
+1962 NVEFVAVD
-1970 AAGNEQLIEIT
+1970 AAGNEYKLQVD
-1981 DFLVND
+1981 DFLVSTNI
-1987 NFFVRWYNNT
+1987 FVRWYNNT

-2004 IGVVVIALGVFSLI
+2004 IGVVVLAVAITAFI
-2018 LFGKKKKKDDE
+2018 LFGKKKKKDEEK

>member
-1 MIFSKSKAMT
+1 MGKTLDIKNTWKRGRLKMIFSKSKTMA
-11 SKILAGFLALIM
+11 SKISAGFLALIM
-23 LVSIIPLGTFVTAF
+23 LVSIIPLGTLVTAF

-47 LTDGTDIIAL
+47 LTDGADIIAL

-114 PTAGE
+114 PTAEE

-153 SGYTNATTTTNASG
+153 SGYTNASTTTNASG

-208 LKFAVKQ
+208 LKFSVNQ

-221 AGNNGTITPTESVEY
+221 AGNNGTITPTESIEY

-306 YNDGTDQ
+306 YNDGTAQ
-313 EVTGGSVNI
+313 EVAGGSVNI

-329 TDPANPTKVIV
+329 TDPANPTKI
-340 EVIPNPTYR
+340 ELTATPNANYR
-349 VSKISYKGDL
+349 VSQVIVDNGKP
-359 ETDKKEEKNYT
+359 ETFSENDKKYTKEFEMTKDHSFIVEFKLNTYTVKVNTGENGSVTFPNGKSEITVNHGDNTELKIIPQIGYELTSLTVGSTESIEK
-370 QNNKS
+370 
-375 LEGSEAITL
+375 I
-384 EMNKNY
+384 
-390 TFEAEF
+390 AEKDGYYIF
-396 ALNQYDINIANE
+396 ALENITQDTQISVEFTKRNIANV
-408 TDKGT
+408 TDKIDNEYYTISFSNPAIVKG
-413 VTVSGSTNK
+413 N
-422 VATKANYGDEL
+422 E
-433 KFQIKNTQGYIIKE
+433 YIIKDGD
-447 VKVNDVTTAFEY
+447 VATITPKAPYKRVNINWSWASGETGKTIVISKSKKIDSIFVSERNSGGWSDEIPVNIQIRV
-459 DNDAAAYV
+459 DNMGPTIGTVSKIPNVDWNNDKYSIFV
-467 VIVKDVSDTINF
+467 PVKDDYAGV
-479 NVSYG
+479 
-484 INDKLYSFK
+484 DK
-493 DNVKLEIK
+493 V
-501 NGTKSIVFN
+501 
-510 DGANELNS
+510 
-518 ISELKSSNTDGLVV
+518 
-532 KTEGNTIVLK
+532 
-542 SGSEIVFTNKNKDKR
+542 
-557 GRNQNIELQFVY
+557 VY
-569 SQFET
+569 SPNDDISAAVNAEWNNEHQAYQFET
-574 NDKGWYNPRSNSVI
+574 VDTEYNG
-588 VSKSCEL
+588 
-595 TNVQVKP
+595 
-602 NDRNTIN
+602 D
-609 PQDAIKASEQPIK
+609 
-622 YTIVIDNDVP
+622 
-632 EISVPES
+632 
-639 EFKWTNANNVE
+639 
-650 ITGTVTDKNEE
+650 
-661 KKPSSGLAYIVW
+661 
-673 NKDATLNNDAV
+673 
-684 LNATENKVLLK
+684 
-695 SDGKFSFTSVDG
+695 
-707 EQNSLYYIYAVD
+707 YYIWAYD
-719 IAGNVSDA
+719 LLGNISNPTKV
-727 KSVSVR
+727 KVQ
-733 IDRKDPTVTAFTYS
+733 IDRKAPTVTAFTYS
-747 TSETSVVEDF
+747 TSETSVSEKF
-757 ISFLTFGTVSS
+757 IKFLTFGTVSS

-773 TVTGADEDITSGLKE
+773 TVTGSDENITSGLKE

-863 TIQPD
+863 TIQPE

-919 DTDFSAVYT
+919 DTDFSAAYT
-928 TSEKFVINTAQN
+928 TSKKFVINTAQN

-1021 KTVTLF
+1021 KTITLF
-1027 AGEKVFETKNVENDK
+1027 AGEKVYETKNVKNDK

-1112 KNNNTATAGDW
+1112 KNTNTATAGDW
-1123 YNSDVKFAITANDAD
+1123 YNSDVKFVITANDAD
-1138 AGLRNVLITI
+1138 AGLRNVLIAI
-1148 NDKELVNDNLYASEK
+1148 NDKELVNDNLNASEK
-1163 ITSKEYEVNTAD
+1163 ITTKKYEVNTAD

-1188 IVTDNAGNVSDT
+1188 IVTDNAGNVSVP

-1305 ATDNVLNVASD
+1305 ATDNVMNVDSD

-1345 HKTQDETELYSKDV
+1345 YKTQDETELYAKDV

-1373 NIEWEVVA
+1373 NIEWKVVA

-1399 TFGEGSD
+1399 TFAEGSD

-1459 TNPVIEVEYDNNVP
+1459 TNPVIEVKYDNNVP

-1559 KFTQHKFTIDKTIP
+1559 KFAQHKFTIDKTIP

-1617 DNGTALSFPATS
+1617 DNGIALSFPATS

-1640 TINYSSDSKYTFD
+1640 TINYSSDAKYTFD
-1653 IEFLDMAGNSIADYA
+1653 IEFLDMAGNPISDYTP
-1668 AEEFFVDKT
+1668 EEFYVDKT

-1683 SGVADKSA
+1683 SGVEDKSA
-1691 NNGTVAPVVTYSDT
+1691 NNNTVAPVVTYSDT
-1705 NFNKDAIN
+1705 NFNKDSVN
-1713 IELSGVSNGKV
+1713 IELSGVNNGKV

-1729 VEDIANGQKFT
+1729 VEDVTNGQKFT
-1740 YADFEKIQD
+1740 YADFEKVQN

-1820 KLIKNGTPSDLKEGN
+1820 KLVKNGTPSDLKEGN

-1843 GNGQWSQYKYVV
+1843 GNGQWSQYKYIV

-1861 DDGNYRLTIYSID
+1861 DDGNYRLTIYSMD

-1928 VLESVKVYL
+1928 VLESVKIYL
-1937 NGEEIEYKVEGE
+1937 NGEEVEYKVDGE
-1949 TYTFDIPKSNSKQ
+1949 TYTFDIPEVNEKQ
-1962 DVKIVAVD
+1962 NVEFVAVD
-1970 AAGNEQLIEIT
+1970 AAGNEYRLPID
-1981 DFLVND
+1981 DFLVSTNI
-1987 NFFVRWYNNT
+1987 FVRWYNNT
-1997 PLFIGSI
+1997 PLFVGSI
-2004 IGVVVIALGVFSLI
+2004 IGVVVLAVAITAFI
-2018 LFGKKKKKDDE
+2018 LFGKKKKKDEEK

>member
-1 MIFSKSKAMT
+1 MGKTLDIKNTWKRGRLKMIFSKSKTMA
-11 SKILAGFLALIM
+11 SKILAGFLALMM
-23 LVSIIPLGTFVTAF
+23 LVSVIPLGTLVTAF

-47 LTDGTDIIAL
+47 LTDGADIIAL
-57 DDVKITIKNKNDV
+57 DDVKITIKSKNDV
-70 EKVLSQSSKNGIAT
+70 EKVLSQATKNGVAT
-84 FNNFIEEDE
+84 FNNFVDEDE
-93 TYIVSID
+93 TYIVSVD
-100 SIVGYKNVADFEIT
+100 SIVGYNNIADFEIT

-119 SNKDVA
+119 SNTDVA

-172 VYEGQNYTIKATA
+172 AYEGQNYTIKATA
-185 KEAKYEEKT
+185 KEEKYEEKT

-208 LKFAVKQ
+208 LKFTVKQ
-215 FTIATT
+215 FTIVTT
-221 AGNNGTITPTESVEY
+221 AGENGTVTSTESVEY

-306 YNDGTDQ
+306 YNDGTAQ
-313 EVTGGSVNI
+313 EVAGGSVNI

-329 TDPANPTKVIV
+329 TDPANPTKI
-340 EVIPNPTYR
+340 ELTATPEANYR
-349 VSKISYKGDL
+349 VSQVIVDNGKPETFSENDKTYTKEFEMTKDHSFVVEFKLNTYTVKTIDGENGYSTVDKTVVDYDGTATITITPNNGYNIETVEVNGVATSAYTITSDEDTYKLVIENIIENTEVVITYSQVPTISMDNVML
-359 ETDKKEEKNYT
+359 NTDDAIKVDD
-370 QNNKS
+370 
-375 LEGSEAITL
+375 SEANTIKYVFANNGKAVFTTTKNGIRINGDRSTGVAFNNPKWEITKSTL
-384 EMNKNY
+384 VTKIEVYSGLKWSKVDLSKNI
-390 TFEAEF
+390 
-396 ALNQYDINIANE
+396 QIVI
-408 TDKGT
+408 DKDAPT
-413 VTVSGSTNK
+413 VKPDKDVMDWTNSDQVTITGS
-422 VATKANYGDEL
+422 
-433 KFQIKNTQGYIIKE
+433 
-447 VKVNDVTTAFEY
+447 
-459 DNDAAAYV
+459 
-467 VIVKDVSDTINF
+467 VSDT
-479 NVSYG
+479 
-484 INDKLYSFK
+484 
-493 DNVKLEIK
+493 
-501 NGTKSIVFN
+501 
-510 DGANELNS
+510 
-518 ISELKSSNTDGLVV
+518 NT
-532 KTEGNTIVLK
+532 
-542 SGSEIVFTNKNKDKR
+542 S
-557 GRNQNIELQFVY
+557 
-569 SQFET
+569 
-574 NDKGWYNPRSNSVI
+574 
-588 VSKSCEL
+588 
-595 TNVQVKP
+595 
-602 NDRNTIN
+602 
-609 PQDAIKASEQPIK
+609 A
-622 YTIVIDNDVP
+622 
-632 EISVPES
+632 
-639 EFKWTNANNVE
+639 
-650 ITGTVTDKNEE
+650 
-661 KKPSSGLAYIVW
+661 KPSSGLSYIVW
-673 NKDATLNNDAV
+673 SKDATMSKDEV
-684 LNATENKVLLK
+684 LAATSNKVKIK
-695 SDGKFSFTSVDG
+695 SDGTYSFNSVAG
-707 EQNSLYYIYAVD
+707 EQNSTYYIYAVD
-719 IAGNVSDA
+719 IAGNVSNA
-727 KSVSVR
+727 KSVNVR
-733 IDRKDPTVTAFTYS
+733 IDQKAPTVTAFTYS

-757 ISFLTFGTVSS
+757 IKFLTFGTVSS

-773 TVTGADEDITSGLKE
+773 TVTGSDEDITSGLKE

-827 TDIAGNVSNNTKP
+827 TDVAGNVSNNTKP

-863 TIQPD
+863 TIKPD
-868 EAVYTDGDGKLW
+868 EAVYTDGDGNLW

-893 NNAGICSVEIK
+893 NNAGICSVEVK

-913 VEGKAI
+913 AEGKAI
-919 DTDFSAVYT
+919 DTDFSATYT
-928 TSEKFVINTAQN
+928 TSEKFVINTSQN
-940 AVDGENVIEVI
+940 AADGENVIEVT

-961 TKIQKVYIDTTAPD
+961 TQIQKVYIDTTAPD

-1021 KTVTLF
+1021 KTITLF

-1042 VTFVIPTDAITDE
+1042 ATFVIPTDAITDE

-1102 DVEFPEAVTG
+1102 DVKFPEAVTG
-1112 KNNNTATAGDW
+1112 KNANTATAGDW

-1163 ITSKEYEVNTAD
+1163 ITLKEYEVNTNAEGV
-1175 AVRADDGSYTLKV
+1175 VRAGDGSYTLKV

-1285 KDNCIDFT
+1285 KDNCIEFT

-1340 KSPTE
+1340 KSSTE
-1345 HKTQDETELYSKDV
+1345 YKTQDETELYAKDV

-1399 TFGEGSD
+1399 TFAEGSD
-1406 TDWKQTKTE
+1406 TDWKQIKTE

-1430 NSNDIVVLVKMTDRA
+1430 NSNNIVVLVKMTDRA
-1445 GNTSEKQIKFSIDK
+1445 GNTSEKQIEFSIDK
-1459 TNPVIEVEYDNNVP
+1459 TNPVIEVKYDNNVP

-1516 AWEEHKNTENPDET
+1516 AWEEHKNTDNPDET

-1538 TADGDYTF
+1538 AADGDYTF

-1559 KFTQHKFTIDKTIP
+1559 KFAQHKFTIDKTIP
-1573 TVVVSYDNNSA
+1573 TVVVSYDNNTA

-1653 IEFLDMAGNSIADYA
+1653 IEFLDMAGNPIADYTT
-1668 AEEFFVDKT
+1668 EEFFVDKT

-1705 NFNKDAIN
+1705 NFNKDAVN

-1729 VEDIANGQKFT
+1729 AEDIANGQKFT
-1740 YADFEKIQD
+1740 YADFEKVQN

-1820 KLIKNGTPSDLKEGN
+1820 KLVKNGTPSDLKEGN

-1861 DDGNYRLTIYSID
+1861 DDGNYRLTIYSMD

-1928 VLESVKVYL
+1928 VLESVKIYL
-1937 NGEEIEYKVEGE
+1937 NGEEVEYKVDGE
-1949 TYTFDIPKSNSKQ
+1949 AYTFDIPEANEKQ
-1962 DVKIVAVD
+1962 NVEFVAVD
-1970 AAGNEQLIEIT
+1970 AAGNEYKLQVD
-1981 DFLVND
+1981 DFLVSTNI
-1987 NFFVRWYNNT
+1987 FVRWYNNT

-2004 IGVVVIALGVFSLI
+2004 IGVVVLAVAITAFI
-2018 LFGKKKKKDDE
+2018 LFGKKKKKDEEK

>member
-1 MIFSKSKAMT
+1 MIFSKFKTKA

-23 LVSIIPLGTFVTAF
+23 LVSVIPLGTLITAF

-47 LTDGTDIIAL
+47 LTDGADIIAL

-84 FNNFIEEDE
+84 FNNFMEEDE

-185 KEAKYEEKT
+185 KETKYEEKT
-194 TTITNPTKDYTCDT
+194 ITITNPTKDYTCDT

-215 FTIATT
+215 FEIATT
-221 AGNNGTITPTESVEY
+221 AGNNGTITPTESAEY

-295 TFTVSENGKVT
+295 TFTVRKNGKVT
-306 YNDGTDQ
+306 YNDGTAQ
-313 EVTGGSVNI
+313 EVAGGSVNI

-329 TDPANPTKVIV
+329 TDPANPAKIELTAT
-340 EVIPNPTYR
+340 PNANYR
-349 VSKISYKGDL
+349 VSQVIVDNGKPETFLENDKTYTKEFEMTKDHSFVVEFKLNTYTVKTIDSENGYSTVDKTDVDYDGTAIITIKPENNSYKVDSITIK
-359 ETDKKEEKNYT
+359 TDDDSNGILVDKAT
-370 QNNKS
+370 
-375 LEGSEAITL
+375 
-384 EMNKNY
+384 
-390 TFEAEF
+390 
-396 ALNQYDINIANE
+396 DINYVENEDGSVSYTLQSIRNNTTVDVKYVAIPVEVSEWAEKVTIESKEGTLIKQYNDDQGNYVLVFSKDAVVNVKANSPYSHTDMKFTSKSSFEGWKNNDRCKDYNNSFEIERLQVKNGKRGNE
-408 TDKGT
+408 TEIGLNGK
-413 VTVSGSTNK
+413 K
-422 VATKANYGDEL
+422 
-433 KFQIKNTQGYIIKE
+433 II
-447 VKVNDVTTAFEY
+447 
-459 DNDAAAYV
+459 
-467 VIVKDVSDTINF
+467 VIIDKDVP
-479 NVSYG
+479 
-484 INDKLYSFK
+484 
-493 DNVKLEIK
+493 
-501 NGTKSIVFN
+501 
-510 DGANELNS
+510 
-518 ISELKSSNTDGLVV
+518 VV
-532 KTEGNTIVLK
+532 NL
-542 SGSEIVFTNKNKDKR
+542 
-557 GRNQNIELQFVY
+557 
-569 SQFET
+569 
-574 NDKGWYNPRSNSVI
+574 
-588 VSKSCEL
+588 
-595 TNVQVKP
+595 
-602 NDRNTIN
+602 
-609 PQDAIKASEQPIK
+609 
-622 YTIVIDNDVP
+622 DNDVMG
-632 EISVPES
+632 
-639 EFKWTNANNVE
+639 WTNSNQVTLTGSVSDPNTVE
-650 ITGTVTDKNEE
+650 
-661 KKPSSGLAYIVW
+661 KPSSGLSHIIW
-673 NKDATLNNDAV
+673 SKDVAMTKDEVLAATS
-684 LNATENKVLLK
+684 NKVK
-695 SDGKFSFTSVDG
+695 IESDGTYSFDSVDG
-707 EQNSLYYIYAVD
+707 EQNSIYNIYAVD
-719 IAGNVSDA
+719 FAGNVSDA
-727 KSVSVR
+727 KSVNVR
-733 IDRKDPTVTAFTYS
+733 IDRKAPTVTAFTYS
-747 TSETSVVEDF
+747 VSETSVVEDF
-757 ISFLTFGTVSS
+757 IKFLTFGTVSS

-773 TVTGADEDITSGLKE
+773 TVTGSDEDITSGLKE

-794 SDVFETKTTTGN
+794 ADVLETKTTTGN

-840 TDEGVTTKAKN
+840 TDEGVTTKAQN

-919 DTDFSAVYT
+919 DTDFSAAYT

-1000 FFNDQVEVT
+1000 FFNDQVEIT

-1021 KTVTLF
+1021 KTITLF
-1027 AGEKVFETKNVENDK
+1027 VGEIVFETKNVENDK

-1112 KNNNTATAGDW
+1112 KNTNTATAGDW

-1138 AGLRNVLITI
+1138 AGLRNVFITI
-1148 NDKELVNDNLYASEK
+1148 NDKEFVNDNLYASEK

-1327 PEKHEKEEHIAFS
+1327 PKKHEKEEHIAFS

-1345 HKTQDETELYSKDV
+1345 YKTQDETELYAKDV

-1373 NIEWEVVA
+1373 NIEWKVVA

-1387 NQSGKVS
+1387 NQSGKAS

-1399 TFGEGSD
+1399 TFAEGSD
-1406 TDWKQTKTE
+1406 NDWKQTKTE

-1445 GNTSEKQIKFSIDK
+1445 GNTSEKQIKISIDK
-1459 TNPVIEVEYDNNVP
+1459 TNPVIEVKYDNNVS

-1487 TIKITERNF
+1487 KIKITERNF

-1503 RITNTDGVIPALS
+1503 RITNTDDVIPALS

-1559 KFTQHKFTIDKTIP
+1559 KFAQHKFTIDKTIP
-1573 TVVVSYDNNSA
+1573 TVVVSYDSNSA

-1653 IEFLDMAGNSIADYA
+1653 IEFSDMAGNPIADYTT
-1668 AEEFFVDKT
+1668 EEFFVDKT

-1705 NFNKDAIN
+1705 NFNIDAVN

-1729 VEDIANGQKFT
+1729 AEDIANGQKFT
-1740 YADFEKIQD
+1740 YADFEKVQN

-1805 TETNVDTLDRESIKL
+1805 TETNVDTLDHESIKL
-1820 KLIKNGTPSDLKEGN
+1820 KLVKNGTPSDLKEGN

-1861 DDGNYRLTIYSID
+1861 DDGNYRLTIYSMD

-1916 VKNVKAEVKDNL
+1916 VKNVKVEVKDNL
-1928 VLESVKVYL
+1928 VLESVKIYL
-1937 NGEEIEYKVEGE
+1937 NGEEVEYTVDGE

-1970 AAGNEQLIEIT
+1970 AAGNKQPIEIT

-2004 IGVVVIALGVFSLI
+2004 IGVVVIALGIVSLI
-2018 LFGKKKKKDDE
+2018 LFGKKKKKDDK

>member
-1 MIFSKSKAMT
+1 MGKTLDIKNTWKRGRLKMIFSKSKTMA
-11 SKILAGFLALIM
+11 SKILAGFLALMM
-23 LVSIIPLGTFVTAF
+23 LVSVIPLGTLVTAF

-47 LTDGTDIIAL
+47 LTDGADIIAL
-57 DDVKITIKNKNDV
+57 DDVRITIKSKNEV
-70 EKVLSQSSKNGIAT
+70 EKVLSQATKNGVAT
-84 FNNFIEEDE
+84 FNNFVDEDE
-93 TYIVSID
+93 TYIVSVD
-100 SIVGYKNVADFEIT
+100 SIVGYNNVADFEIT

-119 SNKDVA
+119 SNTDVA

-172 VYEGQNYTIKATA
+172 AYEGQNYTIKAIA
-185 KEAKYEEKT
+185 KEDKYEEKT

-208 LKFAVKQ
+208 LKFTVKQ

-221 AGNNGTITPTESVEY
+221 AGENGTVTSTESVEY

-306 YNDGTDQ
+306 YNDGTAQ
-313 EVTGGSVNI
+313 EVAGGSVNI

-329 TDPANPTKVIV
+329 TDPANPTKI
-340 EVIPNPTYR
+340 ELTATPEANYR
-349 VSKISYKGDL
+349 VSQVIVDNGNPETFSENDKSYTKEFEMTKDHSFVVEFKLNTYTVKVNAVENGSVTFPNGKSEITVNYGDNTELKITPQIGYELTSLTVGST
-359 ETDKKEEKNYT
+359 ESIEK
-370 QNNKS
+370 
-375 LEGSEAITL
+375 IT
-384 EMNKNY
+384 EKDGYY
-390 TFEAEF
+390 TFALENITQDTEINVEF
-396 ALNQYDINIANE
+396 TKRNIANV
-408 TDKGT
+408 TDKIDNEYYTISFTNPAIVKGNEYIIRDGDSATITPKAPYKRVNINWSWASGETGKTIVISKSKKIDSIFVSEKNSGGWSDEIPVNIQIRIDDTAPTVGT
-413 VTVSGSTNK
+413 VSKTP
-422 VATKANYGDEL
+422 
-433 KFQIKNTQGYIIKE
+433 
-447 VKVNDVTTAFEY
+447 
-459 DNDAAAYV
+459 
-467 VIVKDVSDTINF
+467 
-479 NVSYG
+479 NVDWN
-484 INDKLYSFK
+484 NDKYSIF
-493 DNVKLEIK
+493 VP
-501 NGTKSIVFN
+501 V
-510 DGANELNS
+510 
-518 ISELKSSNTDGLVV
+518 TDDYAGV
-532 KTEGNTIVLK
+532 
-542 SGSEIVFTNKNKDKR
+542 DKV
-557 GRNQNIELQFVY
+557 VY
-569 SQFET
+569 SPNNDISAAVNAKWNNEHQAYQFET
-574 NDKGWYNPRSNSVI
+574 IDTEYNGN
-588 VSKSCEL
+588 
-595 TNVQVKP
+595 
-602 NDRNTIN
+602 
-609 PQDAIKASEQPIK
+609 
-622 YTIVIDNDVP
+622 
-632 EISVPES
+632 
-639 EFKWTNANNVE
+639 
-650 ITGTVTDKNEE
+650 
-661 KKPSSGLAYIVW
+661 
-673 NKDATLNNDAV
+673 
-684 LNATENKVLLK
+684 
-695 SDGKFSFTSVDG
+695 
-707 EQNSLYYIYAVD
+707 YYIWAYD
-719 IAGNVSDA
+719 LLGNVSNPTQ
-727 KSVSVR
+727 VR
-733 IDRKDPTVTAFTYS
+733 VQIDRKAPTITAFTYS
-747 TSETSVVEDF
+747 SSETSVVEDF
-757 ISFLTFGTVSS
+757 IKFLTFGTVSS

-773 TVTGADEDITSGLKE
+773 TVTGSDEDITSGLKE

-827 TDIAGNVSNNTKP
+827 TDVAGNVSNNTKP
-840 TDEGVTTKAKN
+840 TDESVTTKAKN

-868 EAVYTDGDGKLW
+868 EAVYTDGEGKLW
-880 YNGNTALNIVATD
+880 YDGNTALNIVATD
-893 NNAGICSVEIK
+893 NNAGICSVEVK

-913 VEGKAI
+913 AEGKAI
-919 DTDFSAVYT
+919 DTDFFATYT
-928 TSEKFVINTAQN
+928 TSEKFVINTSQN
-940 AVDGENVIEVI
+940 AADGENVIEVT
-951 VTNNAGVQSE
+951 VTNNAGVRSE
-961 TKIQKVYIDTTAPD
+961 TQIQKVYIDTTAPD
-975 ITNFEVTRVGGKA
+975 ISNFEVTRVGGKA

-1021 KTVTLF
+1021 KTITLF

-1042 VTFVIPTDAITDE
+1042 ATFVIPTDAITDE

-1065 KATDNTGNT
+1065 KAIDNTGNT

-1102 DVEFPEAVTG
+1102 DVKFPEAVTG
-1112 KNNNTATAGDW
+1112 KNANTATAGDW

-1148 NDKELVNDNLYASEK
+1148 NDKELVNENLYASEK

-1175 AVRADDGSYTLKV
+1175 AVRAEDGSYTLKV
-1188 IVTDNAGNVSDT
+1188 VVTDNAGNVSDT

-1285 KDNCIDFT
+1285 KDNCIEFT

-1340 KSPTE
+1340 KSSTE
-1345 HKTQDETELYSKDV
+1345 CKTQDETELYAKDV

-1399 TFGEGSD
+1399 TFAEGSD

-1430 NSNDIVVLVKMTDRA
+1430 NSNNIVVLVKMTDRA
-1445 GNTSEKQIKFSIDK
+1445 GNTSEKQIEFSIDK
-1459 TNPVIEVEYDNNVP
+1459 TNPVIEVKYDNNVP

-1538 TADGDYTF
+1538 AADGDYTF

-1559 KFTQHKFTIDKTIP
+1559 KFAQHKFTIDKTIP
-1573 TVVVSYDNNSA
+1573 TVVVSYDNNTA

-1653 IEFLDMAGNSIADYA
+1653 IEFLDMAGNPIADYTT
-1668 AEEFFVDKT
+1668 EEFFVDKT

-1705 NFNKDAIN
+1705 NFNKDAVN

-1729 VEDIANGQKFT
+1729 AEDIANGQKFT
-1740 YADFEKIQD
+1740 YADFEKVQN

-1820 KLIKNGTPSDLKEGN
+1820 KLVKNGTPSDLKEGN

-1861 DDGNYRLTIYSID
+1861 DDGNYRLTIYSMD

-1928 VLESVKVYL
+1928 VLESVKIYL
-1937 NGEEIEYKVEGE
+1937 NGEEVEYKVDGE
-1949 TYTFDIPKSNSKQ
+1949 AYTFDIPEANEKQ
-1962 DVKIVAVD
+1962 NVEFVAVD
-1970 AAGNEQLIEIT
+1970 AAGNEYKLQVD
-1981 DFLVND
+1981 DFLVSTNI
-1987 NFFVRWYNNT
+1987 FVRWYNNT
-1997 PLFIGSI
+1997 PLFVGSI
-2004 IGVVVIALGVFSLI
+2004 IGVVVLAVAITAFI
-2018 LFGKKKKKDDE
+2018 LFGKKKKKDEEK

>member
-1 MIFSKSKAMT
+1 MGKTLDIKNTWKRGRLKMIFSKSKTMA
-11 SKILAGFLALIM
+11 SKILAGFLALMM
-23 LVSIIPLGTFVTAF
+23 LVSVIPLGTLVTAF

-47 LTDGTDIIAL
+47 LTDGADIIAL
-57 DDVKITIKNKNDV
+57 DDVRITIKSKNDV
-70 EKVLSQSSKNGIAT
+70 EKVLSQATKNGVAT
-84 FNNFIEEDE
+84 FNNFVDEDE
-93 TYIVSID
+93 TYIVSVD
-100 SIVGYKNVADFEIT
+100 SIVGYNNVADFEIT

-119 SNKDVA
+119 SNTDVA

-172 VYEGQNYTIKATA
+172 AYEGQNYTIKAIA
-185 KEAKYEEKT
+185 KEDKYEEKT

-208 LKFAVKQ
+208 LKFTVKQ

-221 AGNNGTITPTESVEY
+221 AGENGTVTSTESVEY

-306 YNDGTDQ
+306 YNDGTAQ
-313 EVTGGSVNI
+313 EVAGGSVNI

-329 TDPANPTKVIV
+329 TDPANPTKI
-340 EVIPNPTYR
+340 ELTATPEANYR
-349 VSKISYKGDL
+349 VSQVIVDNGNPETFSENDKSYTKEFEMTKDHSFVVEFKLNTYTVKVNAVENGSVTFPNGKSEITVNYGDNTELKITPQIGYELTSLTVGST
-359 ETDKKEEKNYT
+359 ESIEK
-370 QNNKS
+370 
-375 LEGSEAITL
+375 IT
-384 EMNKNY
+384 EKDGYY
-390 TFEAEF
+390 TFALENITQDTEINVEF
-396 ALNQYDINIANE
+396 TKRNIANV
-408 TDKGT
+408 TDKIDNEYYTISFTNPAIVKGNEYIIRDGDSATITPKAPYKRVNINWSWASGETGKTIVISKSKKIDSIFVSEKNSGGWSDEIPVNIQIRIDDTAPTVGT
-413 VTVSGSTNK
+413 VSKTP
-422 VATKANYGDEL
+422 
-433 KFQIKNTQGYIIKE
+433 
-447 VKVNDVTTAFEY
+447 
-459 DNDAAAYV
+459 
-467 VIVKDVSDTINF
+467 
-479 NVSYG
+479 NVDWN
-484 INDKLYSFK
+484 NDKYSIF
-493 DNVKLEIK
+493 VP
-501 NGTKSIVFN
+501 V
-510 DGANELNS
+510 
-518 ISELKSSNTDGLVV
+518 TDDYAGV
-532 KTEGNTIVLK
+532 
-542 SGSEIVFTNKNKDKR
+542 DKV
-557 GRNQNIELQFVY
+557 VY
-569 SQFET
+569 SPNNDISAAVNAKWNNEHQAYQFET
-574 NDKGWYNPRSNSVI
+574 IDTEYNGN
-588 VSKSCEL
+588 
-595 TNVQVKP
+595 
-602 NDRNTIN
+602 
-609 PQDAIKASEQPIK
+609 
-622 YTIVIDNDVP
+622 
-632 EISVPES
+632 
-639 EFKWTNANNVE
+639 
-650 ITGTVTDKNEE
+650 
-661 KKPSSGLAYIVW
+661 
-673 NKDATLNNDAV
+673 
-684 LNATENKVLLK
+684 
-695 SDGKFSFTSVDG
+695 
-707 EQNSLYYIYAVD
+707 YYIWAYD
-719 IAGNVSDA
+719 LLGNVSNPTQ
-727 KSVSVR
+727 VR
-733 IDRKDPTVTAFTYS
+733 VQIDRKAPTITAFTYS
-747 TSETSVVEDF
+747 SSETSVVEDF
-757 ISFLTFGTVSS
+757 IKFLTFGTVSS

-773 TVTGADEDITSGLKE
+773 TVTGSDEDITSGLKE

-827 TDIAGNVSNNTKP
+827 TDVAGNVSNNTKP
-840 TDEGVTTKAKN
+840 TDESVTTKAKN

-868 EAVYTDGDGKLW
+868 EAVYTDGEGKLW
-880 YNGNTALNIVATD
+880 YDGNTALNIVATD
-893 NNAGICSVEIK
+893 NNAGICSVEVK

-913 VEGKAI
+913 AEGKAI
-919 DTDFSAVYT
+919 DTDFSATYT
-928 TSEKFVINTAQN
+928 TSEKFVINTSQN
-940 AVDGENVIEVI
+940 AADGENVIEVT
-951 VTNNAGVQSE
+951 VTNNAGVRSE
-961 TKIQKVYIDTTAPD
+961 TQIQKVYIDTTAPD

-1021 KTVTLF
+1021 KTITLF

-1042 VTFVIPTDAITDE
+1042 ATFVIPTDAITDE

-1065 KATDNTGNT
+1065 KAIDNTGNT

-1102 DVEFPEAVTG
+1102 DVKFPEAVTG
-1112 KNNNTATAGDW
+1112 KNANTATAGDW

-1148 NDKELVNDNLYASEK
+1148 NDKELVNENLYASEK

-1175 AVRADDGSYTLKV
+1175 AVRAEDGSYTLKV
-1188 IVTDNAGNVSDT
+1188 VVTDNAGNVSDT

-1285 KDNCIDFT
+1285 KDNCIEFT

-1340 KSPTE
+1340 KSSTE
-1345 HKTQDETELYSKDV
+1345 CKTQDETELYAKDV

-1399 TFGEGSD
+1399 TFAEGSD
-1406 TDWKQTKTE
+1406 TDWKQNKTE

-1430 NSNDIVVLVKMTDRA
+1430 NSNNIVVLVKMTDRA
-1445 GNTSEKQIKFSIDK
+1445 GNTSEKQIEFSIDK
-1459 TNPVIEVEYDNNVP
+1459 TNPVIEVKYDNNVP

-1538 TADGDYTF
+1538 AADGDYTF

-1559 KFTQHKFTIDKTIP
+1559 KFAQHKFTIDKTIP
-1573 TVVVSYDNNSA
+1573 TVVVSYDNNTA
-1584 LNGNYYKADRTA
+1584 LNGIYYKADRTA

-1653 IEFLDMAGNSIADYA
+1653 IEFLDMAGNPIADYTT
-1668 AEEFFVDKT
+1668 EEFFVDKT

-1705 NFNKDAIN
+1705 NFNKDAVN

-1729 VEDIANGQKFT
+1729 AEDIANGQKFT
-1740 YADFEKIQD
+1740 YADFEKVQN

-1820 KLIKNGTPSDLKEGN
+1820 KLVKNGTPSDLKEGN

-1861 DDGNYRLTIYSID
+1861 DDGNYRLTIYSMD

-1928 VLESVKVYL
+1928 VLESVKIYL
-1937 NGEEIEYKVEGE
+1937 NGEEVEYKVDGE
-1949 TYTFDIPKSNSKQ
+1949 AYTFDIPEANEKQ
-1962 DVKIVAVD
+1962 NVEFVAVD
-1970 AAGNEQLIEIT
+1970 AAGNEYKLQVD
-1981 DFLVND
+1981 DFLVSTNI
-1987 NFFVRWYNNT
+1987 FVRWYNNT
-1997 PLFIGSI
+1997 PLFVGSI
-2004 IGVVVIALGVFSLI
+2004 IGVVVLAVAITAFI
-2018 LFGKKKKKDDE
+2018 LFGKKKKKDEEK

>member
-1 MIFSKSKAMT
+1 MIFSKSKTMA
-11 SKILAGFLALIM
+11 SKILAGFLALMM
-23 LVSIIPLGTFVTAF
+23 LVSVIPLGTLVTAF

-47 LTDGTDIIAL
+47 LTDGADIIAL
-57 DDVKITIKNKNDV
+57 DDVRITIKSKNDV
-70 EKVLSQSSKNGIAT
+70 EKVLSQATKNGVAT
-84 FNNFIEEDE
+84 FNNFVDEDK
-93 TYIVSID
+93 TYIVSVD
-100 SIVGYKNVADFEIT
+100 SIVGYNNVADFEIT

-119 SNKDVA
+119 SNTDVA

-172 VYEGQNYTIKATA
+172 AYEGQNYTIKATA
-185 KEAKYEEKT
+185 KEDKYEEKT

-208 LKFAVKQ
+208 LKFTVKQ

-221 AGNNGTITPTESVEY
+221 AGENGTVTSTESVEY

-306 YNDGTDQ
+306 YNDGTAQ
-313 EVTGGSVNI
+313 EVAGGSVNI

-329 TDPANPTKVIV
+329 TDPANPTKI
-340 EVIPNPTYR
+340 ELTATPEANYR
-349 VSKISYKGDL
+349 VSQVIVDNGNPETFSENDKSYTKEFEMTKDHSFVVEFKLNTYTVKVNAVENGSVTFPNGKSEITVNYGDNTELKITPQIGYELTSLTVGST
-359 ETDKKEEKNYT
+359 ESIEK
-370 QNNKS
+370 
-375 LEGSEAITL
+375 IT
-384 EMNKNY
+384 EKDGYY
-390 TFEAEF
+390 TFALENITQDTEINVEF
-396 ALNQYDINIANE
+396 TKRNIANV
-408 TDKGT
+408 TDKIDNEYYTISFTNPAIVKGNEYIIRDGDSATITPKAPYKRVNINWSWASGETGKTIVISKSKKIDSIFVSEKNSGGWSDEIPVNIQIRIDDTAPTVGT
-413 VTVSGSTNK
+413 VSKTP
-422 VATKANYGDEL
+422 
-433 KFQIKNTQGYIIKE
+433 
-447 VKVNDVTTAFEY
+447 
-459 DNDAAAYV
+459 
-467 VIVKDVSDTINF
+467 
-479 NVSYG
+479 NVDWN
-484 INDKLYSFK
+484 NDKYSIF
-493 DNVKLEIK
+493 VP
-501 NGTKSIVFN
+501 V
-510 DGANELNS
+510 
-518 ISELKSSNTDGLVV
+518 TDDYVGV
-532 KTEGNTIVLK
+532 
-542 SGSEIVFTNKNKDKR
+542 DKV
-557 GRNQNIELQFVY
+557 VY
-569 SQFET
+569 SPNNDISAAVNAKWNNEHQAYQFET
-574 NDKGWYNPRSNSVI
+574 IDTEYNGN
-588 VSKSCEL
+588 
-595 TNVQVKP
+595 
-602 NDRNTIN
+602 
-609 PQDAIKASEQPIK
+609 
-622 YTIVIDNDVP
+622 
-632 EISVPES
+632 
-639 EFKWTNANNVE
+639 
-650 ITGTVTDKNEE
+650 
-661 KKPSSGLAYIVW
+661 
-673 NKDATLNNDAV
+673 
-684 LNATENKVLLK
+684 
-695 SDGKFSFTSVDG
+695 
-707 EQNSLYYIYAVD
+707 YYIWAYD
-719 IAGNVSDA
+719 LLGNVSNPTQ
-727 KSVSVR
+727 VR
-733 IDRKDPTVTAFTYS
+733 VQIDRKAPTITAFTYS
-747 TSETSVVEDF
+747 SSETSVVEDF
-757 ISFLTFGTVSS
+757 IKFLTFGTVSS

-773 TVTGADEDITSGLKE
+773 TVTGSDEDITSGLKE

-827 TDIAGNVSNNTKP
+827 TDVAGNVSNNTKP
-840 TDEGVTTKAKN
+840 TDESVTTKAKN

-868 EAVYTDGDGKLW
+868 EAVYTDGEGKLW
-880 YNGNTALNIVATD
+880 YDGNTALNIVATD
-893 NNAGICSVEIK
+893 NNAGICSVEVK

-913 VEGKAI
+913 AEGKAI
-919 DTDFSAVYT
+919 DTDFSATYT
-928 TSEKFVINTAQN
+928 TSEKFVINTSQN
-940 AVDGENVIEVI
+940 AADGENVIEVT
-951 VTNNAGVQSE
+951 VTNNAGVRSE
-961 TKIQKVYIDTTAPD
+961 TQIQKVYIDTTAPD

-1021 KTVTLF
+1021 KTITLF

-1042 VTFVIPTDAITDE
+1042 ATFVIPTDAITDE

-1065 KATDNTGNT
+1065 KAIDNTGNT

-1102 DVEFPEAVTG
+1102 DVKFPEAVTG
-1112 KNNNTATAGDW
+1112 KNANTATAGDW

-1148 NDKELVNDNLYASEK
+1148 NDKELVNENLYASEK
-1163 ITSKEYEVNTAD
+1163 ITSREYEVNTAD
-1175 AVRADDGSYTLKV
+1175 AVRAEDGSYTLKV
-1188 IVTDNAGNVSDT
+1188 VVTDNAGNVSDT

-1285 KDNCIDFT
+1285 KDNCIEFT

-1340 KSPTE
+1340 KSSTE
-1345 HKTQDETELYSKDV
+1345 YKTQDETELYAKDV

-1399 TFGEGSD
+1399 TFAEGSD

-1430 NSNDIVVLVKMTDRA
+1430 NSNNIVVLVKMTDRA
-1445 GNTSEKQIKFSIDK
+1445 GNTSEKQIEFSIDK
-1459 TNPVIEVEYDNNVP
+1459 TNPVIEVKYDNNVP

-1538 TADGDYTF
+1538 AADGDYTF

-1559 KFTQHKFTIDKTIP
+1559 KFAQHKFTIDKTIP
-1573 TVVVSYDNNSA
+1573 TVVVSYDNNTA

-1653 IEFLDMAGNSIADYA
+1653 IEFLDMAGNPIADYTT
-1668 AEEFFVDKT
+1668 EEFFVDKT

-1705 NFNKDAIN
+1705 NFNKDAVN

-1729 VEDIANGQKFT
+1729 AEDIANGQKFT
-1740 YADFEKIQD
+1740 YADFEKVQN

-1820 KLIKNGTPSDLKEGN
+1820 KLVKNGTPSDLKEGN

-1855 NKALFA
+1855 NKTLFA
-1861 DDGNYRLTIYSID
+1861 DDGNYRLTIYSMD

-1928 VLESVKVYL
+1928 VLESVKIYL
-1937 NGEEIEYKVEGE
+1937 NGEEVEYKVDGE
-1949 TYTFDIPKSNSKQ
+1949 AYTFDIPEANEKQ
-1962 DVKIVAVD
+1962 NVEFVAVD
-1970 AAGNEQLIEIT
+1970 AAGNEYKLQVD
-1981 DFLVND
+1981 DFLVSTNI
-1987 NFFVRWYNNT
+1987 FVRWYNNT
-1997 PLFIGSI
+1997 PLFVGSI
-2004 IGVVVIALGVFSLI
+2004 IGVVVLAVAITAFI
-2018 LFGKKKKKDDE
+2018 LFGKKKKKDEEK

>member
-1 MIFSKSKAMT
+1 MIFSKSKTMA
-11 SKILAGFLALIM
+11 SKILAGFLALMM
-23 LVSIIPLGTFVTAF
+23 LVSVIPLGTLVTAF

-47 LTDGTDIIAL
+47 LTDGADIIAL
-57 DDVKITIKNKNDV
+57 DDVRITIKSKNDV
-70 EKVLSQSSKNGIAT
+70 EKVLSQATKNGVAT
-84 FNNFIEEDE
+84 FNNFVDEDE
-93 TYIVSID
+93 TYIVSVD
-100 SIVGYKNVADFEIT
+100 SIVGYNNVADFEIT

-119 SNKDVA
+119 SNTDVA

-172 VYEGQNYTIKATA
+172 AYEGQNYTIKAIA
-185 KEAKYEEKT
+185 KEDKYEEKT

-208 LKFAVKQ
+208 LKFTVKQ

-221 AGNNGTITPTESVEY
+221 AGENGTVTSTESVEY

-306 YNDGTDQ
+306 YNDGTSQ
-313 EVTGGSVNI
+313 EVAGGSVNI

-329 TDPANPTKVIV
+329 TDPANPTKI
-340 EVIPNPTYR
+340 ELTATPEANYR
-349 VSKISYKGDL
+349 VSQVIVDNGNPETFSENDKSYTKEFEMTKDHSFVVEFKLNTYTVKVNAVENGSVTFPNGKSEITVNYGDNTELKITPQIGYELTSLTVGST
-359 ETDKKEEKNYT
+359 ESIEK
-370 QNNKS
+370 
-375 LEGSEAITL
+375 IT
-384 EMNKNY
+384 EKDGYY
-390 TFEAEF
+390 TFALENITQDTEINIEF
-396 ALNQYDINIANE
+396 TKRNIANV
-408 TDKGT
+408 TDKIDNEYYTISFTNPAIVKGNEYIIRDGDSATITPKAPYKRVNINWSWASGETGKTIVISKSKKIDSIFVSEKNSGGWSDEIPVNIQIRIDDTAPTVGT
-413 VTVSGSTNK
+413 VSKTP
-422 VATKANYGDEL
+422 
-433 KFQIKNTQGYIIKE
+433 
-447 VKVNDVTTAFEY
+447 
-459 DNDAAAYV
+459 
-467 VIVKDVSDTINF
+467 
-479 NVSYG
+479 NVDWN
-484 INDKLYSFK
+484 NDKYSIF
-493 DNVKLEIK
+493 VP
-501 NGTKSIVFN
+501 V
-510 DGANELNS
+510 
-518 ISELKSSNTDGLVV
+518 TDDYAGV
-532 KTEGNTIVLK
+532 
-542 SGSEIVFTNKNKDKR
+542 DKV
-557 GRNQNIELQFVY
+557 VY
-569 SQFET
+569 SPNNDISAAVNAKWNNEHQAYQFET
-574 NDKGWYNPRSNSVI
+574 IDTEYNGN
-588 VSKSCEL
+588 
-595 TNVQVKP
+595 
-602 NDRNTIN
+602 
-609 PQDAIKASEQPIK
+609 
-622 YTIVIDNDVP
+622 
-632 EISVPES
+632 
-639 EFKWTNANNVE
+639 
-650 ITGTVTDKNEE
+650 
-661 KKPSSGLAYIVW
+661 
-673 NKDATLNNDAV
+673 
-684 LNATENKVLLK
+684 
-695 SDGKFSFTSVDG
+695 
-707 EQNSLYYIYAVD
+707 YYIWAYD
-719 IAGNVSDA
+719 LLGNVSNPTQ
-727 KSVSVR
+727 VR
-733 IDRKDPTVTAFTYS
+733 VQIDRKAPTITAFTYS
-747 TSETSVVEDF
+747 SSETSVVEDF
-757 ISFLTFGTVSS
+757 IKFLTFGTVSS

-773 TVTGADEDITSGLKE
+773 TVTGSDEDITSGLKE

-827 TDIAGNVSNNTKP
+827 TDVAGNVSNNTKP
-840 TDEGVTTKAKN
+840 TDESVTTKAKN

-868 EAVYTDGDGKLW
+868 EAVYTDGEGKLW
-880 YNGNTALNIVATD
+880 YDGNTALNIVATD
-893 NNAGICSVEIK
+893 NNAGICSVEVK

-913 VEGKAI
+913 AEGKAI
-919 DTDFSAVYT
+919 DTDFSATYT
-928 TSEKFVINTAQN
+928 TSEKFVINTSQN
-940 AVDGENVIEVI
+940 AADGENVIEVT
-951 VTNNAGVQSE
+951 VTNNAGVRSE
-961 TKIQKVYIDTTAPD
+961 TQIQKVYIDTTAPD

-1021 KTVTLF
+1021 KTITLF

-1042 VTFVIPTDAITDE
+1042 ATFVIPTDAITDE

-1065 KATDNTGNT
+1065 KAIDNTGNT

-1102 DVEFPEAVTG
+1102 DVKFPEAVTG
-1112 KNNNTATAGDW
+1112 KNANTATAGDW

-1148 NDKELVNDNLYASEK
+1148 NDKELVNENLYASEK

-1175 AVRADDGSYTLKV
+1175 AVRAEDGSYTLKV
-1188 IVTDNAGNVSDT
+1188 VVTDNAGNVSDT

-1285 KDNCIDFT
+1285 KDNCIEFT

-1340 KSPTE
+1340 KSSTE
-1345 HKTQDETELYSKDV
+1345 CKTQDETELYAKDV

-1399 TFGEGSD
+1399 TFAEGSD

-1430 NSNDIVVLVKMTDRA
+1430 NSNNIVVLVKMTDRA
-1445 GNTSEKQIKFSIDK
+1445 GNTSEKQIEFSIDK
-1459 TNPVIEVEYDNNVP
+1459 TNPVIEVKYDNNVP

-1538 TADGDYTF
+1538 AADGDYTF

-1559 KFTQHKFTIDKTIP
+1559 KFAQHKFTIDKTIP
-1573 TVVVSYDNNSA
+1573 TVVVSYDNNTA

-1653 IEFLDMAGNSIADYA
+1653 IEFLDMAGNPIADYTT
-1668 AEEFFVDKT
+1668 EEFFVDKT

-1705 NFNKDAIN
+1705 NFNKDAVN

-1729 VEDIANGQKFT
+1729 AEDIANGQKFT
-1740 YADFEKIQD
+1740 YADFEKVQN

-1820 KLIKNGTPSDLKEGN
+1820 KLVKNGTPSDLKEGN

-1861 DDGNYRLTIYSID
+1861 DDGNYRLTIYSMD

-1928 VLESVKVYL
+1928 VLESVKIYL
-1937 NGEEIEYKVEGE
+1937 NGEEVEYKVDGE
-1949 TYTFDIPKSNSKQ
+1949 AYTFDIPEANEKQ
-1962 DVKIVAVD
+1962 NVEFVAVD
-1970 AAGNEQLIEIT
+1970 AAGNEYKLQVD
-1981 DFLVND
+1981 DFLVSTNI
-1987 NFFVRWYNNT
+1987 FVRWYNNT
-1997 PLFIGSI
+1997 PLFVGSI
-2004 IGVVVIALGVFSLI
+2004 IGVVVLAVAITAFI
-2018 LFGKKKKKDDE
+2018 LFGKKKKKDEEK

>member
-1 MIFSKSKAMT
+1 M
-11 SKILAGFLALIM
+11 
-23 LVSIIPLGTFVTAF
+23 
-37 AATIDSYTVS
+37 
-47 LTDGTDIIAL
+47 
-57 DDVKITIKNKNDV
+57 
-70 EKVLSQSSKNGIAT
+70 
-84 FNNFIEEDE
+84 
-93 TYIVSID
+93 
-100 SIVGYKNVADFEIT
+100 
-114 PTAGE
+114 
-119 SNKDVA
+119 
-125 LTAIGKITIS
+125 
-135 GKVVDENDVA
+135 
-145 YSGASVAI
+145 
-153 SGYTNATTTTNASG
+153 
-167 EYSFE
+167 
-172 VYEGQNYTIKATA
+172 
-185 KEAKYEEKT
+185 
-194 TTITNPTKDYTCDT
+194 
-208 LKFAVKQ
+208 
-215 FTIATT
+215 
-221 AGNNGTITPTESVEY
+221 
-236 GSNKVVKAVAN
+236 
-247 DGYRIESYKV
+247 
-257 DGQEQSAAKGEK
+257 
-269 EYAYTFSNITEAHK
+269 
-283 VDVSFIRQTYKI
+283 
-295 TFTVSENGKVT
+295 
-306 YNDGTDQ
+306 
-313 EVTGGSVNI
+313 
-322 EKIFNES
+322 
-329 TDPANPTKVIV
+329 
-340 EVIPNPTYR
+340 
-349 VSKISYKGDL
+349 
-359 ETDKKEEKNYT
+359 
-370 QNNKS
+370 
-375 LEGSEAITL
+375 
-384 EMNKNY
+384 
-390 TFEAEF
+390 
-396 ALNQYDINIANE
+396 
-408 TDKGT
+408 
-413 VTVSGSTNK
+413 
-422 VATKANYGDEL
+422 
-433 KFQIKNTQGYIIKE
+433 
-447 VKVNDVTTAFEY
+447 
-459 DNDAAAYV
+459 
-467 VIVKDVSDTINF
+467 
-479 NVSYG
+479 
-484 INDKLYSFK
+484 
-493 DNVKLEIK
+493 
-501 NGTKSIVFN
+501 
-510 DGANELNS
+510 
-518 ISELKSSNTDGLVV
+518 
-532 KTEGNTIVLK
+532 
-542 SGSEIVFTNKNKDKR
+542 
-557 GRNQNIELQFVY
+557 
-569 SQFET
+569 
-574 NDKGWYNPRSNSVI
+574 
-588 VSKSCEL
+588 
-595 TNVQVKP
+595 
-602 NDRNTIN
+602 
-609 PQDAIKASEQPIK
+609 
-622 YTIVIDNDVP
+622 
-632 EISVPES
+632 
-639 EFKWTNANNVE
+639 
-650 ITGTVTDKNEE
+650 
-661 KKPSSGLAYIVW
+661 
-673 NKDATLNNDAV
+673 
-684 LNATENKVLLK
+684 
-695 SDGKFSFTSVDG
+695 
-707 EQNSLYYIYAVD
+707 
-719 IAGNVSDA
+719 
-727 KSVSVR
+727 
-733 IDRKDPTVTAFTYS
+733 
-747 TSETSVVEDF
+747 
-757 ISFLTFGTVSS
+757 
-768 KSIYV
+768 
-773 TVTGADEDITSGLKE
+773 
-788 ITLYKG
+788 
-794 SDVFETKTTTGN
+794 
-806 TATFKL
+806 
-812 TEAEF
+812 
-817 KNGAEISATV
+817 
-827 TDIAGNVSNNTKP
+827 
-840 TDEGVTTKAKN
+840 
-851 NTVKIDTAKPEA
+851 
-863 TIQPD
+863 
-868 EAVYTDGDGKLW
+868 
-880 YNGNTALNIVATD
+880 
-893 NNAGICSVEIK
+893 
-904 LNGESLKTD
+904 
-913 VEGKAI
+913 
-919 DTDFSAVYT
+919 
-928 TSEKFVINTAQN
+928 INTAQN
-940 AVDGENVIEVI
+940 AVNGENVIEVI

-961 TKIQKVYIDTTAPD
+961 SKIQKVYIDTTAPD

-1021 KTVTLF
+1021 KTITIF
-1027 AGEKVFETKNVENDK
+1027 AGEKVFETKKVENDK

-1074 TQTAVEP
+1074 TQTTVEP

-1112 KNNNTATAGDW
+1112 KNTNTATAGDW

-1148 NDKELVNDNLYASEK
+1148 NDKELVNDNLYASKK

-1213 ITGFDFAPDKYIEG
+1213 ITGFDFALDKYIEG

-1345 HKTQDETELYSKDV
+1345 YKTQEETELYAKDV
-1359 PVTLTVTDTYSGIR
+1359 SVTLTVTDTYSGIR

-1394 VNNDK
+1394 VNNDQ
-1399 TFGEGSD
+1399 TFAEGSD

-1430 NSNDIVVLVKMTDRA
+1430 NSNDIVVWVKMTDRA
-1445 GNTSEKQIKFSIDK
+1445 GNTSVKQIKFSIDK
-1459 TNPVIEVEYDNNVP
+1459 TNPVIEVKYDNNVP

-1559 KFTQHKFTIDKTIP
+1559 KFAQHMFTIDKTIP

-1617 DNGTALSFPATS
+1617 DNGTALSFPAIS

-1653 IEFLDMAGNSIADYA
+1653 IEFLDMAGNPIADYTT
-1668 AEEFFVDKT
+1668 EEFFVDKT
-1677 APTLEI
+1677 TPTLEI

-1691 NNGTVAPVVTYSDT
+1691 NNGTVAPVVIYSDT
-1705 NFNKDAIN
+1705 NFNKDAVN
-1713 IELSGVSNGKV
+1713 IELSSVSNGKV

-1729 VEDIANGQKFT
+1729 AEDIANGQKFT
-1740 YADFEKIQD
+1740 YADFEKVQN

-1794 KYTNT
+1794 KYTNS

-1820 KLIKNGTPSDLKEGN
+1820 KLVKNGTPSDLKEGN

-1861 DDGNYRLTIYSID
+1861 DDGNYRLTIYSMD

-1928 VLESVKVYL
+1928 VLESVKIYL
-1937 NGEEIEYKVEGE
+1937 NGEEVEYKVDGE
-1949 TYTFDIPKSNSKQ
+1949 SYIFDVPEANEKQ
-1962 DVKIVAVD
+1962 NVEFVAVD
-1970 AAGNEQLIEIT
+1970 AAGNEYKLQVD
-1981 DFLVND
+1981 DFLVSTNI
-1987 NFFVRWYNNT
+1987 FVRWYNNT
-1997 PLFIGSI
+1997 PLFVGSI
-2004 IGVVVIALGVFSLI
+2004 IGVVVLAVAITAFI
-2018 LFGKKKKKDDE
+2018 LFGKKKKKDEEK

>member
-1 MIFSKSKAMT
+1 MGKTLDIKNTWKRGRLKMIFSKSKTMA
-11 SKILAGFLALIM
+11 SKILAGFLALMM
-23 LVSIIPLGTFVTAF
+23 LVSVIPLGTLVTAF

-47 LTDGTDIIAL
+47 LTDGADIIAL
-57 DDVKITIKNKNDV
+57 DDVRITIKSKNDV
-70 EKVLSQSSKNGIAT
+70 EKVLSQATKNGVAT
-84 FNNFIEEDE
+84 FNNFVDEDK
-93 TYIVSID
+93 TYIVSVD
-100 SIVGYKNVADFEIT
+100 SIVGYNNVADFEIT

-119 SNKDVA
+119 SNTDVA

-172 VYEGQNYTIKATA
+172 AYEGQNYTIKATA
-185 KEAKYEEKT
+185 KEDKYEEKT
-194 TTITNPTKDYTCDT
+194 TTITNPTKDYICDT
-208 LKFAVKQ
+208 LKFTVKQ

-221 AGNNGTITPTESVEY
+221 AGENGTVTSTESVEY

-306 YNDGTDQ
+306 YNDGTAQ
-313 EVTGGSVNI
+313 EVAGGSVNI

-329 TDPANPTKVIV
+329 TDPANPTKI
-340 EVIPNPTYR
+340 ELTATPEANYR
-349 VSKISYKGDL
+349 VSQVIVDNGNPETFSENDKSYTKEFEMTKDHSFVVEFKLNTYTVKVNAVENDSVTFSNGKSEITVNYGDNTELKITPQIGYELTSLTVGST
-359 ETDKKEEKNYT
+359 ESIEK
-370 QNNKS
+370 
-375 LEGSEAITL
+375 IT
-384 EMNKNY
+384 EKDGYY
-390 TFEAEF
+390 TFALENITQDTEINVEF
-396 ALNQYDINIANE
+396 TKRNIANV
-408 TDKGT
+408 TDKIDNEYYTISFTNPAIVKGNEYIIRDGDSATITPKAPYKRVNINWSWASGETGKTIVISKSKKIDSIFVSEKNSGGWSDEIPVNIQIRIDDTAPTVGT
-413 VTVSGSTNK
+413 VSKTP
-422 VATKANYGDEL
+422 
-433 KFQIKNTQGYIIKE
+433 
-447 VKVNDVTTAFEY
+447 
-459 DNDAAAYV
+459 
-467 VIVKDVSDTINF
+467 
-479 NVSYG
+479 NVDWN
-484 INDKLYSFK
+484 NDKYSIF
-493 DNVKLEIK
+493 VP
-501 NGTKSIVFN
+501 V
-510 DGANELNS
+510 
-518 ISELKSSNTDGLVV
+518 TDDYAGV
-532 KTEGNTIVLK
+532 
-542 SGSEIVFTNKNKDKR
+542 DKV
-557 GRNQNIELQFVY
+557 VY
-569 SQFET
+569 SPNNDISAAVNAKWNNEHQAYQFET
-574 NDKGWYNPRSNSVI
+574 IDTEYNGN
-588 VSKSCEL
+588 
-595 TNVQVKP
+595 
-602 NDRNTIN
+602 
-609 PQDAIKASEQPIK
+609 
-622 YTIVIDNDVP
+622 
-632 EISVPES
+632 
-639 EFKWTNANNVE
+639 
-650 ITGTVTDKNEE
+650 
-661 KKPSSGLAYIVW
+661 
-673 NKDATLNNDAV
+673 
-684 LNATENKVLLK
+684 
-695 SDGKFSFTSVDG
+695 
-707 EQNSLYYIYAVD
+707 YYIWAYD
-719 IAGNVSDA
+719 LLGNVSNPTQ
-727 KSVSVR
+727 VR
-733 IDRKDPTVTAFTYS
+733 VQIDRKAPTITAFTYS
-747 TSETSVVEDF
+747 SSETSVVEDF
-757 ISFLTFGTVSS
+757 IKFLTFGTVSS

-773 TVTGADEDITSGLKE
+773 TVTGSDEDITSGLKE

-827 TDIAGNVSNNTKP
+827 TDVAGNVSNNTKP
-840 TDEGVTTKAKN
+840 TDESVTTKAKN

-868 EAVYTDGDGKLW
+868 EAVYTDGEGKLW
-880 YNGNTALNIVATD
+880 YDGNTALNIVATD
-893 NNAGICSVEIK
+893 NNAGICSVEVK

-913 VEGKAI
+913 AEGKAI
-919 DTDFSAVYT
+919 DTDFSATYT
-928 TSEKFVINTAQN
+928 TSEKFVINTSQN
-940 AVDGENVIEVI
+940 AADGENVIEVT
-951 VTNNAGVQSE
+951 VTNNAGVRSE
-961 TKIQKVYIDTTAPD
+961 TQIQKVYIDTTAPD

-1021 KTVTLF
+1021 KTITLF

-1042 VTFVIPTDAITDE
+1042 ATFVIPTDAITDE

-1065 KATDNTGNT
+1065 KAIDNTGNT

-1102 DVEFPEAVTG
+1102 DVKFPETVTG
-1112 KNNNTATAGDW
+1112 KNANTATAGDW

-1148 NDKELVNDNLYASEK
+1148 NDKELVNENLYASEK

-1175 AVRADDGSYTLKV
+1175 AVRAEDGSYTLKV
-1188 IVTDNAGNVSDT
+1188 VVTDNAGNVSDT

-1265 TYYTVDID
+1265 TYYTVDTD

-1285 KDNCIDFT
+1285 KDNCIEFT

-1340 KSPTE
+1340 KSSTE
-1345 HKTQDETELYSKDV
+1345 YKTQDETELYAKDV

-1399 TFGEGSD
+1399 TFAEGSD

-1430 NSNDIVVLVKMTDRA
+1430 NSNNIVVLVKMTDRA
-1445 GNTSEKQIKFSIDK
+1445 GNTSEKQIEFSIDK
-1459 TNPVIEVEYDNNVP
+1459 TNPVIEVKYDNNVP

-1480 FKANRTA
+1480 FKANRAA

-1538 TADGDYTF
+1538 AADGDYTF

-1559 KFTQHKFTIDKTIP
+1559 KFAQHKFTIDKTIP
-1573 TVVVSYDNNSA
+1573 TVVVSYDNNTA

-1653 IEFLDMAGNSIADYA
+1653 IEFLDMAGNPIADYTT
-1668 AEEFFVDKT
+1668 EEFFVDKT

-1705 NFNKDAIN
+1705 NFNKDAVN

-1729 VEDIANGQKFT
+1729 AEDIANGQKFT
-1740 YADFEKIQD
+1740 YADFEKVQN

-1820 KLIKNGTPSDLKEGN
+1820 KLVKNGTPSDLKEGN

-1855 NKALFA
+1855 NKTLFA
-1861 DDGNYRLTIYSID
+1861 DDGNYRLTIYSMD

-1928 VLESVKVYL
+1928 VLESVKIYL
-1937 NGEEIEYKVEGE
+1937 NGEEVEYKVDGE
-1949 TYTFDIPKSNSKQ
+1949 AYTFDIPEANEKQ
-1962 DVKIVAVD
+1962 NVEFVAVD
-1970 AAGNEQLIEIT
+1970 AAGNEYKLQVD
-1981 DFLVND
+1981 DFLVSTNI
-1987 NFFVRWYNNT
+1987 FVRWYNNT
-1997 PLFIGSI
+1997 PLFVGSI
-2004 IGVVVIALGVFSLI
+2004 IGVVVLAVAITAFI
-2018 LFGKKKKKDDE
+2018 LFGKKKKKDEEK

>member
-1 MIFSKSKAMT
+1 MIFSKSKTMA
-11 SKILAGFLALIM
+11 SKILAGFLALMM
-23 LVSIIPLGTFVTAF
+23 LVSVIPLGTLVTAF

-47 LTDGTDIIAL
+47 LTDGADIIAL
-57 DDVKITIKNKNDV
+57 DDVKITIKSKNDV
-70 EKVLSQSSKNGIAT
+70 EKVLSQATKNGVAT
-84 FNNFIEEDE
+84 FNNFVDEDE
-93 TYIVSID
+93 TYIVSVD
-100 SIVGYKNVADFEIT
+100 SIVGYNNIADFEIT

-119 SNKDVA
+119 SNTDVA

-172 VYEGQNYTIKATA
+172 AYEGQNYTIKATA
-185 KEAKYEEKT
+185 KEEKYEEKT

-208 LKFAVKQ
+208 LKFTVKQ
-215 FTIATT
+215 FTIVTT
-221 AGNNGTITPTESVEY
+221 AGENGTVTSTESVEY

-306 YNDGTDQ
+306 YNDGTAQ
-313 EVTGGSVNI
+313 EVAGGSVNI

-329 TDPANPTKVIV
+329 TDPANPTKI
-340 EVIPNPTYR
+340 ELTATPEANYR
-349 VSKISYKGDL
+349 VSQVIVDNGKPETFSENDKTYTKEFEMTKDHSFVVEFKLNTYTVKTIDGENGYSTVDKTVVDYDGTATITITPNNGYNIETVEVNGVATSAYTITSDEDTYKLVIENIIENTEVVITYSQVPTISMDNVML
-359 ETDKKEEKNYT
+359 NTDDAIKVDD
-370 QNNKS
+370 
-375 LEGSEAITL
+375 SEANTIKYVFANNGKAVFTTTKNGIRINGDRSTGVAFNNPKWEITKSTL
-384 EMNKNY
+384 VTKIEVYSGLKWSKVDLSKNI
-390 TFEAEF
+390 
-396 ALNQYDINIANE
+396 QIVI
-408 TDKGT
+408 DKDAPT
-413 VTVSGSTNK
+413 VKPDKDVMDWTNSDQVTITGS
-422 VATKANYGDEL
+422 
-433 KFQIKNTQGYIIKE
+433 
-447 VKVNDVTTAFEY
+447 
-459 DNDAAAYV
+459 
-467 VIVKDVSDTINF
+467 VSDT
-479 NVSYG
+479 
-484 INDKLYSFK
+484 
-493 DNVKLEIK
+493 
-501 NGTKSIVFN
+501 
-510 DGANELNS
+510 
-518 ISELKSSNTDGLVV
+518 NT
-532 KTEGNTIVLK
+532 
-542 SGSEIVFTNKNKDKR
+542 S
-557 GRNQNIELQFVY
+557 
-569 SQFET
+569 
-574 NDKGWYNPRSNSVI
+574 
-588 VSKSCEL
+588 
-595 TNVQVKP
+595 
-602 NDRNTIN
+602 
-609 PQDAIKASEQPIK
+609 A
-622 YTIVIDNDVP
+622 
-632 EISVPES
+632 
-639 EFKWTNANNVE
+639 
-650 ITGTVTDKNEE
+650 
-661 KKPSSGLAYIVW
+661 KPSSGLSYIVW
-673 NKDATLNNDAV
+673 SKDATMSKDEV
-684 LNATENKVLLK
+684 LAATSNKVKIK
-695 SDGKFSFTSVDG
+695 SDGTYSFNSVAG
-707 EQNSLYYIYAVD
+707 EQNSTYYIYAVD
-719 IAGNVSDA
+719 IAGNVSNA
-727 KSVSVR
+727 KSVNVR
-733 IDRKDPTVTAFTYS
+733 IDQKAPTVTAFTYS

-757 ISFLTFGTVSS
+757 IKFLTFGTVSS

-773 TVTGADEDITSGLKE
+773 TVTGSDEDITSGLKE

-827 TDIAGNVSNNTKP
+827 TDVAGNVSNNTKP

-863 TIQPD
+863 TIKPD
-868 EAVYTDGDGKLW
+868 EAVYTDGDGNLW

-893 NNAGICSVEIK
+893 NNAGICSVEVK

-913 VEGKAI
+913 AEGKAI
-919 DTDFSAVYT
+919 DTDFSATYT
-928 TSEKFVINTAQN
+928 TSEKFVINTSQN
-940 AVDGENVIEVI
+940 AADGENVIEVT

-961 TKIQKVYIDTTAPD
+961 TQIQKVYIDTTAPD

-1021 KTVTLF
+1021 KTITLF

-1042 VTFVIPTDAITDE
+1042 ATFVIPTDAITDE

-1102 DVEFPEAVTG
+1102 DVKFPEAVTG
-1112 KNNNTATAGDW
+1112 KNANTATAGDW

-1163 ITSKEYEVNTAD
+1163 ITLKEYEVNTNAEGV
-1175 AVRADDGSYTLKV
+1175 VRAGDGSYTLKV

-1285 KDNCIDFT
+1285 KDNCIEFT

-1340 KSPTE
+1340 KSSTE
-1345 HKTQDETELYSKDV
+1345 YKTQDETELYAKDV

-1399 TFGEGSD
+1399 TFAEGSD
-1406 TDWKQTKTE
+1406 TDWKQIKTE

-1430 NSNDIVVLVKMTDRA
+1430 NSNNIVVLVKMTDRA
-1445 GNTSEKQIKFSIDK
+1445 GNTSEKQIEFSIDK
-1459 TNPVIEVEYDNNVP
+1459 TNPVIEVKYDNNVP

-1516 AWEEHKNTENPDET
+1516 AWEEHKNTDNPDET

-1538 TADGDYTF
+1538 AADGDYTF

-1559 KFTQHKFTIDKTIP
+1559 KFAQHKFTIDKTIP
-1573 TVVVSYDNNSA
+1573 TVVVSYDNNTA

-1653 IEFLDMAGNSIADYA
+1653 IEFLDMAGNPIADYTT
-1668 AEEFFVDKT
+1668 EEFFVDKT

-1705 NFNKDAIN
+1705 NFNKDAVN

-1729 VEDIANGQKFT
+1729 AEDIANGQKFT
-1740 YADFEKIQD
+1740 YADFEKVQN

-1820 KLIKNGTPSDLKEGN
+1820 KLVKNGTPSDLKEGN

-1843 GNGQWSQYKYVV
+1843 GNGQWRQYKYVV

-1861 DDGNYRLTIYSID
+1861 DDGNYRLTIYSMD

-1928 VLESVKVYL
+1928 VLESVKIYL
-1937 NGEEIEYKVEGE
+1937 NGEEVEYKVDGE
-1949 TYTFDIPKSNSKQ
+1949 AYTFDIPEANEKQ
-1962 DVKIVAVD
+1962 NVEFVAVD
-1970 AAGNEQLIEIT
+1970 AAGNEYKLQVD
-1981 DFLVND
+1981 DFLVSTNI
-1987 NFFVRWYNNT
+1987 FVRWYNNT

-2004 IGVVVIALGVFSLI
+2004 IGVVVLAVAITAFI
-2018 LFGKKKKKDDE
+2018 LFGKKKKKDEEK

>member
-1 MIFSKSKAMT
+1 MIFSKSKTMA
-11 SKILAGFLALIM
+11 SKILAGFLALMM
-23 LVSIIPLGTFVTAF
+23 LVSVIPLGTLVTAF

-47 LTDGTDIIAL
+47 LTDGADIIAL
-57 DDVKITIKNKNDV
+57 DDVRITIKSKNDV
-70 EKVLSQSSKNGIAT
+70 EKVLSQATKNGVAT
-84 FNNFIEEDE
+84 FNNFVDEDE
-93 TYIVSID
+93 TYIVSVD
-100 SIVGYKNVADFEIT
+100 SIVGYNNVADFEIT

-119 SNKDVA
+119 SNTDVA

-172 VYEGQNYTIKATA
+172 AYEGQNYTIKAIA
-185 KEAKYEEKT
+185 KEDKYEEKT

-208 LKFAVKQ
+208 LKFTVKQ

-221 AGNNGTITPTESVEY
+221 AGENGTVTSTESVEY

-306 YNDGTDQ
+306 YNDGTAQ
-313 EVTGGSVNI
+313 EVAGGSVNI

-329 TDPANPTKVIV
+329 TDPANPTKI
-340 EVIPNPTYR
+340 ELTATPEANYR
-349 VSKISYKGDL
+349 VSQVIVDNGNPETFSENDKSYTKEFEMTKDHSFVVEFKLNTYTVKVNAVENGSVTFPNGKLEITVNYGDNTELKITPQIGYELTSLTVGST
-359 ETDKKEEKNYT
+359 ESIEK
-370 QNNKS
+370 
-375 LEGSEAITL
+375 IT
-384 EMNKNY
+384 EKDGYY
-390 TFEAEF
+390 TFALENITQDTEINVEF
-396 ALNQYDINIANE
+396 TKRNIANV
-408 TDKGT
+408 TDKIDNEYYTISFTNPAIVKGNEYIIRDGDSATITPKAPYKRVNINWSWASGETGKTIVISKSKKIDSIFVSEKNSGGWSDEIPVNIQIRIDDTAPTVGT
-413 VTVSGSTNK
+413 VSKTP
-422 VATKANYGDEL
+422 
-433 KFQIKNTQGYIIKE
+433 
-447 VKVNDVTTAFEY
+447 
-459 DNDAAAYV
+459 
-467 VIVKDVSDTINF
+467 
-479 NVSYG
+479 NVDWN
-484 INDKLYSFK
+484 NDKYSIF
-493 DNVKLEIK
+493 VP
-501 NGTKSIVFN
+501 V
-510 DGANELNS
+510 
-518 ISELKSSNTDGLVV
+518 TDDYAGV
-532 KTEGNTIVLK
+532 
-542 SGSEIVFTNKNKDKR
+542 DKV
-557 GRNQNIELQFVY
+557 VY
-569 SQFET
+569 SPNNDISAAVNAKWNNEHQAYQFET
-574 NDKGWYNPRSNSVI
+574 IDTEYNGN
-588 VSKSCEL
+588 
-595 TNVQVKP
+595 
-602 NDRNTIN
+602 
-609 PQDAIKASEQPIK
+609 
-622 YTIVIDNDVP
+622 
-632 EISVPES
+632 
-639 EFKWTNANNVE
+639 
-650 ITGTVTDKNEE
+650 
-661 KKPSSGLAYIVW
+661 
-673 NKDATLNNDAV
+673 
-684 LNATENKVLLK
+684 
-695 SDGKFSFTSVDG
+695 
-707 EQNSLYYIYAVD
+707 YYIWAYD
-719 IAGNVSDA
+719 LLGNVSNPTQ
-727 KSVSVR
+727 VR
-733 IDRKDPTVTAFTYS
+733 VQIDRKAPTITAFTYS
-747 TSETSVVEDF
+747 SSETSVVEDF
-757 ISFLTFGTVSS
+757 IKFLTFGTVSS

-773 TVTGADEDITSGLKE
+773 TVTGSDEDITSGLKE

-817 KNGAEISATV
+817 KDGAEISATV

-919 DTDFSAVYT
+919 DTDFSAAYT

-951 VTNNAGVQSE
+951 VTNNAGVQSD

-975 ITNFEVTRVGGKA
+975 ITNFEVTRVHDQA
-988 LDKILNF
+988 LDKTLNF

-1000 FFNDQVEVT
+1000 FCNDQVEVT

-1021 KTVTLF
+1021 KTITLF
-1027 AGEKVFETKNVENDK
+1027 AGGKVFETKNVENDK
-1042 VTFVIPTDAITDE
+1042 VTFVIPTDDITDE

-1065 KATDNTGNT
+1065 KATDYTNNT
-1074 TQTAVEP
+1074 TPTAVEP
-1081 NTENSNVKDS
+1081 NTGNSNVKDS

-1102 DVEFPEAVTG
+1102 DVKFPEAVTG
-1112 KNNNTATAGDW
+1112 KNANTATAGDW

-1148 NDKELVNDNLYASEK
+1148 NDKELVNENLYASEK

-1175 AVRADDGSYTLKV
+1175 AVRAEDGSYTLKV
-1188 IVTDNAGNVSDT
+1188 VVMDNAGNVSDT

-1285 KDNCIDFT
+1285 KDNCIEFT

-1340 KSPTE
+1340 KSSTE
-1345 HKTQDETELYSKDV
+1345 CKTQDETELYAKDV

-1399 TFGEGSD
+1399 TFAEGSD

-1430 NSNDIVVLVKMTDRA
+1430 NSNNIVVLVKMTDRA
-1445 GNTSEKQIKFSIDK
+1445 GNTSEKQIEFSIDK
-1459 TNPVIEVEYDNNVP
+1459 TNPVIEVKYDNNVP

-1538 TADGDYTF
+1538 AADGDYTF

-1559 KFTQHKFTIDKTIP
+1559 KFAQHKFTIDKTIP
-1573 TVVVSYDNNSA
+1573 TVVVSYDNNTA

-1653 IEFLDMAGNSIADYA
+1653 IEFLDMAGNPIADYTT
-1668 AEEFFVDKT
+1668 EEFFVDKT

-1705 NFNKDAIN
+1705 NFNKDAVN

-1729 VEDIANGQKFT
+1729 AEDIANGQKFT
-1740 YADFEKIQD
+1740 YADFEKVQN

-1820 KLIKNGTPSDLKEGN
+1820 KLVKNGTPSDLKEGN

-1861 DDGNYRLTIYSID
+1861 DDGNYRLTIYSMD

-1928 VLESVKVYL
+1928 VLESVKIYL
-1937 NGEEIEYKVEGE
+1937 NGEEVEYKVDGE
-1949 TYTFDIPKSNSKQ
+1949 AYTFDIPEANEKQ
-1962 DVKIVAVD
+1962 NVEFVAVD
-1970 AAGNEQLIEIT
+1970 AAGNEYKLQVD
-1981 DFLVND
+1981 DFLVSTNI
-1987 NFFVRWYNNT
+1987 FVRWYNNT
-1997 PLFIGSI
+1997 PLFVGSI
-2004 IGVVVIALGVFSLI
+2004 IGVVVLAVAITAFI
-2018 LFGKKKKKDDE
+2018 LFGKKKKKDEEK

>member
-1 MIFSKSKAMT
+1 MIFSKSKTMA
-11 SKILAGFLALIM
+11 SKILAGFLALMM
-23 LVSIIPLGTFVTAF
+23 LVSVIPLGTLVTAF

-47 LTDGTDIIAL
+47 LTDGADIIAL
-57 DDVKITIKNKNDV
+57 DDVRITIKSKNDV
-70 EKVLSQSSKNGIAT
+70 EKVLSQATKNGVAT
-84 FNNFIEEDE
+84 FNNFVDEDE
-93 TYIVSID
+93 TYIVSVD
-100 SIVGYKNVADFEIT
+100 SIVGYNNVADFEIT

-119 SNKDVA
+119 SNTDVA

-172 VYEGQNYTIKATA
+172 AYEGQNYTIKAIA
-185 KEAKYEEKT
+185 KEDKYEEKT

-208 LKFAVKQ
+208 LKFTVKQ

-221 AGNNGTITPTESVEY
+221 AGENGTVTSTESVEY

-306 YNDGTDQ
+306 YNDGTAQ
-313 EVTGGSVNI
+313 EVAGGSVNI

-329 TDPANPTKVIV
+329 TDPANPTKI
-340 EVIPNPTYR
+340 ELTATPEANYR
-349 VSKISYKGDL
+349 VSQVIVDNGNPETFSENDKSYTKEFEMTKDHSFVVEFKLNTYTVKVNAVENGSVTFPNGKLEITVNYGDNTELKITPQIGYELTSLTVGST
-359 ETDKKEEKNYT
+359 ESIEK
-370 QNNKS
+370 
-375 LEGSEAITL
+375 IT
-384 EMNKNY
+384 EKDGYY
-390 TFEAEF
+390 TFALENITQDTEINVEF
-396 ALNQYDINIANE
+396 TKRNIANV
-408 TDKGT
+408 TDKIDNEYYTISFTNPAIVKGNEYIIRDGDSATITPKAPYKRVNINWSWASGETGKTIVISKSKKIDSIFVSEKNSGGWSDEIPVNIQIRIDDTAPTVGT
-413 VTVSGSTNK
+413 VSKTP
-422 VATKANYGDEL
+422 
-433 KFQIKNTQGYIIKE
+433 
-447 VKVNDVTTAFEY
+447 
-459 DNDAAAYV
+459 
-467 VIVKDVSDTINF
+467 
-479 NVSYG
+479 NVDWN
-484 INDKLYSFK
+484 NDKYSIF
-493 DNVKLEIK
+493 VP
-501 NGTKSIVFN
+501 V
-510 DGANELNS
+510 
-518 ISELKSSNTDGLVV
+518 TDDYAGV
-532 KTEGNTIVLK
+532 
-542 SGSEIVFTNKNKDKR
+542 DKV
-557 GRNQNIELQFVY
+557 VY
-569 SQFET
+569 SPNNDISAAVNAKWNNEHQAYQFET
-574 NDKGWYNPRSNSVI
+574 IDTEYNGN
-588 VSKSCEL
+588 
-595 TNVQVKP
+595 
-602 NDRNTIN
+602 
-609 PQDAIKASEQPIK
+609 
-622 YTIVIDNDVP
+622 
-632 EISVPES
+632 
-639 EFKWTNANNVE
+639 
-650 ITGTVTDKNEE
+650 
-661 KKPSSGLAYIVW
+661 
-673 NKDATLNNDAV
+673 
-684 LNATENKVLLK
+684 
-695 SDGKFSFTSVDG
+695 
-707 EQNSLYYIYAVD
+707 YYIWAYD
-719 IAGNVSDA
+719 LLGNVSNPTQ
-727 KSVSVR
+727 VR
-733 IDRKDPTVTAFTYS
+733 VQIDRKAPTVTAFTYS

-757 ISFLTFGTVSS
+757 IKFLTFGTVSS

-773 TVTGADEDITSGLKE
+773 TVTGSDEDITSGLKE

-817 KNGAEISATV
+817 KDGAEISATV

-919 DTDFSAVYT
+919 DTDFSAAYT

-951 VTNNAGVQSE
+951 VTNNAGVQSD

-975 ITNFEVTRVGGKA
+975 ITNFEVTRVHDQA
-988 LDKILNF
+988 LDKTLNF

-1000 FFNDQVEVT
+1000 FCNDQVEVT

-1021 KTVTLF
+1021 KTITLF
-1027 AGEKVFETKNVENDK
+1027 AGGKVFETKNVENDK
-1042 VTFVIPTDAITDE
+1042 ATFVIPTDDITDE

-1065 KATDNTGNT
+1065 KATDYTNNT
-1074 TQTAVEP
+1074 TPTAVEP
-1081 NTENSNVKDS
+1081 NTGNSNVKDS

-1112 KNNNTATAGDW
+1112 KNANTATAGDW

-1138 AGLRNVLITI
+1138 AGLKNVLITI

-1175 AVRADDGSYTLKV
+1175 AVRADDGSYALKV

-1285 KDNCIDFT
+1285 KDNCIEFT

-1340 KSPTE
+1340 KSSTE
-1345 HKTQDETELYSKDV
+1345 CKTQDETELYAKDV

-1399 TFGEGSD
+1399 TFAEGSD

-1430 NSNDIVVLVKMTDRA
+1430 NSNNIVVLVKMTDRA
-1445 GNTSEKQIKFSIDK
+1445 GNTSEKQIEFSIDK
-1459 TNPVIEVEYDNNVP
+1459 TNPVIEVKYDNNVP

-1538 TADGDYTF
+1538 AADGDYTF

-1559 KFTQHKFTIDKTIP
+1559 KFAQHKFTIDKTIP
-1573 TVVVSYDNNSA
+1573 TVVVSYDNNTA

-1653 IEFLDMAGNSIADYA
+1653 IEFLDMAGNPIADYTT
-1668 AEEFFVDKT
+1668 EEFFVDKT

-1705 NFNKDAIN
+1705 NFNKDAVN

-1729 VEDIANGQKFT
+1729 AEDIANGQKFT
-1740 YADFEKIQD
+1740 YADFEKVQN

-1820 KLIKNGTPSDLKEGN
+1820 KLVKNGTPSDLKEGN

-1861 DDGNYRLTIYSID
+1861 DDGNYRLTIYSMD

-1928 VLESVKVYL
+1928 VLESVKIYL
-1937 NGEEIEYKVEGE
+1937 NGEEVEYKVDGE
-1949 TYTFDIPKSNSKQ
+1949 AYTFDIPEANEKQ
-1962 DVKIVAVD
+1962 NVEFVAVD
-1970 AAGNEQLIEIT
+1970 AAGNEYKLQVD
-1981 DFLVND
+1981 DFLVSTNI
-1987 NFFVRWYNNT
+1987 FVRWYNNT
-1997 PLFIGSI
+1997 PLFVGSI
-2004 IGVVVIALGVFSLI
+2004 IGVVVLAVAITAFI
-2018 LFGKKKKKDDE
+2018 LFGKKKKKDEEK

>member
-1 MIFSKSKAMT
+1 MIFSKSKAMV

-23 LVSIIPLGTFVTAF
+23 LVSVIPMGTLVTAF
-37 AATIDSYTVS
+37 AAAIDSYTVS
-47 LTDGTDIIAL
+47 LTDGADIIAL

-70 EKVLSQSSKNGIAT
+70 KKVSSQATKNGVAT
-84 FNNFIEEDE
+84 FNNFIEENE
-93 TYIVSID
+93 TYIVSVD

-114 PTAGE
+114 PAVGE
-119 SNKDVA
+119 SNKDVV

-153 SGYTNATTTTNASG
+153 LGYTNATTTTNASG

-208 LKFAVKQ
+208 LKFTVKQ

-221 AGNNGTITPTESVEY
+221 AGENGTVTPTESVVY
-236 GSNKVVKAVAN
+236 GSNKDIKAVSN
-247 DGYRIESYKV
+247 DGYCIESYKV

-283 VDVSFIRQTYKI
+283 VEVSFIRQTYKI

-306 YNDGTDQ
+306 YNDGTAQ

-329 TDPANPTKVIV
+329 TDPAKPTKI
-340 EVIPNPTYR
+340 ELTATPNKNYR
-349 VSKISYKGDL
+349 VSQVIVDNGTPETFSDNDKACTKEFEMTKDHSFVVEFKLNTYTVEVNTVKNGSATFPNGKSEITVNHGDSTELRITPQMGYNLTSLTVDSMESIEKIAVNDGY
-359 ETDKKEEKNYT
+359 YT
-370 QNNKS
+370 F
-375 LEGSEAITL
+375 TL
-384 EMNKNY
+384 ENITKD
-390 TFEAEF
+390 T
-396 ALNQYDINIANE
+396 QINIKF
-408 TDKGT
+408 TKITT
-413 VTVSGSTNK
+413 VNVTNK
-422 VATKANYGDEL
+422 IDNEYYTISFTNPAIVKGNE
-433 KFQIKNTQGYIIKE
+433 YIIKDGN
-447 VKVNDVTTAFEY
+447 VATITPKDPYKRVNINWSWDLKDTGKTIDISKTKKIDSIYVSKKLTGVW
-459 DNDAAAYV
+459 NDAIEIPVNIQIRVDNTAPTV
-467 VIVKDVSDTINF
+467 GTVSKTP
-479 NVSYG
+479 NV
-484 INDKLYSFK
+484 DW
-493 DNVKLEIK
+493 
-501 NGTKSIVFN
+501 
-510 DGANELNS
+510 
-518 ISELKSSNTDGLVV
+518 
-532 KTEGNTIVLK
+532 
-542 SGSEIVFTNKNKDKR
+542 NKDKYSIYVPVTDDYS
-557 GRNQNIELQFVY
+557 GVDKVVY
-569 SQFET
+569 SPNNDISTAVNAVWNNEHQAYQFET
-574 NDKGWYNPRSNSVI
+574 IDTEYNDN
-588 VSKSCEL
+588 
-595 TNVQVKP
+595 
-602 NDRNTIN
+602 
-609 PQDAIKASEQPIK
+609 
-622 YTIVIDNDVP
+622 
-632 EISVPES
+632 
-639 EFKWTNANNVE
+639 
-650 ITGTVTDKNEE
+650 
-661 KKPSSGLAYIVW
+661 
-673 NKDATLNNDAV
+673 
-684 LNATENKVLLK
+684 
-695 SDGKFSFTSVDG
+695 
-707 EQNSLYYIYAVD
+707 YYIWAYD
-719 IAGNVSDA
+719 LLGNVSNPTQV
-727 KSVSVR
+727 KVQ
-733 IDRKDPTVTAFTYS
+733 IDRKAPTVTAFTYS
-747 TSETSVVEDF
+747 KSETSVVEDF
-757 ISFLTFGTVSS
+757 IKFLTFGTISS
-768 KSIYV
+768 EPIYV
-773 TVTGADEDITSGLKE
+773 TVTGSDEDITSGLKE

-794 SDVFETKTTTGN
+794 SDVFETKETTGN

-812 TEAEF
+812 TESEF

-827 TDIAGNVSNNTKP
+827 TDVAGNISNITKP
-840 TDEGVTTKAKN
+840 TDEGVTTKANN

-904 LNGESLKTD
+904 LNNESLKTD
-913 VEGKAI
+913 VEGKPI
-919 DTDFSAVYT
+919 NTDFSATYT
-928 TSEKFVINTAQN
+928 KSERFVINTSQYP
-940 AVDGENVIEVI
+940 VDGENVIEVI

-961 TKIQKVYIDTTAPD
+961 AKIQRVYIDTTAPD

-1000 FFNDQVEVT
+1000 FFNDQVEVK
-1009 VTAADSNATSGV
+1009 VTAADSNASSGV
-1021 KTVTLF
+1021 KTITLF
-1027 AGEKVFETKNVENDK
+1027 AGEKVFETKNVENNIA
-1042 VTFVIPTDAITDE
+1042 TFVIPTDAVTDG

-1081 NTENSNVKDS
+1081 NTKNSNVKDS

-1097 IKPTI
+1097 INPTI
-1102 DVEFPEAVTG
+1102 DVKFPEAATG
-1112 KNNNTATAGDW
+1112 KNTNTAAVEDW
-1123 YNSDVKFAITANDAD
+1123 YSSDVKFAITANDAD

-1175 AVRADDGSYTLKV
+1175 AVRAEDGSYTLKV

-1213 ITGFDFAPDKYIEG
+1213 ITGFDFAPDQYIEG
-1227 SETKSTVEVTDYG
+1227 SETTSTVEVTDYG

-1254 DDAPTAGVKSI
+1254 DDVPTAGVKSI

-1285 KDNCIDFT
+1285 KDNCIEFT
-1293 IKANFKGQIYAK
+1293 IKTNFKGQIYAK
-1305 ATDNVLNVASD
+1305 ATDNVLNTASN

-1327 PEKHEKEEHIAFS
+1327 PEKHEKEEHIAFTKRS
-1340 KSPTE
+1340 TE
-1345 HKTQDETELYSKDV
+1345 YKTQDETELYAKDV

-1399 TFGEGSD
+1399 TFAEGSD
-1406 TDWKQTKTE
+1406 TDWKLTKTE

-1459 TNPVIEVEYDNNVP
+1459 TNPVIEVKYDNNVP

-1516 AWEEHKNTENPDET
+1516 AWEEHKNTEKPDET

-1553 ADNAAE
+1553 ANNTAE
-1559 KFTQHKFTIDKTIP
+1559 KFAQHKFTIDKTIP
-1573 TVVVSYDNNSA
+1573 TVVVSYDNNAA

-1611 VVGTAT
+1611 VIGTAT

-1653 IEFLDMAGNSIADYA
+1653 IEFLDMAGNPISDYA

-1705 NFNKDAIN
+1705 NFNKDAVN
-1713 IELSGVSNGKV
+1713 IELSGVNNGKV
-1724 NYAGS
+1724 NYAS
-1729 VEDIANGQKFT
+1729 SAEDIANGQKFT
-1740 YADFEKIQD
+1740 YADFEKVQN

-1754 TLTATL
+1754 TLSATL

-1775 ANRFGSVYTFDSFL
+1775 ANRFGSVYTFDTFL

-1799 EQDVVF
+1799 EQNVVF

-1820 KLIKNGTPSDLKEGN
+1820 KLVKNGTPSDLKEGN

-1843 GNGQWSQYKYVV
+1843 GNGQWSLYKYVV

-1861 DDGNYRLTIYSID
+1861 DDGNYRLTIYSMD

-1916 VKNVKAEVKDNL
+1916 VKNVKAEIKDNL
-1928 VLESVKVYL
+1928 VLESVKIYL
-1937 NGEEIEYKVEGE
+1937 NGEEVEYEVDGE
-1949 TYTFDIPKSNSKQ
+1949 AYTFDIPEANEKQ
-1962 DVKIVAVD
+1962 NVEFVAVD
-1970 AAGNEQLIEIT
+1970 AAGNEYKLQVE
-1981 DFLVND
+1981 DFLVSTNI
-1987 NFFVRWYNNT
+1987 FVRWYNNT
-1997 PLFIGSI
+1997 PLFVGSI
-2004 IGVVVIALGVFSLI
+2004 IGVVVLAVAITAFI
-2018 LFGKKKKKDDE
+2018 LFGKKKKKDEEN

>member
-1 MIFSKSKAMT
+1 MMFKGLKKST
-11 SKILAGFLALIM
+11 SKITAAILAVVM
-23 LVSIIPLGTFVTAF
+23 LFTMIPFGTLVNAF
-37 AATIDSYTVS
+37 AATVDSYTVS
-47 LTDGTDIIAL
+47 LTDGADIIAV

-100 SIVGYKNVADFEIT
+100 SIIGYKNVADFEIT
-114 PTAGE
+114 PTAEE

-167 EYSFE
+167 EYFFE

-194 TTITNPTKDYTCDT
+194 TNITNPTKDYTCDT
-208 LKFAVKQ
+208 LKFAVNQ
-215 FTIATT
+215 FTIVTT
-221 AGNNGTITPTESVEY
+221 AGNNGTITPTESIEY

-269 EYAYTFSNITEAHK
+269 EYAYTFSNTTEAHK

-306 YNDGTDQ
+306 YNDGTAQ
-313 EVTGGSVNI
+313 EVAGGSVNI

-329 TDPANPTKVIV
+329 TDPANPTKI
-340 EVIPNPTYR
+340 ELTATPNANYR
-349 VSKISYKGDL
+349 VSQVIVDNGKP
-359 ETDKKEEKNYT
+359 ETFSENDKKYTKEFEMTKDHSFIVEFKLNTYTVEVNTGENGSVTFPNGKSEITVNHGDNTELKIIPQIGYELTSLTVGSTESIEK
-370 QNNKS
+370 
-375 LEGSEAITL
+375 I
-384 EMNKNY
+384 
-390 TFEAEF
+390 AEKDGYYIF
-396 ALNQYDINIANE
+396 ALENITQDTQISVQFTKRNIANV
-408 TDKGT
+408 TDEIDNEYYTISFSNPAIVKG
-413 VTVSGSTNK
+413 N
-422 VATKANYGDEL
+422 E
-433 KFQIKNTQGYIIKE
+433 YIIKDGD
-447 VKVNDVTTAFEY
+447 VATITPKAPYKRVN
-459 DNDAAAYV
+459 
-467 VIVKDVSDTINF
+467 INW
-479 NVSYG
+479 SWASG
-484 INDKLYSFK
+484 
-493 DNVKLEIK
+493 E
-501 NGTKSIVFN
+501 T
-510 DGANELNS
+510 
-518 ISELKSSNTDGLVV
+518 
-532 KTEGNTIVLK
+532 GNTIDISK
-542 SGSEIVFTNKNKDKR
+542 SKKIDSIFVSERNSGGWSDEIPVNIQICVDNMGPTIGTVSKTPNVDWNNDKYSIFVPVTDDYA
-557 GRNQNIELQFVY
+557 GVDKVVY
-569 SQFET
+569 SPNDDISAAVNAKWNNEHQAYQFET
-574 NDKGWYNPRSNSVI
+574 VDTEYNG
-588 VSKSCEL
+588 
-595 TNVQVKP
+595 
-602 NDRNTIN
+602 D
-609 PQDAIKASEQPIK
+609 
-622 YTIVIDNDVP
+622 
-632 EISVPES
+632 
-639 EFKWTNANNVE
+639 
-650 ITGTVTDKNEE
+650 
-661 KKPSSGLAYIVW
+661 
-673 NKDATLNNDAV
+673 
-684 LNATENKVLLK
+684 
-695 SDGKFSFTSVDG
+695 
-707 EQNSLYYIYAVD
+707 YYIWAYDLLDNISNPTQVE
-719 IAGNVSDA
+719 VQ
-727 KSVSVR
+727 
-733 IDRKDPTVTAFTYS
+733 IDRKAPTVTAFTYS
-747 TSETSVVEDF
+747 TSETSVSEKF
-757 ISFLTFGTVSS
+757 IKFLTFGTVSS

-773 TVTGADEDITSGLKE
+773 TVTGSDENITSGLKE

-794 SDVFETKTTTGN
+794 SDVFETQTTTGN
-806 TATFKL
+806 SATFKL

-880 YNGNTALNIVATD
+880 YNRNTALNIVATD

-919 DTDFSAVYT
+919 DTDFSAAYT
-928 TSEKFVINTAQN
+928 TSEEFVINTAQN

-951 VTNNAGVQSE
+951 VTNNAGVKSE

-1021 KTVTLF
+1021 KTITLF
-1027 AGEKVFETKNVENDK
+1027 AGKKVFETKSVKNDK

-1074 TQTAVEP
+1074 TQIAVEA
-1081 NTENSNVKDS
+1081 NTENSNVKHS
-1091 GLMIET
+1091 RLMIET

-1102 DVEFPEAVTG
+1102 DVEFPEAVTN
-1112 KNNNTATAGDW
+1112 KNTNTATAGDW
-1123 YNSDVKFAITANDAD
+1123 YHSDVKFVITANDAD
-1138 AGLRNVLITI
+1138 AGLRNVLIAI
-1148 NDKELVNDNLYASEK
+1148 NDKELVNDNLNASEK
-1163 ITSKEYEVNTAD
+1163 ITTKKYEVNTAD

-1188 IVTDNAGNVSDT
+1188 IVTDNAGNVSIP

-1265 TYYTVDID
+1265 TYYIVDID
-1273 SGKSEEITELVN
+1273 SGKSEEKTKDVN
-1285 KDNCIDFT
+1285 KNNCIDFT
-1293 IKANFKGQIYAK
+1293 IRKDFKGQIYAK
-1305 ATDNVLNVASD
+1305 ATDNVMNVASD
-1316 FVNPDSAIVES
+1316 FVNPDSAIVER

-1345 HKTQDETELYSKDV
+1345 YKTQDETELYAKDV

-1399 TFGEGSD
+1399 TFAEGSD

-1415 SNLVTEMQ
+1415 NNLVTEMQ

-1459 TNPVIEVEYDNNVP
+1459 TNPVIEVKYDNNVP

-1503 RITNTDGVIPALS
+1503 RITNTDGIIPVLS
-1516 AWEEHKNTENPDET
+1516 TWEKHKNTENPDKT

-1553 ADNAAE
+1553 AYNAAE
-1559 KFTQHKFTIDKTIP
+1559 KFAQHKFTIDKTIP
-1573 TVVVSYDNNSA
+1573 TVVVSYDNSSA
-1584 LNGNYYKADRTA
+1584 LNENYYKADRTA

-1640 TINYSSDSKYTFD
+1640 TINYSSDAKYTFD
-1653 IEFLDMAGNSIADYA
+1653 IEFLDMAGNSISDYTP
-1668 AEEFFVDKT
+1668 EEFYVDKT

-1683 SGVADKSA
+1683 SGVEDKSA
-1691 NNGTVAPVVTYSDT
+1691 NNNTVAPVVTYSDT
-1705 NFNKDAIN
+1705 NFNKDSVN
-1713 IELSGVSNGKV
+1713 IELSGVNNGKV

-1729 VEDIANGQKFT
+1729 VEDVTNGQKFT
-1740 YADFEKIQD
+1740 YADFEKVQN

-1754 TLTATL
+1754 TLSATL

-1820 KLIKNGTPSDLKEGN
+1820 KLVKNGTPSDLKEGN

-1843 GNGQWSQYKYVV
+1843 GNGQWSQYKYIV

-1861 DDGNYRLTIYSID
+1861 DDGNYRLTIYSMD

-1928 VLESVKVYL
+1928 VLESVKIYL
-1937 NGEEIEYKVEGE
+1937 NGEEVKYKVDGE
-1949 TYTFDIPKSNSKQ
+1949 TYTFDIPEVNEKQ
-1962 DVKIVAVD
+1962 NVEFVAVD
-1970 AAGNEQLIEIT
+1970 AAGNEYRLPID
-1981 DFLVND
+1981 DFLVSTNI
-1987 NFFVRWYNNT
+1987 FVRWYNNT
-1997 PLFIGSI
+1997 PLFVGSI
-2004 IGVVVIALGVFSLI
+2004 IGVVVLAVAITAFI
-2018 LFGKKKKKDDE
+2018 FFGKKKKKDGEK